1 MGDSDAHTPLIYV
14 SSAAT
19 QKFITD
25 NERKGKFNMRK
36 RAISWALT
44 ASMVLSMLSGFIPG
58 QKAYAADSSKKTG
71 KTVVETEIDEST
83 YKALGLSTDID
94 KSKAAVPYD
103 KDNISTF
110 AEVNEVYVA
119 ANGNYRNKYTVRDG
133 FDRIGDFKDRTTK
146 VNSSLGNL
154 YGAYGFYDLGK
165 DNVKVE
171 HGGSGDSNISSN
183 MGNVLKKDSN
193 GFNGLYATSV
203 AFDGGDGKT
212 NYVAEL
218 RVHGDKVFSP
228 AGWKSIKTVIDGKEY
243 RGKIDVN
250 IFKIAA
256 DGTRYSIATLTPTL
270 NKNSTYSD
278 GLLYFIRRY
287 QQELDAMFEIEKAD
301 LNGDGFE
308 DLLVYCGTYEDRNIN
323 DQNIRY
329 AIVDVYYGKGNGRFT
344 KGNNISIPGGL
355 ASNYE
360 SGTDGSWCDYGI
372 GRAPVVTLAGGD
384 LEQDGR
390 DEAAVAV
397 SGSVL
402 NYNMAK
408 AGHMTVYTYK
418 DGGLVPIEGL
428 NEVSL
433 GDTDGRKQN
442 YGMYAANC
450 AFGRFKYPGSGAM
463 VTGLIVGGYYS
474 SNSQYVQREYEAT
487 QAAYR
492 YVYYDRLTDNYVLS
506 DYHTRSLGTK
516 SKEIVKYHEVKSNEY
531 YRPVNAPM
539 ALACAD
545 LKGMNGN
552 NENDSVLFG
561 AEVYAFSLEDGGI
574 TGSEIGSMSI
584 CTDQRNQ
591 GNDKKKKDQVWIGDV
606 RVGCVD
612 KDAKGNNYRQ
622 SFVCVV
628 GVHREKK
635 LNDKDDYYWLD
646 IATFSMDGGSPY
658 SSQEGVVCQS
668 NSRQDMYGTFVS
680 LCLPD
685 IDNDS
690 VRLKYEGEYPVY
702 TNPEVYAILQA
713 SPYFDDVQE
722 VYEYVNNGGTSY
734 STSKGSSNTVS
745 ANLSISVG
753 AYVSSEIQLIG
764 AGEVEVELSYGAS
777 FEYANTK
784 TTEYEITY
792 NAAGGGSDQV
802 VLYCLKYMYYEY
814 SIYDPIARKWEP
826 VVMPVCLGPSTSII
840 DVADYDKVARRSKGL
855 NEIYNNILNNTA
867 GDPAT
872 YQTLG
877 GKLKYAYQSG
887 GNNNYSSVNA
897 SSGADQTQTISVT
910 DENEYSTEVFIEANE
925 KLGAGGGGLGN
936 KVIVGVTSSQHAGLG
951 HTYVS
956 SNGVTYSGTVDNV
969 PADCTGF
976 SFDWQLR
983 VNTAKLNSDSDSVF
997 VIGYDVKNVVRPA
1010 RMPMGLSVVDTT
1022 RNSVSLEWSP
1032 SNDADYYEV
1041 CIVDAGGNYNSKAVV
1056 PYTVTDYEVKGLY
1069 SNRTYTFAVRALQAN
1084 GSKSLF
1090 SRPATATT
1098 LQDSSNFHITKNPDD
1113 TNTFAGGNAEFAAN
1127 AVYYDGD
1134 GVNQSVGYNWQVN
1147 TDNGW
1152 RSVST
1157 GGSNPTL
1164 RLTDVS
1170 DEMDGNEYRCRVYY
1184 NDITLYTKTATLTVN
1199 KADSKVMLLAHNDT
1213 ENKDLSDGSV
1223 VRASGS
1229 ETTKVE
1235 NVTKERNLI
1244 TVTSGVREYILVS
1257 DGTNYMWKD
1266 SDENYYPCN
1275 VSVKK
1280 DSDGYVDESQTFKA
1294 SDVGGTAYG
1303 VSESDFIA
1311 DIDGNTYKL
1320 ASVNADD
1327 YAGEKVSYASD
1338 DVTYDRILA
1347 KWVSEDGSKNFYLL
1361 GNTSGS
1367 EDSTVYYY
1375 VADSESGSFTMTS
1388 KKTLNVSDTVKVVQ
1402 TDLKSVYQTKT
1413 VRSETTG
1420 AEVTYTGDK
1429 ITLSCQPKSL
1439 SGEDVQGDVEFVI
1452 TGPESRR
1459 IAGKYDRA
1467 NGCYTAQWEPSGQ
1480 GIYNVYVYF
1489 AGNKQYNDSISD
1501 SMAIYTSFEG
1511 KTNMNLTMQ
1520 DNVRYGDSVKIS
1532 LERVSYDNTGKL
1544 QDITDDSEYTVKIK
1558 NNKTGEFEDTD
1569 KYELANGVFI
1579 PKSIGMFQITASN
1592 GGDKTQ
1598 KNINVGRAQLEIAAQ
1613 DTEKSVNDSVRECED
1628 AVITGL
1634 KAWDTDIMPQRDR
1647 DYELGSYGVSGL
1659 LPGIY
1664 DIAVAYVKVGD
1675 QHSQVM
1681 NELEKNYIINLVK
1694 ASYTLTGNVYT
1705 VTARPANTH
1714 GTVSIKY
1721 QQPGNENSDGLTVD
1735 SGTRLPE
1742 NSTITLAATPH
1753 KGYKVKSWSLNGKTV
1768 TDPQCGTSG
1777 GKACSD
1783 DQIQMDK
1790 LKANMNVAVNFEPVY
1805 HKLTYKP
1812 DNEAHG
1818 TLKANYVTD
1827 GTIGKSFGSGA
1838 NIHIEQKVRL
1848 TAVPAAGYVLDHWTV
1863 TGEDGVPETVLA
1875 EDGVT
1880 NNTSLTYDAEEISED
1895 TLITAYFAEAQN
1907 FKISVAPVTVGSDGK
1922 TTVTTGVDVTVKA
1935 QRVDG
1940 TVTIESGEDG
1950 IYEVSRGDNVTIQV
1964 TVPSGLLLDGWSA
1977 ADGQELGTISAD
1989 LRTMT
1994 VYDIAS
2000 DLDYTVKYTAPNR
2013 YKVTY
2018 GADDDAAGVVDAV
2031 AAGGTDALV
2040 SGDKQ
2045 LQGSDI
2051 VFTATP
2057 NEGYEIAYWE
2067 VNGEKVD
2074 AEAEGAG
2081 AQRYELEYLGKDT
2094 KVVVYFYKQPVV
2106 SWTSGN
2112 DTEMTVRSG
2121 DFDLANGGCIAY
2133 ASKDDLKFTFAVKRN
2148 YEIADI
2154 KVNYAGEDVFSLAE
2168 NSGEGKLAETADAES
2183 GTERYTFTWS
2193 APADGFTGDVT
2204 VNATYRKIAPSV
2216 KAEYSLKVIE
2226 KASAGE
2232 ASGKTHGSISA
2243 DVSRKN
2249 LPSYIQIGDTISD
2262 ATESKSAQITDIY
2275 RDSVITF
2282 KVVPDDGYN
2291 VKEWIIN
2298 GHKLTS
2304 ETENIKLYSDKKVN
2318 DTLKITVDGDSSD
2331 VTVMAGLE
2339 LVGDVL
2345 TFGPETEGTGEVS
2358 AMITSTKLVLESGDM
2373 IGAASYVEFTAAA
2386 AEGYEVADW
2395 LVNGISQGVAEKI
2408 FAYKVPKD
2416 TRVDVRAVFDRP
2428 VYKITWSADGAG
2440 QIEAENVTADEVLEG
2455 NSAQIRGDRELK
2467 FTADADQYMECT
2479 GFTVKTAE
2487 GTKDYT
2493 AEELGSNVFVVDKVA
2508 SDIDVVAHF
2517 AKQELKSV
2525 ITFEANDAA
2534 LGAVTAVYGLDEKA
2548 EITSGDSQV
2557 SGGDAVFTAAPADG
2571 QMIEGW
2577 YLDPECTQ
2585 AIEGTELEQT
2595 TYEVKTIY
2603 TDVAVYVKFVEI
2615 PEYTVKV
2622 GTTGTGSAKITAS
2635 SDGEEL
2641 EIVSGE
2647 VKLKRHK
2654 DLTITVAPKD
2664 EYNTVEH
2671 WTVDG
2676 ADVDSDELT
2685 YKLTDITKDAEIYA
2699 YIAPSLLV
2707 NVIFKNEDE
2716 VKKYDNIDIST
2727 GYVGEDGDISGLKP
2741 INAENNL
2748 VRIGSGKD
2756 VRFAITPS
2764 DDYMI
2769 QAWTVKYIR
2778 GGKVVKEESGTDFGF
2793 TNEILLNDVTNS
2805 IEVSAELVDRVGYA
2819 IPVEGNYD
2827 RDNNLIETAG
2837 GESTP
2842 ETAYTITELTKIP
2855 DNVVFKNDNG
2865 VVLDNMVRENGDA
2878 SVVITPAEGWRI
2890 RDIIIDEPENAENS
2904 EESENIMSVQPVLA
2918 EDGTETGAYL
2928 VSDVNVTKNME
2939 FKVDAVK
2946 LYSVTIA
2953 DTEHG
2958 NIKVTKPDGT
2968 EVENGE
2974 MIDEKTVLTYTA
2986 TPDMYYDFDAWT
2998 EDAADQAEST
3008 FEKALDGSI
3017 TVGAAFKARY
3027 AKVSIAT
3034 VKNGTVTVTTA
3045 DGKKISNG
3053 QLVQEGTDIICKAI
3067 PAKHCDLSAW
3077 GGDAKGKTGT
3087 TVKLT
3092 VTKNMNIS
3100 AAFKFRYVKVA
3111 IGKTENG
3118 SITIRTAEGKTVKN
3132 GASVIEGTVLICTAK
3147 AANSCKLGSWT
3158 GSFKST
3164 KTSVKVAANK
3174 NMKINARF
3182 VAKIPAQNTAGIN
3195 KNIHAVVS
3203 GNKVTVV
3210 WGKVNK
3216 ADGYDIYAQK
3226 CYVKFDSKSLIKSV
3240 KGASATRVT
3249 ISGINGKSLAKS
3261 DMIKLRVKA
3270 YRLVNGKKKYIDNSV
3285 MLHIVTNSSKYTNIK
3300 KVLLPR
3306 KSYVLGVK
3314 QTIQLKPGFTK
3325 ADASKMVLD
3334 GTHGARYLYVC
3345 TNKNVATVDAKGR
3358 IKAKAAGKCT
3368 VYVIAVNGTTQAVQI
3383 IVK

>member
-1 MGDSDAHTPLIYV
+1 
-14 SSAAT
+14 
-19 QKFITD
+19 
-25 NERKGKFNMRK
+25 MRK

-154 YGAYGFYDLGK
+154 YGAYGFYDLGE

-218 RVHGDKVFSP
+218 RVHGDKVFGP

-243 RGKIDVN
+243 RGKIDVS

-256 DGTRYSIATLTPTL
+256 DGTRSSIATLTPTL
-270 NKNSTYSD
+270 NKNSTYGD

-329 AIVDVYYGKGNGRFT
+329 AIVDVYYGKRNGRFT

-360 SGTDGSWCDYGI
+360 SGTGGSWCDYGI

-492 YVYYDRLTDNYVLS
+492 YVYYDSLTDNYVLS

-1266 SDENYYPCN
+1266 SNENYYPCS

-1294 SDVGGTAYG
+1294 SDVGGAAYG

-1320 ASVNADD
+1320 TSVNADD

-1439 SGEDVQGDVEFVI
+1439 SGENVQGDVEFVI

-1520 DNVRYGDSVKIS
+1520 DNVRYGDSVKMS

-1558 NNKTGEFEDTD
+1558 NNKTGKFEDTD

-1647 DYELGSYGVSGL
+1647 DYELGSDGVSGL

-1664 DIAVAYVKVGD
+1664 DIDVAYVKVGD

-1940 TVTIESGEDG
+1940 TVIIESGEDG

-1977 ADGQELGTISAD
+1977 ADGQELGTVSAD

-2031 AAGGTDALV
+2031 AAGSADALV

-2074 AEAEGAG
+2074 AEAEGAD

-2112 DTEMTVRSG
+2112 DTEMTAKSG
-2121 DFDLANGGCIAY
+2121 DSDLANGGCIAY

-2204 VNATYRKIAPSV
+2204 VNVTYRKITPSV

-2428 VYKITWSADGAG
+2428 VYKITWSSDEGG
-2440 QIEAENVTADEVLEG
+2440 QIKAENMTADEVLEG

-2842 ETAYTITELTKIP
+2842 ETAYTITDLTKIP

-3008 FEKALDGSI
+3008 FEKALDESI

-3092 VTKNMNIS
+3092 VTKNMNIR

-3118 SITIRTAEGKTVKN
+3118 SITIKTAEGKTVKN

-3147 AANSCKLGSWT
+3147 AANNCKLGSWT

-3226 CYVKFDSKSLIKSV
+3226 CYVNFGSKSLVKSV

-3249 ISGINGKSLAKS
+3249 ISRINGKSLAKF
-3261 DMIKLRVKA
+3261 DTIKLRVKA
-3270 YRLVNGKKKYIDNSV
+3270 YKLVNGKKKYIDNSV

-3300 KVLLPR
+3300 KVLLPQ

-3314 QTIQLKPGFTK
+3314 QTIKLKPGYTK
-3325 ADASKMVLD
+3325 ADASKKVLD
-3334 GTHGARYLYVC
+3334 GTHGARYLYAC

>member
-1 MGDSDAHTPLIYV
+1 
-14 SSAAT
+14 
-19 QKFITD
+19 
-25 NERKGKFNMRK
+25 MRK

-154 YGAYGFYDLGK
+154 YGAYGFYDLGE

-218 RVHGDKVFSP
+218 RVHGDKVFGP

-360 SGTDGSWCDYGI
+360 SGAGGSWCDYGI

-397 SGSVL
+397 SGSVQ
-402 NYNMAK
+402 NRNMAK

-433 GDTDGRKQN
+433 GDTDGKKQN

-474 SNSQYVQREYEAT
+474 SNSQYLQMEYEAT

-492 YVYYDRLTDNYVLS
+492 YVYYDSLTDNYVLS

-516 SKEIVKYHEVKSNEY
+516 SKEIVKYHEVKNKEY
-531 YRPVNAPM
+531 YRPVNAPL

-745 ANLSISVG
+745 TNLSISVG

-877 GKLKYAYQSG
+877 GKLKYTYQSG

-910 DENEYSTEVFIEANE
+910 DENEYSTEVFLEANE

-951 HTYVS
+951 YTRVS

-1266 SDENYYPCN
+1266 SNENYYPCS

-1294 SDVGGTAYG
+1294 SDVGGAAYG

-1320 ASVNADD
+1320 TSVNADD

-1452 TGPESRR
+1452 TGPESKR

-1501 SMAIYTSFEG
+1501 SMSIYTSFEG

-1520 DNVRYGDSVKIS
+1520 DNVRYGDSVKMS
-1532 LERVSYDNTGKL
+1532 LEKVSYDNTGKL

-1647 DYELGSYGVSGL
+1647 DYELRSYGVSGL

-1664 DIAVAYVKVGD
+1664 DIDVAYVKVGD

-1907 FKISVAPVTVGSDGK
+1907 FKISVSPVTVGSDGK

-1940 TVTIESGEDG
+1940 TVIIESGEDG

-1977 ADGQELGTISAD
+1977 ADGQELGTVSAD

-2031 AAGGTDALV
+2031 VAGGTDALV

-2112 DTEMTVRSG
+2112 DTEMTARSG
-2121 DFDLANGGCIAY
+2121 DSDLANGGCIAY

-2204 VNATYRKIAPSV
+2204 VNATYRKISPSV

-2345 TFGPETEGTGEVS
+2345 TFGPEIEGTGEVS

-2373 IGAASYVEFTAAA
+2373 IGAASYVEFTATA

-2395 LVNGISQGVAEKI
+2395 LVNGISQGVAENI

-2440 QIEAENVTADEVLEG
+2440 QIEAENVTSGETLYGESAD
-2455 NSAQIRGDRELK
+2455 IRGDRMLK
-2467 FTADADQYMECT
+2467 FTAIPDLYMECT
-2479 GFTVKTAE
+2479 GYTVKTSDGEKQYSAS
-2487 GTKDYT
+2487 
-2493 AEELGSNVFVVDKVA
+2493 ELNGDVLVIDKVS
-2508 SDIDVVAHF
+2508 SDTDVTAHF
-2517 AKQELKSV
+2517 SKKELKAV
-2525 ITFEANDAA
+2525 ITFAANDPD
-2534 LGAVTAVYGLDEKA
+2534 LGTVSAVYGIDKKA
-2548 EITSGDSQV
+2548 IVSGDSQIA
-2557 SGGDAVFTAAPADG
+2557 GGDVIFTAAPAEG

-2577 YLDPECTQ
+2577 YKNPECTE
-2585 AIEGTELEQT
+2585 AIEGTNQEQPE
-2595 TYEVKTIY
+2595 YSAHAVY
-2603 TDVAVYVKFVEI
+2603 ADLAVYVKFVEI
-2615 PEYTVKV
+2615 PEYTVKL
-2622 GTTGTGSAKITAS
+2622 GINGTGTADIEAESEGVKLDIA
-2635 SDGEEL
+2635 
-2641 EIVSGE
+2641 SGE
-2647 VKLKRHK
+2647 VKVKRHA
-2654 DLTITVAPKD
+2654 DLKVTVRPRD
-2664 EYNTVEH
+2664 VYNTVEY
-2671 WTVDG
+2671 WIVDG
-2676 ADVDSDELT
+2676 EEVDKTELT
-2685 YKLTDITKDAEIYA
+2685 YQIDDLTEDRSVYA
-2699 YIAPSLLV
+2699 YVSPSLLV
-2707 NVIFKNEDE
+2707 DVIFKDSDP
-2716 VKKYDNIDIST
+2716 VKKYDKIDIRA
-2727 GYVGEDGDISGLKP
+2727 GYVAEDGDESGLKV
-2741 INAENNL
+2741 INAENNS
-2748 VRIGSGKD
+2748 VRVGSGKD
-2756 VRFAITPS
+2756 VSFEITPG

-2769 QAWTVKYIR
+2769 QSWTVRYMR
-2778 GGKVVKEESGTDFGF
+2778 GDRIVKEESGKDFGF
-2793 TNEILLNDVTNS
+2793 TNKILLKNVTNS
-2805 IEVSAELVDRVGYA
+2805 IEVSAELVDRKGYY
-2819 IPVEGNYD
+2819 IPAEGYYNQA
-2827 RDNNLIETAG
+2827 NELVTNSAEGEAG
-2837 GESTP
+2837 SEA
-2842 ETAYTITELTKIP
+2842 AYTVSELTKQP
-2855 DNVVFKNDNG
+2855 DNVVFRAEDG
-2865 VVLDNMVRENGDA
+2865 SVIDNMVRANGDA
-2878 SVVITPAEGWRI
+2878 SVTITPENGWRI
-2890 RDIIIDEPENAENS
+2890 RGITVSDAISGQE
-2904 EESENIMSVQPVLA
+2904 ENIMTVTPVRA
-2918 EDGTETGAYL
+2918 EDGTETGAYRV
-2928 VSDVNVTKNME
+2928 VSENVTENMT
-2939 FKVDAVK
+2939 FTVDAVR
-2946 LYSVTIA
+2946 LYTVNIA
-2953 DTEHG
+2953 DTQHG
-2958 NIKVTKPDGT
+2958 KITVIKEDGT
-2968 EVENGE
+2968 EVSNGQ
-2974 MIDEKTVLTYTA
+2974 IVDEGTLLTYTA
-2986 TPDMYYDFDAWT
+2986 VPDKYYDFDTWT
-2998 EDAADQAEST
+2998 YDAADQTEST
-3008 FEKALDGSI
+3008 FEQALDGNI

-3027 AKVSIAT
+3027 AKVNIAS
-3034 VKNGTVTVTTA
+3034 VKNGKITVKTA
-3045 DGKKISNG
+3045 DGKKIANG
-3053 QLVQEGTDIICKAI
+3053 QLVQEGTVIVCKAV

-3077 GGDAKGKTGT
+3077 GGDAKGKKGG

-3092 VTKNMNIS
+3092 VTKNMKIS
-3100 AAFKFRYVKVA
+3100 AAFKYRYVKIA
-3111 IGKTENG
+3111 IGKTVNG
-3118 SITIRTAEGKTVKN
+3118 TISVKTADGKTVKN
-3132 GASVIEGTVLICTAK
+3132 GSAIKEGTVIVCTAK
-3147 AANSCKLGSWT
+3147 AAKNCKLGYWS

-3164 KTSVKVAANK
+3164 KTSVRVAANN
-3174 NMKINARF
+3174 NMTINAKF
-3182 VAKIPAQNTAGIN
+3182 VAQIPARDTAGIN
-3195 KNIHAVVS
+3195 KNIQTAIT
-3203 GNKVTVV
+3203 NKSLTIK
-3210 WGKVNK
+3210 WGKVAG
-3216 ADGYDIYAQK
+3216 ADGYDVFMQNCSK
-3226 CYVKFDSKSLIKSV
+3226 KMDTKNPVKTV
-3240 KGASATRVT
+3240 RGASSNKTT
-3249 ISGINGKSLAKS
+3249 ITKMHGTALSKCGIVK
-3261 DMIKLRVKA
+3261 IQVKA
-3270 YRLVNGKKKYIDNSV
+3270 YKLVNGKKKYIDKSV
-3285 MLHIVTNSSKYTNIK
+3285 LLHIVLNSEKRTNIK
-3300 KVLLPR
+3300 KVTLA
-3306 KSYVLGVK
+3306 KKVYTMSVK
-3314 QTIQLKPGFTK
+3314 QAVTLKPVFTP
-3325 ADASKMVLD
+3325 ANASKLLL
-3334 GTHGARYLYVC
+3334 GAEHGPRAFYYS
-3345 TNKNVATVDAKGR
+3345 TNTNVAIVDANGVV
-3358 IKAKAAGKCT
+3358 KAKASGKCT
-3368 VYVIAVNGTTQAVQI
+3368 IYVISISGVSSPVQI
-3383 IVK
+3383 TVR

>member
-1 MGDSDAHTPLIYV
+1 
-14 SSAAT
+14 
-19 QKFITD
+19 
-25 NERKGKFNMRK
+25 MRK

-193 GFNGLYATSV
+193 GFDGLYATSV

-243 RGKIDVN
+243 RGKIDVS

-256 DGTRYSIATLTPTL
+256 DGTRSSIATLTPTL
-270 NKNSTYSD
+270 NKNSTYGD

-329 AIVDVYYGKGNGRFT
+329 AIVDVYYGKRNGRFT

-360 SGTDGSWCDYGI
+360 SGAGGSWCDYGI

-492 YVYYDRLTDNYVLS
+492 YVYYDSLTDNYVLS

-531 YRPVNAPM
+531 YRPVNAPL

-690 VRLKYEGEYPVY
+690 VRLKYEGEYLVY

-951 HTYVS
+951 HTRVS

-1022 RNSVSLEWSP
+1022 RKSVSLEWSP

-1213 ENKDLSDGSV
+1213 ENKDLLDGSV

-1266 SDENYYPCN
+1266 SNENYYPCS

-1452 TGPESRR
+1452 TGPESKR

-1520 DNVRYGDSVKIS
+1520 DNVRYGDSVKMS

-1558 NNKTGEFEDTD
+1558 NNKTGKFEDTD

-1647 DYELGSYGVSGL
+1647 DYELGSDGVSGL

-1664 DIAVAYVKVGD
+1664 DIDVAYVKVGD

-1940 TVTIESGEDG
+1940 TVIIESGEDG

-1977 ADGQELGTISAD
+1977 ADGQELGTVSAD

-2031 AAGGTDALV
+2031 AAGSADALV

-2074 AEAEGAG
+2074 AEAEGAD

-2112 DTEMTVRSG
+2112 DTEMTAKSG
-2121 DFDLANGGCIAY
+2121 DSDLANGGCIAY

-2204 VNATYRKIAPSV
+2204 VNVTYRKITPSV

-2373 IGAASYVEFTAAA
+2373 IGAASYVEFTATA

-2395 LVNGISQGVAEKI
+2395 LVNGISQGVAEET

-2440 QIEAENVTADEVLEG
+2440 QIEAENVTSGETLDGESAD
-2455 NSAQIRGDRELK
+2455 IRGDRMLK
-2467 FTADADQYMECT
+2467 FTAIPDQYMECT

-2517 AKQELKSV
+2517 TKQELKSV

-2534 LGAVTAVYGLDEKA
+2534 LGTVTAVYGLDEKA

-2654 DLTITVAPKD
+2654 DLTITVTPKD

-2676 ADVDSDELT
+2676 VNVDSDELT

-2727 GYVGEDGDISGLKP
+2727 GYAGEDGDISGLKP

-2778 GGKVVKEESGTDFGF
+2778 GGKVVKEESGADFGF

-2842 ETAYTITELTKIP
+2842 ETAYTITDLTKIP

-2968 EVENGE
+2968 EVKNGE

-3147 AANSCKLGSWT
+3147 AANKCKLGSWT

-3216 ADGYDIYAQK
+3216 ADGYDIYAQE
-3226 CYVKFDSKSLIKSV
+3226 CYVNFNSKSLVKSV

-3249 ISGINGKSLAKS
+3249 ISGINGKSLAKL
-3261 DMIKLRVKA
+3261 DTIKLRVKA
-3270 YRLVNGKKKYIDNSV
+3270 YKLVNGKKKYIDNSV

-3334 GTHGARYLYVC
+3334 GTHGARYLYAC

>member
-1 MGDSDAHTPLIYV
+1 
-14 SSAAT
+14 
-19 QKFITD
+19 
-25 NERKGKFNMRK
+25 MRK

-154 YGAYGFYDLGK
+154 YGAYGFYDLGE

-243 RGKIDVN
+243 RGKIDVS

-256 DGTRYSIATLTPTL
+256 DGTRSSIATLTPTL
-270 NKNSTYSD
+270 NKNSTYGD

-329 AIVDVYYGKGNGRFT
+329 AIVDVYYGKRNGRFT

-360 SGTDGSWCDYGI
+360 SGAGGSWCDYGI

-433 GDTDGRKQN
+433 GDTDGGKQN

-492 YVYYDRLTDNYVLS
+492 YVYYDSLTDNYVLS

-531 YRPVNAPM
+531 YRPVNAPL

-1266 SDENYYPCN
+1266 SNENYYPCS

-1280 DSDGYVDESQTFKA
+1280 DNDGYVDESQTFKA

-1452 TGPESRR
+1452 TGPESKR

-1520 DNVRYGDSVKIS
+1520 DNVRYGDSVKMS

-1647 DYELGSYGVSGL
+1647 DYELGSDGASGL

-1664 DIAVAYVKVGD
+1664 DIDVVYVKVGD

-1681 NELEKNYIINLVK
+1681 NELEKKYIINLVK

-1907 FKISVAPVTVGSDGK
+1907 FKISVSPVTVGSDGK

-1940 TVTIESGEDG
+1940 TVIIESGEDG

-1977 ADGQELGTISAD
+1977 ADGQELGTVSAD

-2031 AAGGTDALV
+2031 ATGSTDALV

-2112 DTEMTVRSG
+2112 DTEMTARSG
-2121 DFDLANGGCIAY
+2121 DSDLANGGCIAY

-2204 VNATYRKIAPSV
+2204 VNATYRKISPSV

-2395 LVNGISQGVAEKI
+2395 LVNGISQGVAENI

-2440 QIEAENVTADEVLEG
+2440 QIEAENVTSGETLYGESAD
-2455 NSAQIRGDRELK
+2455 IRGDRMLK
-2467 FTADADQYMECT
+2467 FTAIPDLYMECT
-2479 GFTVKTAE
+2479 GYTVKTSDGEKQYSAS
-2487 GTKDYT
+2487 
-2493 AEELGSNVFVVDKVA
+2493 ELNGDVLVIDKVS
-2508 SDIDVVAHF
+2508 SDTDVTAHF
-2517 AKQELKSV
+2517 AKKELKAV
-2525 ITFEANDAA
+2525 ITFAANDPD
-2534 LGAVTAVYGLDEKA
+2534 LGTVAAVYGADKKA
-2548 EITSGDSQV
+2548 IVSGDSQIA
-2557 SGGDAVFTAAPADG
+2557 GGDVIFTAAPAEG

-2577 YLDPECTQ
+2577 YKNPECTE
-2585 AIEGTELEQT
+2585 AIEGTNQEQPE
-2595 TYEVKTIY
+2595 YSAHAVY
-2603 TDVAVYVKFVEI
+2603 ADLAVYVKFVEI
-2615 PEYTVKV
+2615 PEYTVKL
-2622 GTTGTGSAKITAS
+2622 GINGTGTADIEAESEGVKLDIA
-2635 SDGEEL
+2635 
-2641 EIVSGE
+2641 SGE
-2647 VKLKRHK
+2647 VKVKRHA
-2654 DLTITVAPKD
+2654 DLKVTVRPRD
-2664 EYNTVEH
+2664 VYNTVEY
-2671 WTVDG
+2671 WIVDG
-2676 ADVDSDELT
+2676 EEVDKTELT
-2685 YKLTDITKDAEIYA
+2685 YQIDDLTEDRSVYA
-2699 YIAPSLLV
+2699 YVSPSLLV
-2707 NVIFKNEDE
+2707 DVIFKDGDP
-2716 VKKYDNIDIST
+2716 VKKYDKIDIRA
-2727 GYVGEDGDISGLKP
+2727 GYVAEDGDESGLKV
-2741 INAENNL
+2741 INAENNS
-2748 VRIGSGKD
+2748 VRVGSGKD
-2756 VRFAITPS
+2756 VSFEITPG

-2769 QAWTVKYIR
+2769 QSWTVRYMR
-2778 GGKVVKEESGTDFGF
+2778 GDRVVKEESGKDFGF
-2793 TNEILLNDVTNS
+2793 TNKILLKNVTNS
-2805 IEVSAELVDRVGYA
+2805 IEVSAELVDRKGYY
-2819 IPVEGNYD
+2819 IPAEGYYNQA
-2827 RDNNLIETAG
+2827 NELVTNSAEGEAG
-2837 GESTP
+2837 SEA
-2842 ETAYTITELTKIP
+2842 AYTVSELTKQP
-2855 DNVVFKNDNG
+2855 DNVVFRAEDG
-2865 VVLDNMVRENGDA
+2865 SVIDNMVRENGDA
-2878 SVVITPAEGWRI
+2878 GVTITPENGWRI
-2890 RDIIIDEPENAENS
+2890 RGITVSDAVSGQEENL
-2904 EESENIMSVQPVLA
+2904 MTVTPVLA
-2918 EDGTETGAYL
+2918 EDGTETGAYRV
-2928 VSDVNVTKNME
+2928 VSENVTENMT
-2939 FKVDAVK
+2939 FTVDAVR
-2946 LYSVTIA
+2946 LYTVNIA
-2953 DTEHG
+2953 DTQHG
-2958 NIKVTKPDGT
+2958 KITVIKKDGT
-2968 EVENGE
+2968 EVSNGQTV
-2974 MIDEKTVLTYTA
+2974 DEGTLLTYTA
-2986 TPDMYYDFDAWT
+2986 VPDKYYDFDTWT
-2998 EDAADQAEST
+2998 DDVADQTEST
-3008 FEKALDGSI
+3008 FEQALDGNI

-3027 AKVSIAT
+3027 AKVNIAS
-3034 VKNGTVTVTTA
+3034 VKNGKITVTTA
-3045 DGKKISNG
+3045 DGKKIANG
-3053 QLVQEGTDIICKAI
+3053 QLVQEGTVIVCKAV

-3077 GGDAKGKTGT
+3077 GGDAKGKKGG

-3092 VTKNMNIS
+3092 VTKNMKIS
-3100 AAFKFRYVKVA
+3100 AAFKYRYVKIA
-3111 IGKTENG
+3111 IGKTVNG
-3118 SITIRTAEGKTVKN
+3118 TISVKTADGKTVKN
-3132 GASVIEGTVLICTAK
+3132 GSAIKEGTVIVCTAK
-3147 AANSCKLGSWT
+3147 AAKNCKLGYWS

-3164 KTSVKVAANK
+3164 KTSVRVAANN
-3174 NMKINARF
+3174 NMTINAKF
-3182 VAKIPAQNTAGIN
+3182 VAQIPARDTAGIN
-3195 KNIHAVVS
+3195 KNIQTAIT
-3203 GNKVTVV
+3203 NKSLTIK
-3210 WGKVNK
+3210 WGKVAGAN
-3216 ADGYDIYAQK
+3216 GYDVFMQNCSK
-3226 CYVKFDSKSLIKSV
+3226 KMDTKNPVKTV
-3240 KGASATRVT
+3240 RGASSNKTT
-3249 ISGINGKSLAKS
+3249 ITKMHGTALSKCGIVK
-3261 DMIKLRVKA
+3261 IQVKA
-3270 YRLVNGKKKYIDNSV
+3270 YKLVNGKKKYIDKSV
-3285 MLHIVTNSSKYTNIK
+3285 LLHIVLNSEKRTNIK
-3300 KVLLPR
+3300 KVTLA
-3306 KSYVLGVK
+3306 KKAYTMSVK
-3314 QTIQLKPGFTK
+3314 RAVTLKPVFTP
-3325 ADASKMVLD
+3325 ANASKLLL
-3334 GTHGARYLYVC
+3334 GAEHGPRAFYYS
-3345 TNKNVATVDAKGR
+3345 TNTNVAIVDANGVV
-3358 IKAKAAGKCT
+3358 KAKASGKCT
-3368 VYVIAVNGTTQAVQI
+3368 IYVISISGVSSPVQI
-3383 IVK
+3383 TVR

>member
-1 MGDSDAHTPLIYV
+1 
-14 SSAAT
+14 
-19 QKFITD
+19 
-25 NERKGKFNMRK
+25 MRK

-154 YGAYGFYDLGK
+154 YGAYGFYDLGE

-218 RVHGDKVFSP
+218 RVHGDKVFGP

-360 SGTDGSWCDYGI
+360 SGAGGSWCDYGI

-397 SGSVL
+397 SGSVQ
-402 NYNMAK
+402 NRNMAK

-433 GDTDGRKQN
+433 GDTDGKKQN

-474 SNSQYVQREYEAT
+474 SNSQYLQMEYEAT

-492 YVYYDRLTDNYVLS
+492 YVYYDSLTDNYVLS

-516 SKEIVKYHEVKSNEY
+516 SKEIVKYHEVKNKEY
-531 YRPVNAPM
+531 YRPVNAPL

-745 ANLSISVG
+745 TNLSISVG

-877 GKLKYAYQSG
+877 GKLKYTYQSG

-910 DENEYSTEVFIEANE
+910 DENEYSTEVFLEANE

-951 HTYVS
+951 YTRVS

-1266 SDENYYPCN
+1266 SNENYYPCS

-1294 SDVGGTAYG
+1294 SDVGGAAYG

-1320 ASVNADD
+1320 TSVNADD

-1452 TGPESRR
+1452 TGPESKR

-1501 SMAIYTSFEG
+1501 SMSIYTSFEG

-1520 DNVRYGDSVKIS
+1520 DNVRYGDSVKMS
-1532 LERVSYDNTGKL
+1532 LEKVSYDNTGKL

-1647 DYELGSYGVSGL
+1647 DYELRSYGVSGL

-1664 DIAVAYVKVGD
+1664 DIDVAYVKVGD

-1907 FKISVAPVTVGSDGK
+1907 FKISVSPVTVGSDGK

-1940 TVTIESGEDG
+1940 TVIIESGEDG

-1977 ADGQELGTISAD
+1977 ADGQELGTVSAD

-2031 AAGGTDALV
+2031 ATGSTDALV

-2112 DTEMTVRSG
+2112 DTEMTARSG
-2121 DFDLANGGCIAY
+2121 DSDLANGGCIAY

-2168 NSGEGKLAETADAES
+2168 DSGEGKLAETADSES

-2262 ATESKSAQITDIY
+2262 ATESKSARITDIY

-2331 VTVMAGLE
+2331 MTVMAGLE

-2373 IGAASYVEFTAAA
+2373 IGAASYVEFTATA

-2440 QIEAENVTADEVLEG
+2440 QIEAENVTSGETLYGESAD
-2455 NSAQIRGDRELK
+2455 IRGDRMLK
-2467 FTADADQYMECT
+2467 FTAIPDLYMECT
-2479 GFTVKTAE
+2479 GYTVKTSDGEKQYSAS
-2487 GTKDYT
+2487 
-2493 AEELGSNVFVVDKVA
+2493 ELNGDVLVIDKVS
-2508 SDIDVVAHF
+2508 SDTDVTAHF
-2517 AKQELKSV
+2517 AKKELKAV
-2525 ITFEANDAA
+2525 ITFAANDPA
-2534 LGAVTAVYGLDEKA
+2534 LGTVAAVYGADKKA
-2548 EITSGDSQV
+2548 IVSGDSQIA
-2557 SGGDAVFTAAPADG
+2557 GGDVIFTAAPAEG

-2577 YLDPECTQ
+2577 YKNPECTE
-2585 AIEGTELEQT
+2585 AIEGTNQEQPE
-2595 TYEVKTIY
+2595 YSAHAVY
-2603 TDVAVYVKFVEI
+2603 ADLAVYVKFVEI
-2615 PEYTVKV
+2615 PEYTVKL
-2622 GTTGTGSAKITAS
+2622 GINGTGTADIEAESEGVKLDIA
-2635 SDGEEL
+2635 
-2641 EIVSGE
+2641 SGE
-2647 VKLKRHK
+2647 VKVKRHA
-2654 DLTITVAPKD
+2654 DLKVTVRPRD
-2664 EYNTVEH
+2664 VYNTVEY
-2671 WTVDG
+2671 WIVDG
-2676 ADVDSDELT
+2676 EEVDKTELT
-2685 YKLTDITKDAEIYA
+2685 YQIDDLTEDRSVYA
-2699 YIAPSLLV
+2699 YVSPSLLV
-2707 NVIFKNEDE
+2707 DVIFKDSDP
-2716 VKKYDNIDIST
+2716 VKKYDKIDIRA
-2727 GYVGEDGDISGLKP
+2727 GYVAEDGDESGLKV
-2741 INAENNL
+2741 INAENNS
-2748 VRIGSGKD
+2748 VRVGSGKD
-2756 VRFAITPS
+2756 VSFEITPG

-2769 QAWTVKYIR
+2769 QSWTVRYMR
-2778 GGKVVKEESGTDFGF
+2778 GDRIVKEESGKDFGF
-2793 TNEILLNDVTNS
+2793 TNKILLKNVTNS
-2805 IEVSAELVDRVGYA
+2805 IEVSAELVDKKGYY
-2819 IPVEGNYD
+2819 IPAEGYYNQANELVTNSVEG
-2827 RDNNLIETAG
+2827 EAG
-2837 GESTP
+2837 SEA
-2842 ETAYTITELTKIP
+2842 AYTVSELTKQP
-2855 DNVVFKNDNG
+2855 DNVVFRAEDG
-2865 VVLDNMVRENGDA
+2865 SVIDNMVRANGDA
-2878 SVVITPAEGWRI
+2878 SVTITPENGWRI
-2890 RDIIIDEPENAENS
+2890 RGITVSDAISGQE
-2904 EESENIMSVQPVLA
+2904 ENIMTVTPVRA
-2918 EDGTETGAYL
+2918 EDGTETGAYRV
-2928 VSDVNVTKNME
+2928 VSENVTENMT
-2939 FKVDAVK
+2939 FTVDAVR
-2946 LYSVTIA
+2946 LYTVNIA
-2953 DTEHG
+2953 DTQHG
-2958 NIKVTKPDGT
+2958 KITVIKEDGT
-2968 EVENGE
+2968 EVSNGQ
-2974 MIDEKTVLTYTA
+2974 IVDEGTLLTYTA
-2986 TPDMYYDFDAWT
+2986 VPDKYYDFDTWT
-2998 EDAADQAEST
+2998 DDAADQTEST
-3008 FEKALDGSI
+3008 FEQALDGNI

-3027 AKVSIAT
+3027 AKVNIAS
-3034 VKNGTVTVTTA
+3034 VKNGKITVKTA
-3045 DGKKISNG
+3045 DGKKIANG
-3053 QLVQEGTDIICKAI
+3053 QLVQEGTVIVCKAV

-3077 GGDAKGKTGT
+3077 GGDAKGKKGG

-3092 VTKNMNIS
+3092 VTKNMKIS
-3100 AAFKFRYVKVA
+3100 AAFKYRYVKIA
-3111 IGKTENG
+3111 IGKTVNG
-3118 SITIRTAEGKTVKN
+3118 TISVKTADGKTVKN
-3132 GASVIEGTVLICTAK
+3132 GSAIKEGTVIVCTAK
-3147 AANSCKLGSWT
+3147 AAKNCKLGYWS

-3164 KTSVKVAANK
+3164 KTSVRVAANN
-3174 NMKINARF
+3174 NMTINAKF
-3182 VAKIPAQNTAGIN
+3182 VAQIPARDTAGIN
-3195 KNIHAVVS
+3195 KNIQTAIT
-3203 GNKVTVV
+3203 NKSLTIK
-3210 WGKVNK
+3210 WGKVAGAN
-3216 ADGYDIYAQK
+3216 GYDVFMQNCSK
-3226 CYVKFDSKSLIKSV
+3226 KMDTKNPVKTV
-3240 KGASATRVT
+3240 RGASSNKTT
-3249 ISGINGKSLAKS
+3249 ITKMHGTALSKCGIVK
-3261 DMIKLRVKA
+3261 IQVKA
-3270 YRLVNGKKKYIDNSV
+3270 YKLVNGKKKYIDKSV
-3285 MLHIVTNSSKYTNIK
+3285 LLHIVLNSEKRTNIK
-3300 KVLLPR
+3300 KVTLA
-3306 KSYVLGVK
+3306 KKAYTMSVK
-3314 QTIQLKPGFTK
+3314 RAVTLKPVFTP
-3325 ADASKMVLD
+3325 ANASKLLL
-3334 GTHGARYLYVC
+3334 GAEHGPRAFYYS
-3345 TNKNVATVDAKGR
+3345 TNTNVAIVDAKGVV
-3358 IKAKAAGKCT
+3358 KAKASGKCT
-3368 VYVIAVNGTTQAVQI
+3368 IYVISISGVSSPVQI
-3383 IVK
+3383 TVR

>member
-1 MGDSDAHTPLIYV
+1 
-14 SSAAT
+14 
-19 QKFITD
+19 
-25 NERKGKFNMRK
+25 MRK

-154 YGAYGFYDLGK
+154 YGAYGFYDLGE

-218 RVHGDKVFSP
+218 RVHGDKVFGP

-243 RGKIDVN
+243 RGKIDVS

-256 DGTRYSIATLTPTL
+256 DGTRSSIATLTPTL
-270 NKNSTYSD
+270 NKNSTYGD

-329 AIVDVYYGKGNGRFT
+329 AIVDVYYGKRNGRFT

-360 SGTDGSWCDYGI
+360 SGTGGSWCDYGI

-492 YVYYDRLTDNYVLS
+492 YVYYDSLTDNYVLS

-745 ANLSISVG
+745 TNLSISVG

-877 GKLKYAYQSG
+877 GKLKYTYQSG

-910 DENEYSTEVFIEANE
+910 DENEYSTEVFLEANE

-951 HTYVS
+951 YTRVS

-1157 GGSNPTL
+1157 GGSNPAL

-1266 SDENYYPCN
+1266 SNENYYPCS

-1294 SDVGGTAYG
+1294 SDVGGAAYG

-1320 ASVNADD
+1320 TSVNADD

-1452 TGPESRR
+1452 TGPESKR

-1501 SMAIYTSFEG
+1501 SMSIYTSFEG

-1520 DNVRYGDSVKIS
+1520 DNVRYGDSVKMS
-1532 LERVSYDNTGKL
+1532 LEKVSYDNTGKL

-1647 DYELGSYGVSGL
+1647 DYELRSYGVSGL

-1664 DIAVAYVKVGD
+1664 DIDVAYVKVGD

-1907 FKISVAPVTVGSDGK
+1907 FKISVSPVTVGSDGK

-1940 TVTIESGEDG
+1940 TVIIESGEDG

-1977 ADGQELGTISAD
+1977 ADGQELGTVSAD

-2031 AAGGTDALV
+2031 VAGGTDALV

-2112 DTEMTVRSG
+2112 DTEMTARSG
-2121 DFDLANGGCIAY
+2121 DSDLANGGCIAY

-2204 VNATYRKIAPSV
+2204 VNATYRKISPSV

-2373 IGAASYVEFTAAA
+2373 IGAASYVEFTATA

-2428 VYKITWSADGAG
+2428 VYRITWSADGAG
-2440 QIEAENVTADEVLEG
+2440 QIEAENVTSGETLYGESAD
-2455 NSAQIRGDRELK
+2455 IRGDRMLK
-2467 FTADADQYMECT
+2467 FTAIPDLYMECT
-2479 GFTVKTAE
+2479 GYTVKTSDGEKQYSAS
-2487 GTKDYT
+2487 
-2493 AEELGSNVFVVDKVA
+2493 ELNGDVLVIDKVS
-2508 SDIDVVAHF
+2508 SDTDVTAHF
-2517 AKQELKSV
+2517 AKKELKAV
-2525 ITFEANDAA
+2525 ITFAANDPD
-2534 LGAVTAVYGLDEKA
+2534 LGTVSAVYGADKKA
-2548 EITSGDSQV
+2548 IVSGDSQIA
-2557 SGGDAVFTAAPADG
+2557 GGDVIFTAAPAEG

-2577 YLDPECTQ
+2577 YKNPECTE
-2585 AIEGTELEQT
+2585 AIEGTNQEQPE
-2595 TYEVKTIY
+2595 YSAHAVY
-2603 TDVAVYVKFVEI
+2603 ADLAVYVKFVEI
-2615 PEYTVKV
+2615 PEYTVKL
-2622 GTTGTGSAKITAS
+2622 GINGTGTADIEAESEGVKLDIA
-2635 SDGEEL
+2635 
-2641 EIVSGE
+2641 SGE
-2647 VKLKRHK
+2647 VKVKRHA
-2654 DLTITVAPKD
+2654 DLKVTVRPRD
-2664 EYNTVEH
+2664 VYNTVEY
-2671 WTVDG
+2671 WIVDG
-2676 ADVDSDELT
+2676 EEVDKTELT
-2685 YKLTDITKDAEIYA
+2685 YQIDDLTEDRSVYA
-2699 YIAPSLLV
+2699 YVSPSLLV
-2707 NVIFKNEDE
+2707 DVIFKDSDP
-2716 VKKYDNIDIST
+2716 VKKYDKIDIRA
-2727 GYVGEDGDISGLKP
+2727 GYVAEDGDESGLKV
-2741 INAENNL
+2741 INAENNS
-2748 VRIGSGKD
+2748 VRVGSGKD
-2756 VRFAITPS
+2756 VSFEITPG

-2769 QAWTVKYIR
+2769 QSWTVRYMR
-2778 GGKVVKEESGTDFGF
+2778 GDRVVKEESGKDFGF
-2793 TNEILLNDVTNS
+2793 TNKILLKNVTNS
-2805 IEVSAELVDRVGYA
+2805 IEVSAELVDRKGYY
-2819 IPVEGNYD
+2819 IPAEGYYNQA
-2827 RDNNLIETAG
+2827 NELVTNSAEGEAG
-2837 GESTP
+2837 SEA
-2842 ETAYTITELTKIP
+2842 AYTVSELTKQP
-2855 DNVVFKNDNG
+2855 DNVVFRADDG
-2865 VVLDNMVRENGDA
+2865 SVIDNMVRENGDA
-2878 SVVITPAEGWRI
+2878 GVTITPENGWRI
-2890 RDIIIDEPENAENS
+2890 RGITVSDAVSGQEENL
-2904 EESENIMSVQPVLA
+2904 MTVTPVLA
-2918 EDGTETGAYL
+2918 EDGTETGAYRV
-2928 VSDVNVTKNME
+2928 VSENVTENMT
-2939 FKVDAVK
+2939 FTVDAVR
-2946 LYSVTIA
+2946 LYTVNIA
-2953 DTEHG
+2953 DTQHG
-2958 NIKVTKPDGT
+2958 KITVIKEDGT
-2968 EVENGE
+2968 EVSNGQTV
-2974 MIDEKTVLTYTA
+2974 DEGTLLTYTA
-2986 TPDMYYDFDAWT
+2986 VPDKYYDFDTWT
-2998 EDAADQAEST
+2998 DDAADQTEST
-3008 FEKALDGSI
+3008 FEQALDGNI

-3027 AKVSIAT
+3027 AKVNIAS
-3034 VKNGTVTVTTA
+3034 VKNGKITVKTA
-3045 DGKKISNG
+3045 DGKKIANG
-3053 QLVQEGTDIICKAI
+3053 QLVQEGTVIVCKAV

-3077 GGDAKGKTGT
+3077 GGDAKGKKGG

-3092 VTKNMNIS
+3092 VTKNMKIS
-3100 AAFKFRYVKVA
+3100 AAFKYRYVKIA
-3111 IGKTENG
+3111 IGKTVNG
-3118 SITIRTAEGKTVKN
+3118 TISVKTADGKTVKN
-3132 GASVIEGTVLICTAK
+3132 GSAIKEGTVIVCTAK
-3147 AANSCKLGSWT
+3147 AAKNCKLGYWS

-3164 KTSVKVAANK
+3164 KTSVRVAANN
-3174 NMKINARF
+3174 NMTINAKF
-3182 VAKIPAQNTAGIN
+3182 VAQIPARDTAGIN
-3195 KNIHAVVS
+3195 KNIQTAIT
-3203 GNKVTVV
+3203 NKSLTIK
-3210 WGKVNK
+3210 WGKVAG
-3216 ADGYDIYAQK
+3216 ADGYDVFMQNCSK
-3226 CYVKFDSKSLIKSV
+3226 KMDTKNPVKTV
-3240 KGASATRVT
+3240 RGASSNKTT
-3249 ISGINGKSLAKS
+3249 ITKMHGTALSKCGIVK
-3261 DMIKLRVKA
+3261 IQVKA
-3270 YRLVNGKKKYIDNSV
+3270 YKLVNGKKKYIDKSV
-3285 MLHIVTNSSKYTNIK
+3285 LLHIVLNSEKRTNIK
-3300 KVLLPR
+3300 KVTLA
-3306 KSYVLGVK
+3306 KKVYTMSVK
-3314 QTIQLKPGFTK
+3314 QAVTLKPVFTP
-3325 ADASKMVLD
+3325 ANASKLLL
-3334 GTHGARYLYVC
+3334 GAEHGPRAFYYS
-3345 TNKNVATVDAKGR
+3345 TNTNVAIVDANGVV
-3358 IKAKAAGKCT
+3358 KAKASGKCT
-3368 VYVIAVNGTTQAVQI
+3368 IYVISISGVSSPVQI
-3383 IVK
+3383 TVR

>member
-1 MGDSDAHTPLIYV
+1 
-14 SSAAT
+14 
-19 QKFITD
+19 
-25 NERKGKFNMRK
+25 MRK

-154 YGAYGFYDLGK
+154 YGAYGFYDLGE

-218 RVHGDKVFSP
+218 RVHGDKAFSP

-243 RGKIDVN
+243 RGKIDVS

-256 DGTRYSIATLTPTL
+256 DGTRSSIATLTPTL
-270 NKNSTYSD
+270 NKNSTYGD

-329 AIVDVYYGKGNGRFT
+329 AIVDVYYGKRNGRFT

-360 SGTDGSWCDYGI
+360 SGAGGSWCDYGI

-492 YVYYDRLTDNYVLS
+492 YVYYDSLTDNYVLS

-1157 GGSNPTL
+1157 GGSNPAL

-1266 SDENYYPCN
+1266 SNENYYPCS

-1320 ASVNADD
+1320 TSVNADD

-1452 TGPESRR
+1452 TGPESKR

-1501 SMAIYTSFEG
+1501 SMSIYTSFEG

-1520 DNVRYGDSVKIS
+1520 DNVRYGDSVKMS
-1532 LERVSYDNTGKL
+1532 LEKVSYDNTGKL

-1647 DYELGSYGVSGL
+1647 DYELRSYGVSGL

-1664 DIAVAYVKVGD
+1664 DIDVAYVKVGD

-1907 FKISVAPVTVGSDGK
+1907 FKISVSPVTVGSDGK

-1940 TVTIESGEDG
+1940 TVIIESGEDG

-1977 ADGQELGTISAD
+1977 ADGQELGTVSAD

-2031 AAGGTDALV
+2031 VAGGTDALV

-2112 DTEMTVRSG
+2112 DTEMTARSG
-2121 DFDLANGGCIAY
+2121 DSDLANGGCIAY

-2204 VNATYRKIAPSV
+2204 VNATYRKISPSV

-2373 IGAASYVEFTAAA
+2373 IGAASYVEFTATA

-2428 VYKITWSADGAG
+2428 VYRITWSADGAG
-2440 QIEAENVTADEVLEG
+2440 QIEAENVTSGETLYGESAD
-2455 NSAQIRGDRELK
+2455 IRGDRMLK
-2467 FTADADQYMECT
+2467 FTAIPDLYMECT
-2479 GFTVKTAE
+2479 GYTVKTSDGEKQYSAS
-2487 GTKDYT
+2487 
-2493 AEELGSNVFVVDKVA
+2493 ELNGDVLVIDKVS
-2508 SDIDVVAHF
+2508 SDTDVTAHF
-2517 AKQELKSV
+2517 AKKELKAV
-2525 ITFEANDAA
+2525 ITFAANDPD
-2534 LGAVTAVYGLDEKA
+2534 LGTVSAVYGADKKA
-2548 EITSGDSQV
+2548 IVSGDSQIA
-2557 SGGDAVFTAAPADG
+2557 GGDVIFTAAPAEG

-2577 YLDPECTQ
+2577 YKNPECTE
-2585 AIEGTELEQT
+2585 AIEGTNQEQPE
-2595 TYEVKTIY
+2595 YSAHAVY
-2603 TDVAVYVKFVEI
+2603 ADLAVYVKFVEI
-2615 PEYTVKV
+2615 PEYTVKL
-2622 GTTGTGSAKITAS
+2622 GINGTGTADIEAESEGVKLDIA
-2635 SDGEEL
+2635 
-2641 EIVSGE
+2641 SGE
-2647 VKLKRHK
+2647 VKVKRHA
-2654 DLTITVAPKD
+2654 DLKVTVRPRD
-2664 EYNTVEH
+2664 VYNTVEY
-2671 WTVDG
+2671 WIVDG
-2676 ADVDSDELT
+2676 EEVDKTELT
-2685 YKLTDITKDAEIYA
+2685 YQIDDLTEDRSVYA
-2699 YIAPSLLV
+2699 YVSPSLLV
-2707 NVIFKNEDE
+2707 DVIFKDSDP
-2716 VKKYDNIDIST
+2716 VKKYDKIDIRA
-2727 GYVGEDGDISGLKP
+2727 GYVAEDGDESGLKV
-2741 INAENNL
+2741 INAENNS
-2748 VRIGSGKD
+2748 VRVGSGKD
-2756 VRFAITPS
+2756 VSFEITPG

-2769 QAWTVKYIR
+2769 QSWTVRYMR
-2778 GGKVVKEESGTDFGF
+2778 GDRVVKEESGKDFGF
-2793 TNEILLNDVTNS
+2793 TNKILLKNVTNS
-2805 IEVSAELVDRVGYA
+2805 IEVSAELVDRKGYY
-2819 IPVEGNYD
+2819 IPAEGYYNQA
-2827 RDNNLIETAG
+2827 NELVTNSAEGEAG
-2837 GESTP
+2837 SEA
-2842 ETAYTITELTKIP
+2842 AYTVSELTKQP
-2855 DNVVFKNDNG
+2855 DNVVFRADDG
-2865 VVLDNMVRENGDA
+2865 SVIDNMVRENGDA
-2878 SVVITPAEGWRI
+2878 GVTITPENGWRI
-2890 RDIIIDEPENAENS
+2890 RGITVSDAVSGQEENL
-2904 EESENIMSVQPVLA
+2904 MTVTPVLA
-2918 EDGTETGAYL
+2918 EDGTETGAYRV
-2928 VSDVNVTKNME
+2928 VSENVTENMT
-2939 FKVDAVK
+2939 FTVDAVR
-2946 LYSVTIA
+2946 LYTVNIA
-2953 DTEHG
+2953 DTQHG
-2958 NIKVTKPDGT
+2958 KITVIKEDGT
-2968 EVENGE
+2968 EVSNGQTV
-2974 MIDEKTVLTYTA
+2974 DEGTLLTYTA
-2986 TPDMYYDFDAWT
+2986 VPDKYYDFDTWT
-2998 EDAADQAEST
+2998 DDAADQTEST
-3008 FEKALDGSI
+3008 FEQALDGNI

-3027 AKVSIAT
+3027 AKVNIAS
-3034 VKNGTVTVTTA
+3034 VKNGKITVTTA
-3045 DGKKISNG
+3045 DGKKIANG
-3053 QLVQEGTDIICKAI
+3053 QLVQEGTVIVCKAV

-3077 GGDAKGKTGT
+3077 GGDAKGKKGG

-3092 VTKNMNIS
+3092 VTKNMKIS
-3100 AAFKFRYVKVA
+3100 AAFKYRYVKIA
-3111 IGKTENG
+3111 IGKTING
-3118 SITIRTAEGKTVKN
+3118 TISVKTADGKTVKN
-3132 GASVIEGTVLICTAK
+3132 GSAIKKGTVIVCTAK
-3147 AANSCKLGSWT
+3147 AAKNCKLGYWS

-3164 KTSVKVAANK
+3164 KTSVRVAANN
-3174 NMKINARF
+3174 NMTINAKF
-3182 VAKIPAQNTAGIN
+3182 VAQIPARDTAGIN
-3195 KNIHAVVS
+3195 KNIQTAIT
-3203 GNKVTVV
+3203 NKSLTIK
-3210 WGKVNK
+3210 WGKVAG
-3216 ADGYDIYAQK
+3216 ADGYDVFMQNCSK
-3226 CYVKFDSKSLIKSV
+3226 KMDTKNPVKTVRGASSNKTTITKMHGTALSKSGIV
-3240 KGASATRVT
+3240 K
-3249 ISGINGKSLAKS
+3249 IQ
-3261 DMIKLRVKA
+3261 VKA
-3270 YRLVNGKKKYIDNSV
+3270 YKLVNGKKKYIDKSV
-3285 MLHIVTNSSKYTNIK
+3285 LLHIVLNSEKRTNIK
-3300 KVLLPR
+3300 KVTLA
-3306 KSYVLGVK
+3306 KKAYTMSVK
-3314 QTIQLKPGFTK
+3314 QAVTLKPVFTP
-3325 ADASKMVLD
+3325 ANASKLLL
-3334 GTHGARYLYVC
+3334 GAEHGPRAFYYS
-3345 TNKNVATVDAKGR
+3345 TNTNVAIVDANGVV
-3358 IKAKAAGKCT
+3358 KAKASGKCT
-3368 VYVIAVNGTTQAVQI
+3368 IYVISISGVSSPVQI
-3383 IVK
+3383 TVR

>member
-1 MGDSDAHTPLIYV
+1 
-14 SSAAT
+14 
-19 QKFITD
+19 
-25 NERKGKFNMRK
+25 MRK

-154 YGAYGFYDLGK
+154 YGAYGFYDLGE

-193 GFNGLYATSV
+193 GFDGLYATSV

-218 RVHGDKVFSP
+218 RVHGDKVFGP

-433 GDTDGRKQN
+433 GDTDGGKQN

-492 YVYYDRLTDNYVLS
+492 YVYYDSLTDNYVLS

-531 YRPVNAPM
+531 YRPVNAPL

-1022 RNSVSLEWSP
+1022 RKSVSLEWSP

-1266 SDENYYPCN
+1266 SNENYYPCS

-1520 DNVRYGDSVKIS
+1520 DNVRYGDSVKMS

-1558 NNKTGEFEDTD
+1558 NNKTGKFEDTD

-1647 DYELGSYGVSGL
+1647 DYELGSDGVSGL

-1664 DIAVAYVKVGD
+1664 DIDVAYVKVGD

-1940 TVTIESGEDG
+1940 TVIIESGEDG

-1977 ADGQELGTISAD
+1977 ADGQELGTVSAD

-2031 AAGGTDALV
+2031 AAGSADALV

-2074 AEAEGAG
+2074 AEAEGAD

-2112 DTEMTVRSG
+2112 DTEMTAKSG
-2121 DFDLANGGCIAY
+2121 DSDLANGGCIAY

-2204 VNATYRKIAPSV
+2204 VNVTYRKITPSV

-2373 IGAASYVEFTAAA
+2373 IGAASYVEFTATA

-2395 LVNGISQGVAEKI
+2395 LVNGISQGVAEET

-2440 QIEAENVTADEVLEG
+2440 QIEAENVTSGETLDGESAD
-2455 NSAQIRGDRELK
+2455 IRGDRMLK
-2467 FTADADQYMECT
+2467 FTAIPDQYMECT

-2842 ETAYTITELTKIP
+2842 ETAYTITDLTKIP

-3118 SITIRTAEGKTVKN
+3118 SITIKTAEGKTVKN

-3147 AANSCKLGSWT
+3147 AAKNCKLGSWT

-3210 WGKVNK
+3210 WGKVNR

-3226 CYVKFDSKSLIKSV
+3226 CYVNFDSKSLIKSV

-3249 ISGINGKSLAKS
+3249 ISGINGKSLAKL

-3270 YRLVNGKKKYIDNSV
+3270 YKLVNGKKKYIDNSV

-3334 GTHGARYLYVC
+3334 GTHGARYLYAC

>member
-1 MGDSDAHTPLIYV
+1 
-14 SSAAT
+14 
-19 QKFITD
+19 
-25 NERKGKFNMRK
+25 MRK

-154 YGAYGFYDLGK
+154 YGAYGFYDLGE

-193 GFNGLYATSV
+193 GFSGLYATSV

-433 GDTDGRKQN
+433 GDTDGGKQN

-492 YVYYDRLTDNYVLS
+492 YVYYDSLTDNYVLS

-531 YRPVNAPM
+531 YRPVNAPL

-777 FEYANTK
+777 FEYANTQ

-910 DENEYSTEVFIEANE
+910 DENEYSTEVFLEANE

-951 HTYVS
+951 HTRVS

-1022 RNSVSLEWSP
+1022 RKSVSLEWSP

-1266 SDENYYPCN
+1266 SNENYYPCS

-1452 TGPESRR
+1452 TGPEIKR

-1520 DNVRYGDSVKIS
+1520 DNVRYGDSVKMS

-1558 NNKTGEFEDTD
+1558 NNKTGKFEDTD

-1647 DYELGSYGVSGL
+1647 DYELGSDGVSGL

-1664 DIAVAYVKVGD
+1664 DIDVAYVKVGD

-1940 TVTIESGEDG
+1940 TVIIESGEDG

-1977 ADGQELGTISAD
+1977 ADGQELGTVSAD

-2031 AAGGTDALV
+2031 AAGSADALV

-2074 AEAEGAG
+2074 AEAEGAD

-2112 DTEMTVRSG
+2112 DTEMTAKSG
-2121 DFDLANGGCIAY
+2121 DSDLANGGCIAY

-2204 VNATYRKIAPSV
+2204 VNVTYRKITPSV

-2318 DTLKITVDGDSSD
+2318 DTLKITVDGDSFD

-2373 IGAASYVEFTAAA
+2373 IGAASYVEFTATA

-2395 LVNGISQGVAEKI
+2395 LVNGISQGVAEET

-2440 QIEAENVTADEVLEG
+2440 QIEAENVTSGETLDGESAD
-2455 NSAQIRGDRELK
+2455 IRGDRMLK
-2467 FTADADQYMECT
+2467 FTAIPDLYMECT
-2479 GFTVKTAE
+2479 GYTVKTAE

-2525 ITFEANDAA
+2525 ITFEANDTA
-2534 LGAVTAVYGLDEKA
+2534 LGTVTAVYGLDEKA

-2842 ETAYTITELTKIP
+2842 ETAYTITDLTKIP

-2968 EVENGE
+2968 EVKNGE

-3118 SITIRTAEGKTVKN
+3118 SITIKTAEGKTVKN

-3147 AANSCKLGSWT
+3147 AAKNCKLGSWT

-3210 WGKVNK
+3210 WGKVNR

-3226 CYVKFDSKSLIKSV
+3226 CYVNFDSKSLIKSV

-3249 ISGINGKSLAKS
+3249 ISGINGKSLAKL

-3270 YRLVNGKKKYIDNSV
+3270 YKLVNGKKKYIDNSV
-3285 MLHIVTNSSKYTNIK
+3285 MLHIVTNSGKYTNIK

-3334 GTHGARYLYVC
+3334 GTHGARYLYAC

>member
-1 MGDSDAHTPLIYV
+1 
-14 SSAAT
+14 
-19 QKFITD
+19 
-25 NERKGKFNMRK
+25 MRK

-154 YGAYGFYDLGK
+154 YGAYGFYDLGE

-193 GFNGLYATSV
+193 GFSGLYATSV

-433 GDTDGRKQN
+433 GDTDGGKQN

-492 YVYYDRLTDNYVLS
+492 YVYYDSLTDNYVLS

-531 YRPVNAPM
+531 YRPVNAPL

-777 FEYANTK
+777 FEYANTQ

-910 DENEYSTEVFIEANE
+910 DENEYSTEVFLEANE

-951 HTYVS
+951 HTRVS

-1022 RNSVSLEWSP
+1022 RKSVSLEWSP

-1266 SDENYYPCN
+1266 SNENYYPCS

-1452 TGPESRR
+1452 TGPESKR

-1520 DNVRYGDSVKIS
+1520 DNVRYGDSVKMS

-1558 NNKTGEFEDTD
+1558 NNKTGKFEDTD

-1647 DYELGSYGVSGL
+1647 DYELGSDGVSGL

-1664 DIAVAYVKVGD
+1664 DIDVAYVKVGD

-1940 TVTIESGEDG
+1940 TVIIESGEDG

-1977 ADGQELGTISAD
+1977 ADGQELGTVSAD

-2031 AAGGTDALV
+2031 AAGSADALV

-2074 AEAEGAG
+2074 AEAEGAD

-2112 DTEMTVRSG
+2112 DTEMTAKSG
-2121 DFDLANGGCIAY
+2121 DSDLANGGCIAY

-2204 VNATYRKIAPSV
+2204 VNVTYRKITPSV

-2373 IGAASYVEFTAAA
+2373 IGAASYVEFTATA

-2395 LVNGISQGVAEKI
+2395 LVNGISQGVAEET

-2440 QIEAENVTADEVLEG
+2440 QIEAENVTSGETLDGESAD
-2455 NSAQIRGDRELK
+2455 IRGDRMLK
-2467 FTADADQYMECT
+2467 FTAIPDQYMECT

-2517 AKQELKSV
+2517 TKQELKSV

-2534 LGAVTAVYGLDEKA
+2534 LGTVTAVYGLDEKA

-2778 GGKVVKEESGTDFGF
+2778 GGKVVKEESGADFGF

-2842 ETAYTITELTKIP
+2842 ETAYTITDLTKIP

-2904 EESENIMSVQPVLA
+2904 EGSENIMSVQPVLA

-2968 EVENGE
+2968 EVKNGE

-3118 SITIRTAEGKTVKN
+3118 SIKIKTAEGKTVKN

-3147 AANSCKLGSWT
+3147 AAKNCKLGSWT

-3210 WGKVNK
+3210 WGKVNR

-3226 CYVKFDSKSLIKSV
+3226 CYVNFDSKSLIKSV

-3249 ISGINGKSLAKS
+3249 ISGINGKSLAKL

-3270 YRLVNGKKKYIDNSV
+3270 YKLVNGKKKYIDNSV
-3285 MLHIVTNSSKYTNIK
+3285 MLHIVTNSGKYTNIK

-3334 GTHGARYLYVC
+3334 GTHGARYLYAC

>member
-1 MGDSDAHTPLIYV
+1 
-14 SSAAT
+14 
-19 QKFITD
+19 
-25 NERKGKFNMRK
+25 MRK

-154 YGAYGFYDLGK
+154 YGAYGFYDLGE

-218 RVHGDKVFSP
+218 RVHGDKVFGP

-360 SGTDGSWCDYGI
+360 SGAGGSWCDYGI

-492 YVYYDRLTDNYVLS
+492 YVYYDSLTDNYVLS

-591 GNDKKKKDQVWIGDV
+591 GNNKKKKDQVWIGDV

-745 ANLSISVG
+745 TNLSISVG

-877 GKLKYAYQSG
+877 GKLKYTYQSG

-910 DENEYSTEVFIEANE
+910 DENEYSTEVFLEANE

-951 HTYVS
+951 YTRVS

-1266 SDENYYPCN
+1266 SNENYYPCS

-1294 SDVGGTAYG
+1294 SDVGGAAYG

-1320 ASVNADD
+1320 TSVNADD

-1452 TGPESRR
+1452 TGPESKR

-1501 SMAIYTSFEG
+1501 SMSIYTSFEG

-1520 DNVRYGDSVKIS
+1520 DNVRYGDSVKMS
-1532 LERVSYDNTGKL
+1532 LEKVSYDNTGKL

-1907 FKISVAPVTVGSDGK
+1907 FKISVSPVTVGSDGK

-1940 TVTIESGEDG
+1940 TVIIESGEDG

-1977 ADGQELGTISAD
+1977 ADGQELGTVSAD

-2018 GADDDAAGVVDAV
+2018 GVDDDAAGVVDAV
-2031 AAGGTDALV
+2031 VAGGTDALV

-2121 DFDLANGGCIAY
+2121 DSDLANGGCIAY

-2373 IGAASYVEFTAAA
+2373 IGAASYVEFTATA

-2440 QIEAENVTADEVLEG
+2440 QIEAENVTSGETLYGESAD
-2455 NSAQIRGDRELK
+2455 IRGDRMLK
-2467 FTADADQYMECT
+2467 FTAIPDQYMECT
-2479 GFTVKTAE
+2479 GYTVKTSDGEKQYSAS
-2487 GTKDYT
+2487 
-2493 AEELGSNVFVVDKVA
+2493 ELNGDVLVIDKVS
-2508 SDIDVVAHF
+2508 SDTDVTAHF
-2517 AKQELKSV
+2517 AKKELKAV
-2525 ITFEANDAA
+2525 ITFAANDPD
-2534 LGAVTAVYGLDEKA
+2534 LGTVSAVYGADKKA
-2548 EITSGDSQV
+2548 IVSGDSQIA
-2557 SGGDAVFTAAPADG
+2557 GGDVIFTAAPAEG

-2577 YLDPECTQ
+2577 YKNPECTE
-2585 AIEGTELEQT
+2585 AIEGTNQEQPE
-2595 TYEVKTIY
+2595 YSAHAVY
-2603 TDVAVYVKFVEI
+2603 ADLAVYVKFVEI
-2615 PEYTVKV
+2615 PEYTVKL
-2622 GTTGTGSAKITAS
+2622 GINGTGTADIEAESEGVKLDIA
-2635 SDGEEL
+2635 
-2641 EIVSGE
+2641 SGE
-2647 VKLKRHK
+2647 VKVKRHA
-2654 DLTITVAPKD
+2654 DLKVTVRPRD
-2664 EYNTVEH
+2664 VYNTVEY
-2671 WTVDG
+2671 WIVDG
-2676 ADVDSDELT
+2676 EEVDKTELT
-2685 YKLTDITKDAEIYA
+2685 YQIDDLTEDRSVYA
-2699 YIAPSLLV
+2699 YVSPSLLV
-2707 NVIFKNEDE
+2707 DVIFKDSDP
-2716 VKKYDNIDIST
+2716 VKKYDKIDIRA
-2727 GYVGEDGDISGLKP
+2727 GYVAEDGDESGLKV
-2741 INAENNL
+2741 INAENNS
-2748 VRIGSGKD
+2748 VRVGSGKD
-2756 VRFAITPS
+2756 VSFEITPG

-2769 QAWTVKYIR
+2769 QSWTVRYMR
-2778 GGKVVKEESGTDFGF
+2778 GDRIVKEESGKDFGF
-2793 TNEILLNDVTNS
+2793 TNKILLKNVTNS
-2805 IEVSAELVDRVGYA
+2805 IEVSAELVDKKGYY
-2819 IPVEGNYD
+2819 IPAEGYYNQANELVTNSVEG
-2827 RDNNLIETAG
+2827 EAG
-2837 GESTP
+2837 SEA
-2842 ETAYTITELTKIP
+2842 AYTVSELTKQP
-2855 DNVVFKNDNG
+2855 DNVVFRAEDG
-2865 VVLDNMVRENGDA
+2865 SVIDNMVRANGDA
-2878 SVVITPAEGWRI
+2878 SVTITPENGWRI
-2890 RDIIIDEPENAENS
+2890 RGITVSDAISGQE
-2904 EESENIMSVQPVLA
+2904 ENIMTVTPVRA
-2918 EDGTETGAYL
+2918 EDGTETGAYRV
-2928 VSDVNVTKNME
+2928 VSENVTENMT
-2939 FKVDAVK
+2939 FTVDAVR
-2946 LYSVTIA
+2946 LYTVNIA
-2953 DTEHG
+2953 DTQHG
-2958 NIKVTKPDGT
+2958 KITVIKEDGT
-2968 EVENGE
+2968 EVSNGQ
-2974 MIDEKTVLTYTA
+2974 IVDEGTLLTYTA
-2986 TPDMYYDFDAWT
+2986 VPDKYYDFDTWT
-2998 EDAADQAEST
+2998 DDAADQTEST
-3008 FEKALDGSI
+3008 FEQALDGNI

-3027 AKVSIAT
+3027 AKVNIAS
-3034 VKNGTVTVTTA
+3034 VKNGKITVKTA
-3045 DGKKISNG
+3045 DGKKIANG
-3053 QLVQEGTDIICKAI
+3053 QLVQEGTVIVCKAV

-3077 GGDAKGKTGT
+3077 GGDAKGKKGG

-3092 VTKNMNIS
+3092 VTKNMKIS
-3100 AAFKFRYVKVA
+3100 AAFKYRYVKIA
-3111 IGKTENG
+3111 IGKTVNG
-3118 SITIRTAEGKTVKN
+3118 TISVKTADGKTVKN
-3132 GASVIEGTVLICTAK
+3132 GSAIKEGTVIVCTAK
-3147 AANSCKLGSWT
+3147 AAKNCKLGYWS

-3164 KTSVKVAANK
+3164 KTSVRVAANN
-3174 NMKINARF
+3174 NMTINAKF
-3182 VAKIPAQNTAGIN
+3182 VAQIPARDTAGIN
-3195 KNIHAVVS
+3195 KNIQTAIT
-3203 GNKVTVV
+3203 NKSLTIK
-3210 WGKVNK
+3210 WGKVAGAN
-3216 ADGYDIYAQK
+3216 GYDVFMQNCSK
-3226 CYVKFDSKSLIKSV
+3226 KMDTKNPVKTV
-3240 KGASATRVT
+3240 RGASSNKTT
-3249 ISGINGKSLAKS
+3249 ITKMHGTALSKCGIVK
-3261 DMIKLRVKA
+3261 IQVKA
-3270 YRLVNGKKKYIDNSV
+3270 YKLVNGKKKYIDKSV
-3285 MLHIVTNSSKYTNIK
+3285 LLHIVLNSEKRTNIK
-3300 KVLLPR
+3300 KVTLA
-3306 KSYVLGVK
+3306 KKVYTMSVK
-3314 QTIQLKPGFTK
+3314 RAVTLKPVFTP
-3325 ADASKMVLD
+3325 ANASKLLL
-3334 GTHGARYLYVC
+3334 GAEHGPRAFYYS
-3345 TNKNVATVDAKGR
+3345 TNTNVAIVDANGVV
-3358 IKAKAAGKCT
+3358 KAKASGKCT
-3368 VYVIAVNGTTQAVQI
+3368 IYVISISGVSSPVQI
-3383 IVK
+3383 TVR

>member
-1 MGDSDAHTPLIYV
+1 
-14 SSAAT
+14 
-19 QKFITD
+19 
-25 NERKGKFNMRK
+25 MRK

-154 YGAYGFYDLGK
+154 YGAYGFYDLGE

-218 RVHGDKVFSP
+218 RVHGDKVFGP

-360 SGTDGSWCDYGI
+360 SGAGGSWCDYGI

-397 SGSVL
+397 SGSVQ
-402 NYNMAK
+402 NRNMAK

-433 GDTDGRKQN
+433 GDTDGKKQN

-474 SNSQYVQREYEAT
+474 SNSQYLQMEYEAT

-492 YVYYDRLTDNYVLS
+492 YVYYDSLTDNYVLS

-516 SKEIVKYHEVKSNEY
+516 SKEIVKYHEVKIKEY
-531 YRPVNAPM
+531 YRPVNAPL

-745 ANLSISVG
+745 TNLSISVG

-877 GKLKYAYQSG
+877 GKLKYTYQSG

-1157 GGSNPTL
+1157 GGSNPAL

-1266 SDENYYPCN
+1266 SNENYYPCS

-1294 SDVGGTAYG
+1294 SDVGGAAYG

-1320 ASVNADD
+1320 TSVNADD

-1452 TGPESRR
+1452 TGPESKR

-1501 SMAIYTSFEG
+1501 SMSIYTSFEG

-1520 DNVRYGDSVKIS
+1520 DNVRYGDSVKMS
-1532 LERVSYDNTGKL
+1532 LEKVSYDNTGKL

-1647 DYELGSYGVSGL
+1647 DYELRSYGVSGL

-1664 DIAVAYVKVGD
+1664 DIDVAYVKVGD

-1907 FKISVAPVTVGSDGK
+1907 FKISVSPVTVGSDGK

-1940 TVTIESGEDG
+1940 TVIIESGEDG

-1977 ADGQELGTISAD
+1977 ADGQELGTVSAD

-2031 AAGGTDALV
+2031 VAGGTDALV

-2112 DTEMTVRSG
+2112 DTEMTARSG
-2121 DFDLANGGCIAY
+2121 DSDLANGGCIAY

-2204 VNATYRKIAPSV
+2204 VNATYRKISPSV

-2373 IGAASYVEFTAAA
+2373 IGAASYVEFTATA

-2428 VYKITWSADGAG
+2428 VYRITWSADGAG
-2440 QIEAENVTADEVLEG
+2440 QIEAENVTSGETLYGESAD
-2455 NSAQIRGDRELK
+2455 IRGDRMLK
-2467 FTADADQYMECT
+2467 FTAIPDLYMECT
-2479 GFTVKTAE
+2479 GYTVKTSDGEKQYSAS
-2487 GTKDYT
+2487 
-2493 AEELGSNVFVVDKVA
+2493 ELNGDVLVIDKVS
-2508 SDIDVVAHF
+2508 SDTDVTAHF
-2517 AKQELKSV
+2517 AKKELKAV
-2525 ITFEANDAA
+2525 ITFAANDPD
-2534 LGAVTAVYGLDEKA
+2534 LGTVSAVYGADKKA
-2548 EITSGDSQV
+2548 IVSGDSQIA
-2557 SGGDAVFTAAPADG
+2557 GGDVIFTAAPAEG

-2577 YLDPECTQ
+2577 YKNPECTE
-2585 AIEGTELEQT
+2585 AIEGTNQEQPE
-2595 TYEVKTIY
+2595 YSAHAVY
-2603 TDVAVYVKFVEI
+2603 ADLAVYVKFVEI
-2615 PEYTVKV
+2615 PEYTVKL
-2622 GTTGTGSAKITAS
+2622 GINGTGTADIEAESEGVKLDIA
-2635 SDGEEL
+2635 
-2641 EIVSGE
+2641 SGE
-2647 VKLKRHK
+2647 VKVKRHA
-2654 DLTITVAPKD
+2654 DLKVTVRPRD
-2664 EYNTVEH
+2664 VYNTVEY
-2671 WTVDG
+2671 WIVDG
-2676 ADVDSDELT
+2676 EEVDKTELT
-2685 YKLTDITKDAEIYA
+2685 YQIDDLTEDRSVYA
-2699 YIAPSLLV
+2699 YVSPSLLV
-2707 NVIFKNEDE
+2707 DVIFKDSDP
-2716 VKKYDNIDIST
+2716 VKKYDKIDIRA
-2727 GYVGEDGDISGLKP
+2727 GYVAEDGDESGLKV
-2741 INAENNL
+2741 INAENNS
-2748 VRIGSGKD
+2748 VRVGSGKD
-2756 VRFAITPS
+2756 VSFEITPG

-2769 QAWTVKYIR
+2769 QSWTVRYMR
-2778 GGKVVKEESGTDFGF
+2778 GDRVVKEESGKDFGF
-2793 TNEILLNDVTNS
+2793 TNKILLKNVTNS
-2805 IEVSAELVDRVGYA
+2805 IEVSAELVDRKGYY
-2819 IPVEGNYD
+2819 IPAEGYYNQA
-2827 RDNNLIETAG
+2827 NELVTNSAEGEAG
-2837 GESTP
+2837 SEA
-2842 ETAYTITELTKIP
+2842 AYTVSELTKQP
-2855 DNVVFKNDNG
+2855 DNVVFRADDG
-2865 VVLDNMVRENGDA
+2865 SVIDNMVRENGDA
-2878 SVVITPAEGWRI
+2878 GVTITPENGWRI
-2890 RDIIIDEPENAENS
+2890 RGITVSDAVSGQEENL
-2904 EESENIMSVQPVLA
+2904 MTVTPVLA
-2918 EDGTETGAYL
+2918 EDGTETGAYRV
-2928 VSDVNVTKNME
+2928 VSENVTENMT
-2939 FKVDAVK
+2939 FTVDAVR
-2946 LYSVTIA
+2946 LYTVNIA
-2953 DTEHG
+2953 DTQHG
-2958 NIKVTKPDGT
+2958 KITVIKEDGT
-2968 EVENGE
+2968 EVSNGQTV
-2974 MIDEKTVLTYTA
+2974 DEGTLLTYTA
-2986 TPDMYYDFDAWT
+2986 VPDKYYDFDTWT
-2998 EDAADQAEST
+2998 DDAADQTEST
-3008 FEKALDGSI
+3008 FEQALDGNI

-3027 AKVSIAT
+3027 AKVNIAS
-3034 VKNGTVTVTTA
+3034 VKNGKITVKTA
-3045 DGKKISNG
+3045 DGKKIANG
-3053 QLVQEGTDIICKAI
+3053 QLVQEGTVIVCKAV

-3077 GGDAKGKTGT
+3077 GGDAKGKKGG

-3092 VTKNMNIS
+3092 VTKNMKIS
-3100 AAFKFRYVKVA
+3100 AAFKYRYVKIA
-3111 IGKTENG
+3111 IGKTVNG
-3118 SITIRTAEGKTVKN
+3118 TISVKTADGKTVKN
-3132 GASVIEGTVLICTAK
+3132 GSAIKEGTVIVCTAK
-3147 AANSCKLGSWT
+3147 AAKNCKLGYWS

-3164 KTSVKVAANK
+3164 KTSVRVAANN
-3174 NMKINARF
+3174 NMTINAKF
-3182 VAKIPAQNTAGIN
+3182 VAQIPARDTAGIN
-3195 KNIHAVVS
+3195 KNIQTAIT
-3203 GNKVTVV
+3203 NKSLTIK
-3210 WGKVNK
+3210 WGKVAGAN
-3216 ADGYDIYAQK
+3216 GYDVFMQNCSK
-3226 CYVKFDSKSLIKSV
+3226 KMDTKNPVKTV
-3240 KGASATRVT
+3240 RGASSNKTT
-3249 ISGINGKSLAKS
+3249 ITKMHGTALSKCGIVK
-3261 DMIKLRVKA
+3261 IQVKA
-3270 YRLVNGKKKYIDNSV
+3270 YKLVNGKKKYIDKSV
-3285 MLHIVTNSSKYTNIK
+3285 LLHIVLNSEKRTNIK
-3300 KVLLPR
+3300 KVTLA
-3306 KSYVLGVK
+3306 KKAYTMSVK
-3314 QTIQLKPGFTK
+3314 RAVTLKPVFTP
-3325 ADASKMVLD
+3325 ANASKLLL
-3334 GTHGARYLYVC
+3334 GAEHGPRAFYYS
-3345 TNKNVATVDAKGR
+3345 TNTNVAIVDANGVV
-3358 IKAKAAGKCT
+3358 KAKASGKCT
-3368 VYVIAVNGTTQAVQI
+3368 IYVISISGVSSPVQI
-3383 IVK
+3383 TVR

>member
-1 MGDSDAHTPLIYV
+1 
-14 SSAAT
+14 
-19 QKFITD
+19 
-25 NERKGKFNMRK
+25 MRK

-154 YGAYGFYDLGK
+154 YGAYGFYDLGE

-193 GFNGLYATSV
+193 GFSGLYATSV

-433 GDTDGRKQN
+433 GDTDGGKQN

-492 YVYYDRLTDNYVLS
+492 YVYYDSLTDNYVLS

-777 FEYANTK
+777 FEYANTQ

-910 DENEYSTEVFIEANE
+910 DENEYSTEVFLEANE

-951 HTYVS
+951 HTRVS

-1022 RNSVSLEWSP
+1022 RKSVSLEWSP

-1266 SDENYYPCN
+1266 SDENYYPCS

-1294 SDVGGTAYG
+1294 SDVGGAAYG

-1439 SGEDVQGDVEFVI
+1439 SGENVQGDVEFVI

-1520 DNVRYGDSVKIS
+1520 DNVRYGDSVKMS

-1558 NNKTGEFEDTD
+1558 NNKTGKFEDTD

-1647 DYELGSYGVSGL
+1647 DYELGSDGVSGL

-1664 DIAVAYVKVGD
+1664 DIDVAYVKVGD

-1940 TVTIESGEDG
+1940 TVIIESGEDG

-1977 ADGQELGTISAD
+1977 ADGQELGTVSAD

-2031 AAGGTDALV
+2031 AAGSADALV

-2074 AEAEGAG
+2074 AEAEGAD

-2112 DTEMTVRSG
+2112 DTEMTAKSG
-2121 DFDLANGGCIAY
+2121 DSDLANGGCIAY

-2204 VNATYRKIAPSV
+2204 VNVTYRKITPSV

-2373 IGAASYVEFTAAA
+2373 IGAASYVEFTATA

-2395 LVNGISQGVAEKI
+2395 LVNGISQGVAEET

-2440 QIEAENVTADEVLEG
+2440 QIEAENVTSGETLDGESAD
-2455 NSAQIRGDRELK
+2455 IRGDRMLK
-2467 FTADADQYMECT
+2467 FTAIPDQYMECT

-2622 GTTGTGSAKITAS
+2622 GTTGTGLAKITAS

-2842 ETAYTITELTKIP
+2842 ETAYTITDLTKIP

-3118 SITIRTAEGKTVKN
+3118 SITIKTAEGKTVKN

-3147 AANSCKLGSWT
+3147 AAKNCKLGSWT

-3210 WGKVNK
+3210 WGKVNR

-3226 CYVKFDSKSLIKSV
+3226 CYVNFDSKSLIKSV

-3249 ISGINGKSLAKS
+3249 ISGINGKSLAKL

-3270 YRLVNGKKKYIDNSV
+3270 YKLVNGKKKYIDNSV

-3334 GTHGARYLYVC
+3334 GTHGARYLYAC

>member
-1 MGDSDAHTPLIYV
+1 
-14 SSAAT
+14 
-19 QKFITD
+19 
-25 NERKGKFNMRK
+25 MRK

-154 YGAYGFYDLGK
+154 YGAYGFYDLGE

-218 RVHGDKVFSP
+218 RVHGDKAFSP

-243 RGKIDVN
+243 RGKIDVS

-256 DGTRYSIATLTPTL
+256 DGTRSSIATLTPTL
-270 NKNSTYSD
+270 NKNSTYGD

-329 AIVDVYYGKGNGRFT
+329 AIVDVYYGKRNGRFT

-360 SGTDGSWCDYGI
+360 SGAGGSWCDYGI

-384 LEQDGR
+384 LEQDDR

-492 YVYYDRLTDNYVLS
+492 YVYYDSLTDNYVLS

-1157 GGSNPTL
+1157 GGSNPAL

-1266 SDENYYPCN
+1266 SNENYYPCS

-1320 ASVNADD
+1320 TSVNADD

-1452 TGPESRR
+1452 TGPESKR

-1501 SMAIYTSFEG
+1501 SMSIYTSFEG

-1520 DNVRYGDSVKIS
+1520 DNVRYGDSVKMS
-1532 LERVSYDNTGKL
+1532 LEKVSYDNTGKL

-1647 DYELGSYGVSGL
+1647 DYELRSYGVSGL

-1664 DIAVAYVKVGD
+1664 DIDVAYVKVGD

-1907 FKISVAPVTVGSDGK
+1907 FKISVSPVTVGSDGK

-1940 TVTIESGEDG
+1940 TVIIESGEDG

-1977 ADGQELGTISAD
+1977 ADGQELGTVSAD

-2031 AAGGTDALV
+2031 VAGGTDALV

-2112 DTEMTVRSG
+2112 DTEMTARSG
-2121 DFDLANGGCIAY
+2121 DSDLANGGCIAY

-2204 VNATYRKIAPSV
+2204 VNATYRKISPSV

-2373 IGAASYVEFTAAA
+2373 IGAASYVEFTATA

-2428 VYKITWSADGAG
+2428 VYRITWSADGAG
-2440 QIEAENVTADEVLEG
+2440 QIEAENVTSGETLYGESAD
-2455 NSAQIRGDRELK
+2455 IRGDRMLK
-2467 FTADADQYMECT
+2467 FTAIPDLYMECT
-2479 GFTVKTAE
+2479 GYTVKTSDGEKQYSAS
-2487 GTKDYT
+2487 
-2493 AEELGSNVFVVDKVA
+2493 ELNGDVLVIDKVS
-2508 SDIDVVAHF
+2508 SDTDVTAHF
-2517 AKQELKSV
+2517 AKKELKAV
-2525 ITFEANDAA
+2525 ITFAANDPD
-2534 LGAVTAVYGLDEKA
+2534 LGTVSAVYGADKKA
-2548 EITSGDSQV
+2548 IVSGDSQIA
-2557 SGGDAVFTAAPADG
+2557 GGDVIFTAAPAEG

-2577 YLDPECTQ
+2577 YKNPECTE
-2585 AIEGTELEQT
+2585 AIEGTNQEQPE
-2595 TYEVKTIY
+2595 YSAHAVY
-2603 TDVAVYVKFVEI
+2603 ADLAVYVKFVEI
-2615 PEYTVKV
+2615 PEYTVKL
-2622 GTTGTGSAKITAS
+2622 GINGTGTADIEAESEGVKLDIA
-2635 SDGEEL
+2635 
-2641 EIVSGE
+2641 SGE
-2647 VKLKRHK
+2647 VKVKRHA
-2654 DLTITVAPKD
+2654 DLKVTVRPRD
-2664 EYNTVEH
+2664 VYNTVEY
-2671 WTVDG
+2671 WIVDG
-2676 ADVDSDELT
+2676 EEVDKTELT
-2685 YKLTDITKDAEIYA
+2685 YQIDDLTEDRSVYA
-2699 YIAPSLLV
+2699 YVSPSLLV
-2707 NVIFKNEDE
+2707 DVIFKDSDP
-2716 VKKYDNIDIST
+2716 VKKYDKIDIRA
-2727 GYVGEDGDISGLKP
+2727 GYVAEDGDESGLKV
-2741 INAENNL
+2741 INAENNS
-2748 VRIGSGKD
+2748 VRVGSGKD
-2756 VRFAITPS
+2756 VSFEITPG

-2769 QAWTVKYIR
+2769 QSWTVRYMR
-2778 GGKVVKEESGTDFGF
+2778 GDRVVKEESGKDFGF
-2793 TNEILLNDVTNS
+2793 TNKILLKNVTNS
-2805 IEVSAELVDRVGYA
+2805 IEVSAELVDRKGYY
-2819 IPVEGNYD
+2819 IPAEGYYNQA
-2827 RDNNLIETAG
+2827 NELVTNSAEGEAG
-2837 GESTP
+2837 SEA
-2842 ETAYTITELTKIP
+2842 AYTVSELTKQP
-2855 DNVVFKNDNG
+2855 DNVVFRADDG
-2865 VVLDNMVRENGDA
+2865 SVIDNMVRENGDA
-2878 SVVITPAEGWRI
+2878 GVTITPENGWRI
-2890 RDIIIDEPENAENS
+2890 RGITVSDAVSGQEENL
-2904 EESENIMSVQPVLA
+2904 MTVTPVLA
-2918 EDGTETGAYL
+2918 EDGTETGAYRV
-2928 VSDVNVTKNME
+2928 VSENVTENMT
-2939 FKVDAVK
+2939 FTVDAVR
-2946 LYSVTIA
+2946 LYTVNIA
-2953 DTEHG
+2953 DTQHG
-2958 NIKVTKPDGT
+2958 KITVIKEDGT
-2968 EVENGE
+2968 EVSNGQTV
-2974 MIDEKTVLTYTA
+2974 DEGTLLTYTA
-2986 TPDMYYDFDAWT
+2986 VPDKYYDFDTWT
-2998 EDAADQAEST
+2998 DDAADQTEST
-3008 FEKALDGSI
+3008 FEQALDGNI

-3027 AKVSIAT
+3027 AKVNIAS
-3034 VKNGTVTVTTA
+3034 VKNGKITVTTA
-3045 DGKKISNG
+3045 DGKKIANG
-3053 QLVQEGTDIICKAI
+3053 QLVQEGTVIVCKAV

-3077 GGDAKGKTGT
+3077 GGDAKGKKGG

-3092 VTKNMNIS
+3092 VTKNMKIS
-3100 AAFKFRYVKVA
+3100 AAFKYRYVKIA
-3111 IGKTENG
+3111 IGKTING
-3118 SITIRTAEGKTVKN
+3118 TISVKTADGKTVKN
-3132 GASVIEGTVLICTAK
+3132 GSAIKEGTVIVCTAK
-3147 AANSCKLGSWT
+3147 AAKNCKLGYWS

-3164 KTSVKVAANK
+3164 KTSVRVAANN
-3174 NMKINARF
+3174 NMTINAKF
-3182 VAKIPAQNTAGIN
+3182 VAQIPARDTAGIN
-3195 KNIHAVVS
+3195 KNIQTAIT
-3203 GNKVTVV
+3203 NKSLTIK
-3210 WGKVNK
+3210 WGKVAG
-3216 ADGYDIYAQK
+3216 ADGYDVFMQNCSK
-3226 CYVKFDSKSLIKSV
+3226 KMDTKNPVKTVRGASSNKTTITKMHGTALSKSGIV
-3240 KGASATRVT
+3240 K
-3249 ISGINGKSLAKS
+3249 IQ
-3261 DMIKLRVKA
+3261 VKA
-3270 YRLVNGKKKYIDNSV
+3270 YKLVNGKKKYIDKSV
-3285 MLHIVTNSSKYTNIK
+3285 LLHIVLNSEKRTNIK
-3300 KVLLPR
+3300 KVTLA
-3306 KSYVLGVK
+3306 KKAYTMSVK
-3314 QTIQLKPGFTK
+3314 QAVTLKPVFTP
-3325 ADASKMVLD
+3325 ANASKLLL
-3334 GTHGARYLYVC
+3334 GAEHGPRAFYYS
-3345 TNKNVATVDAKGR
+3345 TNTNVAIVDANGVV
-3358 IKAKAAGKCT
+3358 KAKASGKCT
-3368 VYVIAVNGTTQAVQI
+3368 IYVISISGVSSPVQI
-3383 IVK
+3383 TVR

>member
-1 MGDSDAHTPLIYV
+1 
-14 SSAAT
+14 
-19 QKFITD
+19 
-25 NERKGKFNMRK
+25 MRK

-154 YGAYGFYDLGK
+154 YGAYGFYDLGE

-243 RGKIDVN
+243 RGKIDVS

-256 DGTRYSIATLTPTL
+256 DGTRSSIATLTPTL
-270 NKNSTYSD
+270 NKNSTYGG

-301 LNGDGFE
+301 LNGDGFD

-344 KGNNISIPGGL
+344 KGNNINIPGGL

-372 GRAPVVTLAGGD
+372 GRVPVVTLAGGD

-408 AGHMTVYTYK
+408 AGHMTVYKYK
-418 DGGLVPIEGL
+418 DGGLGPIEGL
-428 NEVSL
+428 DEVSL
-433 GDTDGRKQN
+433 GDTDGKKQN

-474 SNSQYVQREYEAT
+474 SNSQYSQMEYEAT

-492 YVYYDRLTDNYVLS
+492 YVYYDSLTDNYVLS

-516 SKEIVKYHEVKSNEY
+516 SKEIVKYHEVKDNEY
-531 YRPVNAPM
+531 YRPVNAPL

-702 TNPEVYAILQA
+702 TNPEVYAVLQA

-745 ANLSISVG
+745 TNLSISVG
-753 AYVSSEIQLIG
+753 AYVSSEVQLIG

-777 FEYANTK
+777 FEYANTQ

-855 NEIYNNILNNTA
+855 NEIYNNILYNTA

-877 GKLKYAYQSG
+877 GKLKYTYQSG

-897 SSGADQTQTISVT
+897 SSGADQTQTIAVT
-910 DENEYSTEVFIEANE
+910 DENEYSTEVFLEANE

-951 HTYVS
+951 YTRVS

-1022 RNSVSLEWSP
+1022 RNSVSLEWTP

-1184 NDITLYTKTATLTVN
+1184 NDITLYTRTATLTVN
-1199 KADSKVMLLAHNDT
+1199 KADSKVTLLAHNDT
-1213 ENKDLSDGSV
+1213 QNTDLSDGSV

-1257 DGTNYMWKD
+1257 NGTNYMWKD
-1266 SDENYYPCN
+1266 SDENYYPCS

-1294 SDVGGTAYG
+1294 SDVGGTAYS

-1320 ASVNADD
+1320 TSVNAAD
-1327 YAGEKVSYASD
+1327 YAGENVSYVSD

-1361 GNTSGS
+1361 GNASGS

-1375 VADSESGSFTMTS
+1375 VADSENGSFTMTS

-1429 ITLSCQPKSL
+1429 ITLSCQPKTL

-1452 TGPESRR
+1452 TGPESKR
-1459 IAGKYDRA
+1459 IAGKYDST

-1480 GIYNVYVYF
+1480 GVYNVYVYF

-1520 DNVRYGDSVKIS
+1520 DNVRYGDSVKMS
-1532 LERVSYDNTGKL
+1532 LEKVSYDNTGKI

-1558 NNKTGEFEDTD
+1558 NNKTGEFENTD

-1647 DYELGSYGVSGL
+1647 DYEIGSDGVSGL

-1664 DIAVAYVKVGD
+1664 DIDVAYVKVGD

-1721 QQPGNENSDGLTVD
+1721 QQPGSENSDGLTVD

-1783 DQIQMDK
+1783 DQIQMAK

-1827 GTIGKSFGSGA
+1827 GTIGKSFSSGA

-1880 NNTSLTYDAEEISED
+1880 NNTSLTYDAGEISED

-1907 FKISVAPVTVGSDGK
+1907 FKISVLPVTVGSDGK

-1950 IYEVSRGDNVTIQV
+1950 VYEVSRGDNVTIQV

-2031 AAGGTDALV
+2031 VAGSADALA

-2074 AEAEGAG
+2074 AEAEGAD

-2112 DTEMTVRSG
+2112 DTEMTAKSG
-2121 DFDLANGGCIAY
+2121 DSDLANGGCIAY

-2232 ASGKTHGSISA
+2232 MSGKTHGSISA

-2467 FTADADQYMECT
+2467 FTAIPDPYMECT
-2479 GFTVKTAE
+2479 GYTVKTAE

-3092 VTKNMNIS
+3092 VTKNMNIR

-3118 SITIRTAEGKTVKN
+3118 SITIKTAEGKTVKN

-3147 AANSCKLGSWT
+3147 AANNCKLGSWT

-3216 ADGYDIYAQK
+3216 ADGYDIYAQE
-3226 CYVKFDSKSLIKSV
+3226 CYVNFNSKSLIKSV

-3249 ISGINGKSLAKS
+3249 ISSINGKSLAKL
-3261 DMIKLRVKA
+3261 DTIKLRVKA
-3270 YRLVNGKKKYIDNSV
+3270 YKLVNGKKKYIDNSV

-3300 KVLLPR
+3300 KVLLPQ

-3314 QTIQLKPGFTK
+3314 QTIKLKPGYTK
-3325 ADASKMVLD
+3325 ADASKKVLD
-3334 GTHGARYLYVC
+3334 GTHGARYLYAC

>member
-1 MGDSDAHTPLIYV
+1 
-14 SSAAT
+14 
-19 QKFITD
+19 
-25 NERKGKFNMRK
+25 MRK

-154 YGAYGFYDLGK
+154 YGAYGFYDLGE

-218 RVHGDKVFSP
+218 RVHGDKAFSP

-243 RGKIDVN
+243 RGKIDVS

-256 DGTRYSIATLTPTL
+256 DGTRSSIATLTPTL
-270 NKNSTYSD
+270 NKNSTYGD

-329 AIVDVYYGKGNGRFT
+329 AIVDVYYGKRNGRFT

-360 SGTDGSWCDYGI
+360 SGAGGSWCDYGI

-492 YVYYDRLTDNYVLS
+492 YVYYDSLTDNYVLS

-1157 GGSNPTL
+1157 GGSNPAL

-1266 SDENYYPCN
+1266 SNENYYPCS

-1294 SDVGGTAYG
+1294 SDVGGAAYG

-1320 ASVNADD
+1320 TSVNADD

-1452 TGPESRR
+1452 TGPESKR

-1501 SMAIYTSFEG
+1501 SMSIYTSFEG

-1520 DNVRYGDSVKIS
+1520 DNVRYGDSVKMS
-1532 LERVSYDNTGKL
+1532 LEKVSYDNTGKL

-1647 DYELGSYGVSGL
+1647 DYELRSYGVSGL

-1664 DIAVAYVKVGD
+1664 DIDVAYVKVGD

-1907 FKISVAPVTVGSDGK
+1907 FKISVSPVTVGSDGK

-1940 TVTIESGEDG
+1940 TVIIESGEDG

-1977 ADGQELGTISAD
+1977 ADGQELGTVSAD

-2031 AAGGTDALV
+2031 ATGSTDVLV

-2112 DTEMTVRSG
+2112 DTEMTARSG
-2121 DFDLANGGCIAY
+2121 DSDLANGGCIAY

-2204 VNATYRKIAPSV
+2204 VNATYRKISPSV

-2373 IGAASYVEFTAAA
+2373 IGAASYVEFTATA

-2428 VYKITWSADGAG
+2428 VYRITWSADGAG
-2440 QIEAENVTADEVLEG
+2440 QIEAENVTSGETLYGESAD
-2455 NSAQIRGDRELK
+2455 IRGDRMLK
-2467 FTADADQYMECT
+2467 FTAIPDLYMECT
-2479 GFTVKTAE
+2479 GYTVKTSDGEKQYSAS
-2487 GTKDYT
+2487 
-2493 AEELGSNVFVVDKVA
+2493 ELNGDVLVIDKVS
-2508 SDIDVVAHF
+2508 SDTDVTAHF
-2517 AKQELKSV
+2517 AKKELKAV
-2525 ITFEANDAA
+2525 ITFAANDPD
-2534 LGAVTAVYGLDEKA
+2534 LGTVSAVYGADKKA
-2548 EITSGDSQV
+2548 IVSGDSQIA
-2557 SGGDAVFTAAPADG
+2557 GGDVIFTAAPAEG

-2577 YLDPECTQ
+2577 YKNPECTE
-2585 AIEGTELEQT
+2585 AIEGTNQEQPE
-2595 TYEVKTIY
+2595 YSAHAVY
-2603 TDVAVYVKFVEI
+2603 ADLAVYVKFVEI
-2615 PEYTVKV
+2615 PEYTVKL
-2622 GTTGTGSAKITAS
+2622 GINGTGTADIEAESEGVKLDIA
-2635 SDGEEL
+2635 
-2641 EIVSGE
+2641 SGE
-2647 VKLKRHK
+2647 VKVKRHA
-2654 DLTITVAPKD
+2654 DLKVTVRPRD
-2664 EYNTVEH
+2664 VYNTVEY
-2671 WTVDG
+2671 WIVDG
-2676 ADVDSDELT
+2676 EEVDKTELT
-2685 YKLTDITKDAEIYA
+2685 YQIDDLTEDRSVYA
-2699 YIAPSLLV
+2699 YVSPSLLV
-2707 NVIFKNEDE
+2707 DVIFKDSDP
-2716 VKKYDNIDIST
+2716 VKKYDKIDIRA
-2727 GYVGEDGDISGLKP
+2727 GYVAEDGDESGLKV
-2741 INAENNL
+2741 INAENNS
-2748 VRIGSGKD
+2748 VRVGSGKD
-2756 VRFAITPS
+2756 VSFEITPG

-2769 QAWTVKYIR
+2769 QSWTVRYMR
-2778 GGKVVKEESGTDFGF
+2778 GDRVVKEESGKDFGF
-2793 TNEILLNDVTNS
+2793 TNKILLKNVTNS
-2805 IEVSAELVDRVGYA
+2805 IEVSAELVDRKGYY
-2819 IPVEGNYD
+2819 IPAEGYYNQA
-2827 RDNNLIETAG
+2827 NELVTNSAEGEAG
-2837 GESTP
+2837 SEA
-2842 ETAYTITELTKIP
+2842 AYTVSELTKQP
-2855 DNVVFKNDNG
+2855 DNVVFRADDG
-2865 VVLDNMVRENGDA
+2865 SVIDNMVRENGDA
-2878 SVVITPAEGWRI
+2878 GVTITPENGWRI
-2890 RDIIIDEPENAENS
+2890 RGITVSDAVSGQEENL
-2904 EESENIMSVQPVLA
+2904 MTVTPVLA
-2918 EDGTETGAYL
+2918 EDGTETGAYRV
-2928 VSDVNVTKNME
+2928 VSENVTENMT
-2939 FKVDAVK
+2939 FTVDAVR
-2946 LYSVTIA
+2946 LYTVNIA
-2953 DTEHG
+2953 DTQHG
-2958 NIKVTKPDGT
+2958 KITVIKEDGT
-2968 EVENGE
+2968 EVSNGQTV
-2974 MIDEKTVLTYTA
+2974 DEGTLLTYTA
-2986 TPDMYYDFDAWT
+2986 VPDKYYDFDTWT
-2998 EDAADQAEST
+2998 DDAADQTEST
-3008 FEKALDGSI
+3008 FEQALDGNI

-3027 AKVSIAT
+3027 AKVNIAS
-3034 VKNGTVTVTTA
+3034 VKNGKITVTTA
-3045 DGKKISNG
+3045 DGKKIANG
-3053 QLVQEGTDIICKAI
+3053 QLVQEGTVIVCKAV

-3077 GGDAKGKTGT
+3077 GGDAKGKKGG

-3092 VTKNMNIS
+3092 VTKNMKIS
-3100 AAFKFRYVKVA
+3100 AAFKYRYVKVA
-3111 IGKTENG
+3111 IGKTING
-3118 SITIRTAEGKTVKN
+3118 TISVKTADGKTVKN
-3132 GASVIEGTVLICTAK
+3132 GSAIKEGTVIVCTAK
-3147 AANSCKLGSWT
+3147 AAKNCKLGYWS

-3164 KTSVKVAANK
+3164 KTSVRVAANN
-3174 NMKINARF
+3174 NMTINAKF
-3182 VAKIPAQNTAGIN
+3182 VAQIPARDTAGIN
-3195 KNIHAVVS
+3195 KNIQTAIT
-3203 GNKVTVV
+3203 NKSLTIK
-3210 WGKVNK
+3210 WGKVAG
-3216 ADGYDIYAQK
+3216 ADGYDVFMQNCSK
-3226 CYVKFDSKSLIKSV
+3226 KMDTKNPVKTVRGASSNKTTITKMHGTALSKSGIV
-3240 KGASATRVT
+3240 K
-3249 ISGINGKSLAKS
+3249 IQ
-3261 DMIKLRVKA
+3261 VKA
-3270 YRLVNGKKKYIDNSV
+3270 YKLVNGKKKYIDKSV
-3285 MLHIVTNSSKYTNIK
+3285 LLHIVLNSEKRTNIK
-3300 KVLLPR
+3300 KVTLA
-3306 KSYVLGVK
+3306 KKAYTMSVK
-3314 QTIQLKPGFTK
+3314 QAVTLKPVFTP
-3325 ADASKMVLD
+3325 ANASKLLL
-3334 GTHGARYLYVC
+3334 GAEHGPRAFYYS
-3345 TNKNVATVDAKGR
+3345 TNTNVAIVDANGVV
-3358 IKAKAAGKCT
+3358 KAKASGKCT
-3368 VYVIAVNGTTQAVQI
+3368 IYVISISGVSSPVQI
-3383 IVK
+3383 TVR

>member
-1 MGDSDAHTPLIYV
+1 
-14 SSAAT
+14 
-19 QKFITD
+19 
-25 NERKGKFNMRK
+25 MRK

-154 YGAYGFYDLGK
+154 YGAYGFYDLGE

-193 GFNGLYATSV
+193 GFSGLYATSV

-433 GDTDGRKQN
+433 GDTDGGKQN

-492 YVYYDRLTDNYVLS
+492 YVYYDSLTDNYVLS

-531 YRPVNAPM
+531 YRPVNAPL

-951 HTYVS
+951 HTRVS

-1022 RNSVSLEWSP
+1022 RKSVSLEWSP

-1266 SDENYYPCN
+1266 SNENYYPCS

-1520 DNVRYGDSVKIS
+1520 DNVRYGDSVKMS

-1558 NNKTGEFEDTD
+1558 NNKTGKFEDTD

-1647 DYELGSYGVSGL
+1647 DYELGSDGVSGL

-1664 DIAVAYVKVGD
+1664 DIDVAYVKVGD

-1940 TVTIESGEDG
+1940 TVIIESGEDG

-1977 ADGQELGTISAD
+1977 ADGQELGTVSAD

-2031 AAGGTDALV
+2031 AAGSADALV

-2074 AEAEGAG
+2074 AEAEGAD

-2112 DTEMTVRSG
+2112 DTEMTAKSG
-2121 DFDLANGGCIAY
+2121 DSDLANGGCIAY

-2193 APADGFTGDVT
+2193 APADGFTEDVT
-2204 VNATYRKIAPSV
+2204 VNVTYRKITPSV

-2373 IGAASYVEFTAAA
+2373 IGAASYVEFTATA

-2395 LVNGISQGVAEKI
+2395 LVNGISQGVAEET

-2440 QIEAENVTADEVLEG
+2440 QIEAENVTSGETLDGESAD
-2455 NSAQIRGDRELK
+2455 IRGDRMLK
-2467 FTADADQYMECT
+2467 FTAIPDQYMECT

-2842 ETAYTITELTKIP
+2842 ETAYTITDLTKIP

-3118 SITIRTAEGKTVKN
+3118 SITIKTAEGKTVKN

-3147 AANSCKLGSWT
+3147 AAKNCKLGSWT

-3210 WGKVNK
+3210 WGKVNR

-3226 CYVKFDSKSLIKSV
+3226 CYVNFDSKSLIKSV

-3249 ISGINGKSLAKS
+3249 ISGINGKSLAKL

-3270 YRLVNGKKKYIDNSV
+3270 YKLVNGKKKYIDNSV

-3334 GTHGARYLYVC
+3334 GTHGARYLYAC

>member
-1 MGDSDAHTPLIYV
+1 
-14 SSAAT
+14 
-19 QKFITD
+19 
-25 NERKGKFNMRK
+25 MRK

-154 YGAYGFYDLGK
+154 YGAYGFYDLGE

-193 GFNGLYATSV
+193 GFDGLYATSV

-218 RVHGDKVFSP
+218 RVHGDKVFGP

-433 GDTDGRKQN
+433 GDTDGGKQN

-492 YVYYDRLTDNYVLS
+492 YVYYDSLTDNYVLS

-531 YRPVNAPM
+531 YRPVNAPL

-1266 SDENYYPCN
+1266 SNENYYPCS

-1294 SDVGGTAYG
+1294 SDVGGAAYG

-1320 ASVNADD
+1320 TSVNADD

-1439 SGEDVQGDVEFVI
+1439 SGENVQGDVEFVI

-1520 DNVRYGDSVKIS
+1520 DNVRYGDSVKMS

-1558 NNKTGEFEDTD
+1558 NNKTGKFEDTD

-1647 DYELGSYGVSGL
+1647 DYELGSDGVSGL

-1664 DIAVAYVKVGD
+1664 DIDVAYVKVGD

-1940 TVTIESGEDG
+1940 TVIIESGEDG

-1977 ADGQELGTISAD
+1977 ADGQELGTVSAD

-2031 AAGGTDALV
+2031 AAGSADALV

-2074 AEAEGAG
+2074 AEAEGAD

-2112 DTEMTVRSG
+2112 DTEMTAKSG
-2121 DFDLANGGCIAY
+2121 DSDLANGGCIAY
-2133 ASKDDLKFTFAVKRN
+2133 ASKDDPKFTFAVKRN

-2204 VNATYRKIAPSV
+2204 VNVTYRKITPSV

-2249 LPSYIQIGDTISD
+2249 LPSYIQIGYTISD

-2373 IGAASYVEFTAAA
+2373 IGAASYVEFTATA

-2395 LVNGISQGVAEKI
+2395 LVNGISQGVAEET

-2440 QIEAENVTADEVLEG
+2440 QIEAENVTSGETLDGESAD
-2455 NSAQIRGDRELK
+2455 IRGDRMLK
-2467 FTADADQYMECT
+2467 FTAIPDQYMECT

-2534 LGAVTAVYGLDEKA
+2534 LGTVTAVYGLDEKA

-2654 DLTITVAPKD
+2654 DLTITVTPKD

-2727 GYVGEDGDISGLKP
+2727 GYAGEDGDISGLKP

-2778 GGKVVKEESGTDFGF
+2778 GGKVVKEESGADFGF

-2842 ETAYTITELTKIP
+2842 ETAYTITDLTKIP

-2904 EESENIMSVQPVLA
+2904 EESENIMSVQPVLS

-3118 SITIRTAEGKTVKN
+3118 SITIKTAEGKTVKN

-3147 AANSCKLGSWT
+3147 AAKNCKLGSWT

-3210 WGKVNK
+3210 WGKVNR

-3226 CYVKFDSKSLIKSV
+3226 CYVNFDSKSLIKSV

-3249 ISGINGKSLAKS
+3249 ISGINGKSLAKL

-3270 YRLVNGKKKYIDNSV
+3270 YKLVNGKKKYIDNSV

-3334 GTHGARYLYVC
+3334 GTHGARYLYAC

>member
-1 MGDSDAHTPLIYV
+1 
-14 SSAAT
+14 
-19 QKFITD
+19 
-25 NERKGKFNMRK
+25 MRK

-154 YGAYGFYDLGK
+154 YGAYGFYDLGE

-218 RVHGDKVFSP
+218 RVHGDKAFSP

-243 RGKIDVN
+243 RGKIDVS

-256 DGTRYSIATLTPTL
+256 DGTRSSIATLTPTL
-270 NKNSTYSD
+270 NKNSTYGD

-329 AIVDVYYGKGNGRFT
+329 AIVDVYYGKRNGRFT

-360 SGTDGSWCDYGI
+360 SGAGGSWCDYGI

-492 YVYYDRLTDNYVLS
+492 YVYYDSLTDNYVLS

-877 GKLKYAYQSG
+877 GKLKYTYQSG

-910 DENEYSTEVFIEANE
+910 DENEYSTEVFLEANE

-951 HTYVS
+951 YTRVS

-1213 ENKDLSDGSV
+1213 QNKDLSDGSV

-1229 ETTKVE
+1229 ETTKLE

-1244 TVTSGVREYILVS
+1244 TVTSGVMEYILVS

-1266 SDENYYPCN
+1266 SDENYYPCS

-1320 ASVNADD
+1320 ISVNAAD

-1375 VADSESGSFTMTS
+1375 VAGSESGSFTMTS

-1452 TGPESRR
+1452 TGPESKR

-1520 DNVRYGDSVKIS
+1520 DNVRYGDSVKMS

-1783 DQIQMDK
+1783 DQIQMAK

-1907 FKISVAPVTVGSDGK
+1907 FKISVSPVTVGSDGK

-2031 AAGGTDALV
+2031 ATGSTDALV

-2112 DTEMTVRSG
+2112 DTEMTARSG
-2121 DFDLANGGCIAY
+2121 DSDLANGGCIAY

-2168 NSGEGKLAETADAES
+2168 DSGEGKLAETADSES

-2318 DTLKITVDGDSSD
+2318 DTLKVTVDGDSSD
-2331 VTVMAGLE
+2331 MTVMAGLE

-2373 IGAASYVEFTAAA
+2373 IGAASYVEFTATA

-2440 QIEAENVTADEVLEG
+2440 QIEAENVTSGETLYGESAD
-2455 NSAQIRGDRELK
+2455 IRGDRMLK
-2467 FTADADQYMECT
+2467 FTAIPDLYMECT
-2479 GFTVKTAE
+2479 GYTVKTSDGEKQYSAS
-2487 GTKDYT
+2487 
-2493 AEELGSNVFVVDKVA
+2493 ELNGDVLVIDKVS
-2508 SDIDVVAHF
+2508 SDTDVTAHF
-2517 AKQELKSV
+2517 AKKELKAV
-2525 ITFEANDAA
+2525 ITFAANDPA
-2534 LGAVTAVYGLDEKA
+2534 LGTVAAVYGADKKA
-2548 EITSGDSQV
+2548 IVSGDSQIA
-2557 SGGDAVFTAAPADG
+2557 GGDVIFTAAPAEG

-2577 YLDPECTQ
+2577 YKNPECTE
-2585 AIEGTELEQT
+2585 AIEGTNQEQPE
-2595 TYEVKTIY
+2595 YSAHAVY
-2603 TDVAVYVKFVEI
+2603 ADLAVYVKFVEI
-2615 PEYTVKV
+2615 PEYTVKL
-2622 GTTGTGSAKITAS
+2622 GINGTGTADIEAESEGVKLDIA
-2635 SDGEEL
+2635 
-2641 EIVSGE
+2641 SGE
-2647 VKLKRHK
+2647 VKVKRHA
-2654 DLTITVAPKD
+2654 DLKVTVRPRD
-2664 EYNTVEH
+2664 VYNTVEY
-2671 WTVDG
+2671 WIVDG
-2676 ADVDSDELT
+2676 EEVDKTELT
-2685 YKLTDITKDAEIYA
+2685 YQIDDLTEDRSVYA
-2699 YIAPSLLV
+2699 YVSPSLLV
-2707 NVIFKNEDE
+2707 DVIFKDSDP
-2716 VKKYDNIDIST
+2716 VKKYDKIDIRA
-2727 GYVGEDGDISGLKP
+2727 GYVAEDGDESGLKV
-2741 INAENNL
+2741 INAENNS
-2748 VRIGSGKD
+2748 VRVGSGKD
-2756 VRFAITPS
+2756 VSFEITPG

-2769 QAWTVKYIR
+2769 QSWTVRYMR
-2778 GGKVVKEESGTDFGF
+2778 GDRIVKEESGKDFGF
-2793 TNEILLNDVTNS
+2793 TNKILLKNVTNS
-2805 IEVSAELVDRVGYA
+2805 IEVSAELVDKKGYY
-2819 IPVEGNYD
+2819 IPAEGYYNQANELVTNSVEG
-2827 RDNNLIETAG
+2827 EAG
-2837 GESTP
+2837 SEA
-2842 ETAYTITELTKIP
+2842 AYTVSELTKQP
-2855 DNVVFKNDNG
+2855 DNVVFRAEDG
-2865 VVLDNMVRENGDA
+2865 SVIDNMVRANGDA
-2878 SVVITPAEGWRI
+2878 SVTITPENGWRI
-2890 RDIIIDEPENAENS
+2890 RGITVSDAISGQE
-2904 EESENIMSVQPVLA
+2904 ENIMTVTPVRA
-2918 EDGTETGAYL
+2918 EDGTETGAYRV
-2928 VSDVNVTKNME
+2928 VSENVTENMT
-2939 FKVDAVK
+2939 FTVDAVR
-2946 LYSVTIA
+2946 LYTVNIA
-2953 DTEHG
+2953 DTQHG
-2958 NIKVTKPDGT
+2958 KITVIKEDGT
-2968 EVENGE
+2968 EVSNGQTV
-2974 MIDEKTVLTYTA
+2974 DEGTLLTYTA
-2986 TPDMYYDFDAWT
+2986 VPDKYYDFDTWT
-2998 EDAADQAEST
+2998 DDAADQTEST
-3008 FEKALDGSI
+3008 FEQALDGNI

-3027 AKVSIAT
+3027 AKVNIAS
-3034 VKNGTVTVTTA
+3034 VKNGKITVTTA
-3045 DGKKISNG
+3045 DGKKIANG
-3053 QLVQEGTDIICKAI
+3053 QLVQEGTVIVCKAV

-3077 GGDAKGKTGT
+3077 GGDAKGKKGG

-3092 VTKNMNIS
+3092 VTKNMKIS
-3100 AAFKFRYVKVA
+3100 AAFKYRYVKIA
-3111 IGKTENG
+3111 IGKTVNG
-3118 SITIRTAEGKTVKN
+3118 TISVKTADGKTVKN
-3132 GASVIEGTVLICTAK
+3132 GSAIKEGTVIVCTAK
-3147 AANSCKLGSWT
+3147 AAKNCKLGYWS

-3164 KTSVKVAANK
+3164 KTSVRVAANN
-3174 NMKINARF
+3174 NMTINAKF
-3182 VAKIPAQNTAGIN
+3182 VAQIPARDTAGIN
-3195 KNIHAVVS
+3195 KNIQTAIT
-3203 GNKVTVV
+3203 NKSLTIK
-3210 WGKVNK
+3210 WGKVAGAN
-3216 ADGYDIYAQK
+3216 GYDVFMQNCSK
-3226 CYVKFDSKSLIKSV
+3226 KMDTKNPVKTV
-3240 KGASATRVT
+3240 RGASSNKTT
-3249 ISGINGKSLAKS
+3249 ITKMHGTALSKCGIVK
-3261 DMIKLRVKA
+3261 IQVKA
-3270 YRLVNGKKKYIDNSV
+3270 YKLVNGKKKYIDKSV
-3285 MLHIVTNSSKYTNIK
+3285 LLHIVLNSEKRTNIK
-3300 KVLLPR
+3300 KVTLA
-3306 KSYVLGVK
+3306 KKAYTMSVK
-3314 QTIQLKPGFTK
+3314 RAVTLKPVFTP
-3325 ADASKMVLD
+3325 ANASKLLL
-3334 GTHGARYLYVC
+3334 GAEHGPRAFYYS
-3345 TNKNVATVDAKGR
+3345 TNTNVAIVDANGVV
-3358 IKAKAAGKCT
+3358 KAKASGKCT
-3368 VYVIAVNGTTQAVQI
+3368 IYVISISGVSSPVQI
-3383 IVK
+3383 TVR

>member
-1 MGDSDAHTPLIYV
+1 
-14 SSAAT
+14 
-19 QKFITD
+19 
-25 NERKGKFNMRK
+25 MRK

-133 FDRIGDFKDRTTK
+133 FDRIGDFKNRTTK
-146 VNSSLGNL
+146 VNSNLGNL

-193 GFNGLYATSV
+193 DFSGLYATSV

-250 IFKIAA
+250 VFKIAA
-256 DGTRYSIATLTPTL
+256 DGTRSSIATLTPTL
-270 NKNSTYSD
+270 NKNSTYGG

-301 LNGDGFE
+301 LNGDGFD

-372 GRAPVVTLAGGD
+372 GRVPVVTLAGGD

-402 NYNMAK
+402 NRNMAK
-408 AGHMTVYTYK
+408 AGHMTVYKYK
-418 DGGLVPIEGL
+418 DGGLGPIEGL
-428 NEVSL
+428 DEVSL
-433 GDTDGRKQN
+433 GDTDGKKQN

-474 SNSQYVQREYEAT
+474 SNSQYSQMEYEAT

-492 YVYYDRLTDNYVLS
+492 YVYYDSLTDNYVLS

-1266 SDENYYPCN
+1266 SDENYYPCS

-1294 SDVGGTAYG
+1294 SDVGGAAYG

-1320 ASVNADD
+1320 TSVNADD
-1327 YAGEKVSYASD
+1327 YAGEKVSYVSD

-1361 GNTSGS
+1361 GNASGS

-1375 VADSESGSFTMTS
+1375 VADSENGSFTMTS

-1429 ITLSCQPKSL
+1429 ITFSCQPKSL

-1452 TGPESRR
+1452 TGPESKR

-1520 DNVRYGDSVKIS
+1520 DNVRYGDSVKMS

-1647 DYELGSYGVSGL
+1647 DYELGSDGVSGL

-1664 DIAVAYVKVGD
+1664 DIDVAYVKVGD

-1907 FKISVAPVTVGSDGK
+1907 FKISVSPVTVGSDGK

-1940 TVTIESGEDG
+1940 TVIIESGEDG

-1977 ADGQELGTISAD
+1977 ADGQELGTVSAD

-2031 AAGGTDALV
+2031 ATGSTDALV

-2112 DTEMTVRSG
+2112 DTEMTAKSG
-2121 DFDLANGGCIAY
+2121 DSDLANGGCIAY

-2204 VNATYRKIAPSV
+2204 VNATYRKISPSV

-2440 QIEAENVTADEVLEG
+2440 QIEAENVTSGETLDGESAD
-2455 NSAQIRGDRELK
+2455 IRGDRMLK
-2467 FTADADQYMECT
+2467 FMAIPDQYMECT

-2534 LGAVTAVYGLDEKA
+2534 LGTVTAVYGLDEKA

-2654 DLTITVAPKD
+2654 DLTITVTPKD

-2676 ADVDSDELT
+2676 VDVDSDELT

-2727 GYVGEDGDISGLKP
+2727 GYAGEDGDISGLKP

-2778 GGKVVKEESGTDFGF
+2778 GGKVVKEESGADFGF

-2842 ETAYTITELTKIP
+2842 ETAYTITDLTKIP

-3118 SITIRTAEGKTVKN
+3118 SITIKTAEGKTVKN

-3147 AANSCKLGSWT
+3147 AAKNCKLGSWT

-3210 WGKVNK
+3210 WGKVNR

-3226 CYVKFDSKSLIKSV
+3226 CYVNFDSKSLIKSV

-3249 ISGINGKSLAKS
+3249 ISGINGKSLAKL

-3270 YRLVNGKKKYIDNSV
+3270 YKLVNGKKKYIDNSV
-3285 MLHIVTNSSKYTNIK
+3285 MLHIVTNSGKYTNIK

-3334 GTHGARYLYVC
+3334 GTHGARYLYAC

>member
-1 MGDSDAHTPLIYV
+1 
-14 SSAAT
+14 
-19 QKFITD
+19 
-25 NERKGKFNMRK
+25 MRK

-154 YGAYGFYDLGK
+154 YGAYGFYDLGE

-193 GFNGLYATSV
+193 GFDGLYATSV

-492 YVYYDRLTDNYVLS
+492 YVYYDSLTDNYVLS

-777 FEYANTK
+777 FEYANTQ

-1022 RNSVSLEWSP
+1022 RKSVSLEWSP

-1266 SDENYYPCN
+1266 SDENYYPCS

-1294 SDVGGTAYG
+1294 SDVGGAAYG
-1303 VSESDFIA
+1303 VRESDFIA

-1320 ASVNADD
+1320 TSVNADD

-1439 SGEDVQGDVEFVI
+1439 SGENVQGDVEFVI

-1520 DNVRYGDSVKIS
+1520 DNVRYGDSVKMS

-1558 NNKTGEFEDTD
+1558 NNKTGKFEDTD

-1647 DYELGSYGVSGL
+1647 DYELGSDGVSGL

-1664 DIAVAYVKVGD
+1664 DIDVAYVKVGD

-1940 TVTIESGEDG
+1940 TVIIESGEDG

-1977 ADGQELGTISAD
+1977 ADGQELGTVSAD

-2031 AAGGTDALV
+2031 AAGSADALV

-2074 AEAEGAG
+2074 AEAEGAD

-2112 DTEMTVRSG
+2112 DTEMTAKSG
-2121 DFDLANGGCIAY
+2121 DSDLANGGCIAY

-2204 VNATYRKIAPSV
+2204 VNVTYRKITPSV

-2373 IGAASYVEFTAAA
+2373 IGAASYVEFTATA

-2395 LVNGISQGVAEKI
+2395 LVNGISQGVAEET

-2440 QIEAENVTADEVLEG
+2440 QIEAENVTSGETLDGESAD
-2455 NSAQIRGDRELK
+2455 IRGDRMLK
-2467 FTADADQYMECT
+2467 FTAIPDQYMECT

-2517 AKQELKSV
+2517 TKQELKSV

-2534 LGAVTAVYGLDEKA
+2534 LGTVTAVYGLDEKA

-2654 DLTITVAPKD
+2654 DLTITVTPKD

-2676 ADVDSDELT
+2676 VDVDSDELT

-2727 GYVGEDGDISGLKP
+2727 GYAGEDGDISGLKP

-2778 GGKVVKEESGTDFGF
+2778 GGKVVKEESGADFGF

-2842 ETAYTITELTKIP
+2842 ETAYTITDLTKIP

-2918 EDGTETGAYL
+2918 EDGIETGAYL

-3118 SITIRTAEGKTVKN
+3118 SITIKTAEGKTVKN

-3147 AANSCKLGSWT
+3147 AAKNCKLGSWT

-3210 WGKVNK
+3210 WGKVNR

-3226 CYVKFDSKSLIKSV
+3226 CYVNFDSKSLIKSV

-3249 ISGINGKSLAKS
+3249 ISGINGKSLAKL

-3270 YRLVNGKKKYIDNSV
+3270 YKLVNGKKKYIDNSV

-3334 GTHGARYLYVC
+3334 GTHGARYLYAC

>member
-1 MGDSDAHTPLIYV
+1 
-14 SSAAT
+14 
-19 QKFITD
+19 
-25 NERKGKFNMRK
+25 MRK

-154 YGAYGFYDLGK
+154 YGAYGFYDLGE

-193 GFNGLYATSV
+193 GFSGLYATSV

-433 GDTDGRKQN
+433 GDTDGGKQN

-492 YVYYDRLTDNYVLS
+492 YVYYDSLTDNYVLS

-531 YRPVNAPM
+531 YRPVNAPL

-1213 ENKDLSDGSV
+1213 ENKDLLDGSV

-1266 SDENYYPCN
+1266 SNENYYPCS
-1275 VSVKK
+1275 VSVQK

-1320 ASVNADD
+1320 ISVNAAD

-1452 TGPESRR
+1452 TGPEIKR

-1501 SMAIYTSFEG
+1501 SMSIYTSFEG

-1520 DNVRYGDSVKIS
+1520 DNVRYGDSVKMS

-1558 NNKTGEFEDTD
+1558 NNKTGKFEDTD

-1598 KNINVGRAQLEIAAQ
+1598 KNINVGRTQLEIAAQ

-1647 DYELGSYGVSGL
+1647 DYKLGSYGVSGL

-1664 DIAVAYVKVGD
+1664 DIDVAYVKVGD

-1940 TVTIESGEDG
+1940 TVIIESGEDG

-1977 ADGQELGTISAD
+1977 ADGQELGTVSAD

-2031 AAGGTDALV
+2031 AAGSADALV

-2074 AEAEGAG
+2074 AEAEGAD

-2112 DTEMTVRSG
+2112 DTEMTAKSG
-2121 DFDLANGGCIAY
+2121 DSDLANGGCIAY

-2193 APADGFTGDVT
+2193 APAEGFTGDVT
-2204 VNATYRKIAPSV
+2204 VNVTYRKITPSV

-2373 IGAASYVEFTAAA
+2373 IGAASYVEFTATA

-2395 LVNGISQGVAEKI
+2395 LVNGISQGVAEET

-2440 QIEAENVTADEVLEG
+2440 QIEAENVTSGETLDGESAD
-2455 NSAQIRGDRELK
+2455 IRGDRMLK
-2467 FTADADQYMECT
+2467 FTAIPDQYMECT

-2534 LGAVTAVYGLDEKA
+2534 LGTVTAVYGLDEKA

-2622 GTTGTGSAKITAS
+2622 GTTGTGSAKITTS

-2654 DLTITVAPKD
+2654 DLTITVTPKD

-2676 ADVDSDELT
+2676 VNVDSDELT

-2778 GGKVVKEESGTDFGF
+2778 GGKVVKEESGADFGF

-2842 ETAYTITELTKIP
+2842 ETAYTITDLTKIP

-2968 EVENGE
+2968 EVKNGE

-3147 AANSCKLGSWT
+3147 AAKNCKLGSWT

-3210 WGKVNK
+3210 WGKVNR

-3226 CYVKFDSKSLIKSV
+3226 CYVNFDSKSLIKSV

-3249 ISGINGKSLAKS
+3249 ISGINGKSLAKL

-3270 YRLVNGKKKYIDNSV
+3270 YKLVNGKKKYIDNSV
-3285 MLHIVTNSSKYTNIK
+3285 MLHIVTNSGKYTNIK

-3334 GTHGARYLYVC
+3334 GTHGARYLYAC

>member
-1 MGDSDAHTPLIYV
+1 
-14 SSAAT
+14 
-19 QKFITD
+19 
-25 NERKGKFNMRK
+25 MRK

-154 YGAYGFYDLGK
+154 YGAYGFYDLGE

-193 GFNGLYATSV
+193 GFSGLYATSV

-433 GDTDGRKQN
+433 GDTDGGKQN

-492 YVYYDRLTDNYVLS
+492 YVYYDSLTDNYVLS

-531 YRPVNAPM
+531 YRPVNAPL

-777 FEYANTK
+777 FEYANTQ

-910 DENEYSTEVFIEANE
+910 DENEYSTEVFLEANE

-951 HTYVS
+951 HTRVS

-1022 RNSVSLEWSP
+1022 RKSVSLEWSP

-1266 SDENYYPCN
+1266 SNENYYPCS

-1452 TGPESRR
+1452 TGPEIKR

-1520 DNVRYGDSVKIS
+1520 DNVRYGDSVKMS

-1558 NNKTGEFEDTD
+1558 NNKTGKFEDTD

-1647 DYELGSYGVSGL
+1647 DYELGSDGVSGL

-1664 DIAVAYVKVGD
+1664 DIDVAYVKVGD

-1940 TVTIESGEDG
+1940 TVIIESGEDG

-1977 ADGQELGTISAD
+1977 ADGQELGTVSAD

-2031 AAGGTDALV
+2031 AAGSADALV

-2074 AEAEGAG
+2074 AEAEGAD

-2112 DTEMTVRSG
+2112 DTEMTAKSG
-2121 DFDLANGGCIAY
+2121 DSDLANGGCIAY

-2204 VNATYRKIAPSV
+2204 VNVTYRKITPSV

-2318 DTLKITVDGDSSD
+2318 DTLKITVDGDSFD

-2373 IGAASYVEFTAAA
+2373 IGAASYVEFTATA

-2395 LVNGISQGVAEKI
+2395 LVNGISQGVAEET

-2440 QIEAENVTADEVLEG
+2440 QIEAENVTSGETLDGESAD
-2455 NSAQIRGDRELK
+2455 IRGDRMLK
-2467 FTADADQYMECT
+2467 FTAIPDQYMECT

-2534 LGAVTAVYGLDEKA
+2534 LGTVTAVYGLDEKA

-2654 DLTITVAPKD
+2654 DLTITVTPKD

-2676 ADVDSDELT
+2676 VDVDSDELT

-2842 ETAYTITELTKIP
+2842 ETAYTITDLTKIP

-3118 SITIRTAEGKTVKN
+3118 SITIKTAEGKTVKN

-3147 AANSCKLGSWT
+3147 AAKNCKLGSWT

-3210 WGKVNK
+3210 WGKVNR

-3226 CYVKFDSKSLIKSV
+3226 CYVNFDSKSLIKSV

-3249 ISGINGKSLAKS
+3249 ISGINGKSLAKL

-3270 YRLVNGKKKYIDNSV
+3270 YKLVNGKKKYIDNSV

-3334 GTHGARYLYVC
+3334 GTHGARYLYAC

>member
-1 MGDSDAHTPLIYV
+1 
-14 SSAAT
+14 
-19 QKFITD
+19 
-25 NERKGKFNMRK
+25 MRK

-243 RGKIDVN
+243 RGKIDVS

-256 DGTRYSIATLTPTL
+256 DGTRSSIATLTPTL
-270 NKNSTYSD
+270 NKNSTYGD

-492 YVYYDRLTDNYVLS
+492 YVYYDSLTDNYVLS

-1022 RNSVSLEWSP
+1022 RKSVSLEWSP

-1266 SDENYYPCN
+1266 SDENYYPCS

-1294 SDVGGTAYG
+1294 SDVGGAAYG

-1320 ASVNADD
+1320 TSVNADD

-1439 SGEDVQGDVEFVI
+1439 SGENVQGDVEFVI

-1520 DNVRYGDSVKIS
+1520 DNVRYGDSVKMS

-1558 NNKTGEFEDTD
+1558 NNKTGKFEDTD

-1647 DYELGSYGVSGL
+1647 DYELGSDGVSGL

-1664 DIAVAYVKVGD
+1664 DIDVAYVKVGD

-1783 DQIQMDK
+1783 DQIQMAK

-1940 TVTIESGEDG
+1940 TVIIESGEDG

-1977 ADGQELGTISAD
+1977 ADGQELGTVSAD

-2031 AAGGTDALV
+2031 AAGSADALV

-2074 AEAEGAG
+2074 AEAEGAD

-2112 DTEMTVRSG
+2112 DTEMTAKSG
-2121 DFDLANGGCIAY
+2121 DSDLANGGCIAY

-2204 VNATYRKIAPSV
+2204 VNVTYRKITPSV

-2373 IGAASYVEFTAAA
+2373 IGAASYVEFTATA

-2395 LVNGISQGVAEKI
+2395 LVNGISQGVAEET

-2440 QIEAENVTADEVLEG
+2440 QIEAENVTSGETLDGESAD
-2455 NSAQIRGDRELK
+2455 IRGDRMLK
-2467 FTADADQYMECT
+2467 FTAIPDQYMECT

-2517 AKQELKSV
+2517 TKQELKSV

-2534 LGAVTAVYGLDEKA
+2534 LGTVTAVYGLDEKA

-2654 DLTITVAPKD
+2654 DLTITVTPKD

-2676 ADVDSDELT
+2676 VDVDSDELT

-2727 GYVGEDGDISGLKP
+2727 GYAGEDGDISGLKP

-2778 GGKVVKEESGTDFGF
+2778 GGKVVKEESGADFGF

-2842 ETAYTITELTKIP
+2842 ETAYTITDLTKIP

-3118 SITIRTAEGKTVKN
+3118 SITIKTAEGKTVKN

-3147 AANSCKLGSWT
+3147 AAKNCKLGSWT

-3210 WGKVNK
+3210 WGKVNR

-3226 CYVKFDSKSLIKSV
+3226 CYVNFDSKSLIKSV

-3249 ISGINGKSLAKS
+3249 ISGINGKSLAKL

-3270 YRLVNGKKKYIDNSV
+3270 YKLVNGKKKYIDNSV
-3285 MLHIVTNSSKYTNIK
+3285 MLHIVTNSGKYTNIK

-3334 GTHGARYLYVC
+3334 GTHGARYLYAC

>member
-1 MGDSDAHTPLIYV
+1 
-14 SSAAT
+14 
-19 QKFITD
+19 
-25 NERKGKFNMRK
+25 MRK

-154 YGAYGFYDLGK
+154 YGAYGFYDLGE

-218 RVHGDKVFSP
+218 RVHGDKAFSP

-243 RGKIDVN
+243 RGKIDVS

-256 DGTRYSIATLTPTL
+256 DGTRSSIATLTPTL
-270 NKNSTYSD
+270 NKNSTYGD

-329 AIVDVYYGKGNGRFT
+329 AIVDVYYGKRNGRFT

-360 SGTDGSWCDYGI
+360 SGAGGSWCDYGI

-492 YVYYDRLTDNYVLS
+492 YVYYDSLTDNYVLS

-1157 GGSNPTL
+1157 GGSNPAL

-1266 SDENYYPCN
+1266 SNENYYPCS

-1294 SDVGGTAYG
+1294 SDVGGAAYG

-1320 ASVNADD
+1320 TSVNADD

-1452 TGPESRR
+1452 TGPESKR

-1520 DNVRYGDSVKIS
+1520 DNVRYGDSVKMS

-1647 DYELGSYGVSGL
+1647 DYELGSDGASGL

-1664 DIAVAYVKVGD
+1664 DIDVVYVKVGD

-1681 NELEKNYIINLVK
+1681 NELEKKYIINLVK

-1805 HKLTYKP
+1805 HKLTYKL

-1907 FKISVAPVTVGSDGK
+1907 FKISVSPVTVGSDGK

-1940 TVTIESGEDG
+1940 TVIIESGEDG

-1977 ADGQELGTISAD
+1977 ADGQELGTVSAD

-2031 AAGGTDALV
+2031 ATGSTDALV

-2112 DTEMTVRSG
+2112 DTEMTARSG
-2121 DFDLANGGCIAY
+2121 DSDLANGGCIAY

-2204 VNATYRKIAPSV
+2204 VNATYRKISPSV

-2373 IGAASYVEFTAAA
+2373 IGAASYVEFTATA

-2428 VYKITWSADGAG
+2428 VYRITWSADGAG
-2440 QIEAENVTADEVLEG
+2440 QIEAENVTSGETLYGESAD
-2455 NSAQIRGDRELK
+2455 IRGDRMLK
-2467 FTADADQYMECT
+2467 FTAIPDLYMECT
-2479 GFTVKTAE
+2479 GYTVKTSDGEKQYSAS
-2487 GTKDYT
+2487 
-2493 AEELGSNVFVVDKVA
+2493 ELNGDVLVIDKVS
-2508 SDIDVVAHF
+2508 SDTDVTAHF
-2517 AKQELKSV
+2517 AKKELKAV
-2525 ITFEANDAA
+2525 ITFAANDPD
-2534 LGAVTAVYGLDEKA
+2534 LGTVSAVYGADKKA
-2548 EITSGDSQV
+2548 IVSGDSQIA
-2557 SGGDAVFTAAPADG
+2557 GGDVIFTAAPAEG

-2577 YLDPECTQ
+2577 YKNPECTE
-2585 AIEGTELEQT
+2585 AIEGTNQEQPE
-2595 TYEVKTIY
+2595 YSAHAVY
-2603 TDVAVYVKFVEI
+2603 ADLAVYVKFVEI
-2615 PEYTVKV
+2615 PEYTVKL
-2622 GTTGTGSAKITAS
+2622 GINGTGTADIEAESEGVKLDIA
-2635 SDGEEL
+2635 
-2641 EIVSGE
+2641 SGE
-2647 VKLKRHK
+2647 VKVKRHA
-2654 DLTITVAPKD
+2654 DLKVTVRPRD
-2664 EYNTVEH
+2664 VYNTVEY
-2671 WTVDG
+2671 WIVDG
-2676 ADVDSDELT
+2676 EEVDKTELT
-2685 YKLTDITKDAEIYA
+2685 YQIDDLTEDRSVYA
-2699 YIAPSLLV
+2699 YVSPSLLV
-2707 NVIFKNEDE
+2707 DVIFKDGDP
-2716 VKKYDNIDIST
+2716 VKKYDKIDIRA
-2727 GYVGEDGDISGLKP
+2727 GYVAEDGDESGLKV
-2741 INAENNL
+2741 INAENNS
-2748 VRIGSGKD
+2748 VRVGSGKD
-2756 VRFAITPS
+2756 VSFEITPG

-2769 QAWTVKYIR
+2769 QSWTVRYMR
-2778 GGKVVKEESGTDFGF
+2778 GDRVVKEESGKDFGF
-2793 TNEILLNDVTNS
+2793 TNKILLKNVTNS
-2805 IEVSAELVDRVGYA
+2805 IEVSAELVDRKGYY
-2819 IPVEGNYD
+2819 IPAEGYYNQA
-2827 RDNNLIETAG
+2827 NELVTNSAEGEAG
-2837 GESTP
+2837 SEA
-2842 ETAYTITELTKIP
+2842 AYTVSELTKQP
-2855 DNVVFKNDNG
+2855 DNVVFRADDG
-2865 VVLDNMVRENGDA
+2865 SVIDNMVRENGDA
-2878 SVVITPAEGWRI
+2878 GVTITPENGWRI
-2890 RDIIIDEPENAENS
+2890 RGITVSDAVSGQEENL
-2904 EESENIMSVQPVLA
+2904 MTVTPVLA
-2918 EDGTETGAYL
+2918 EDGTETGAYRV
-2928 VSDVNVTKNME
+2928 VSENVTENMT
-2939 FKVDAVK
+2939 FTVDAVR
-2946 LYSVTIA
+2946 LYTVNIA
-2953 DTEHG
+2953 DTQHG
-2958 NIKVTKPDGT
+2958 KITVIKEDGT
-2968 EVENGE
+2968 EVSNGQTV
-2974 MIDEKTVLTYTA
+2974 DEGTLLTYTA
-2986 TPDMYYDFDAWT
+2986 VPDKYYDFDTWT
-2998 EDAADQAEST
+2998 DDAADQTEST
-3008 FEKALDGSI
+3008 FEQALDGNI

-3027 AKVSIAT
+3027 AKVNIAS
-3034 VKNGTVTVTTA
+3034 VKNGKITVKTA
-3045 DGKKISNG
+3045 DGKKIANG
-3053 QLVQEGTDIICKAI
+3053 QLVQEGTVIVCKAV

-3077 GGDAKGKTGT
+3077 GGDAKGKKGG

-3092 VTKNMNIS
+3092 VTKNMKIS
-3100 AAFKFRYVKVA
+3100 AAFKYRYVKIA
-3111 IGKTENG
+3111 IGKTVNG
-3118 SITIRTAEGKTVKN
+3118 TISVKTADGKTVKN
-3132 GASVIEGTVLICTAK
+3132 GSAIKEGTVIVCTAK
-3147 AANSCKLGSWT
+3147 AAKNCKLGYWS

-3164 KTSVKVAANK
+3164 KTSVRVAANN
-3174 NMKINARF
+3174 NMTINAKF
-3182 VAKIPAQNTAGIN
+3182 VAQIPARDTAGIN
-3195 KNIHAVVS
+3195 KNIQTAIT
-3203 GNKVTVV
+3203 NKSLTIK
-3210 WGKVNK
+3210 WGKVAGAN
-3216 ADGYDIYAQK
+3216 GYDVFMQNCSK
-3226 CYVKFDSKSLIKSV
+3226 KMDTKNPVKTV
-3240 KGASATRVT
+3240 RGASSNKTT
-3249 ISGINGKSLAKS
+3249 ITKMHGTALSKCGIVK
-3261 DMIKLRVKA
+3261 IQVKA
-3270 YRLVNGKKKYIDNSV
+3270 YKLVNGKKKYIDKSV
-3285 MLHIVTNSSKYTNIK
+3285 LLHIVLNSEKRTNIK
-3300 KVLLPR
+3300 KVTLA
-3306 KSYVLGVK
+3306 KKAYTMSVK
-3314 QTIQLKPGFTK
+3314 RAVTLKPVFTP
-3325 ADASKMVLD
+3325 ANASKLLL
-3334 GTHGARYLYVC
+3334 GAEHGPRAFYYS
-3345 TNKNVATVDAKGR
+3345 TNTNVAIVDANGVV
-3358 IKAKAAGKCT
+3358 KAKASGKCT
-3368 VYVIAVNGTTQAVQI
+3368 IYVISISGVSSPVQI
-3383 IVK
+3383 TVR

>member
-1 MGDSDAHTPLIYV
+1 
-14 SSAAT
+14 
-19 QKFITD
+19 
-25 NERKGKFNMRK
+25 MRK

-154 YGAYGFYDLGK
+154 YGAYGFYDLGE

-218 RVHGDKVFSP
+218 RVHGDKAFSP

-243 RGKIDVN
+243 RGKIDVS

-256 DGTRYSIATLTPTL
+256 DGTRSSIATLTPTL
-270 NKNSTYSD
+270 NKNSTYGD

-329 AIVDVYYGKGNGRFT
+329 AIVDVYYGKRNGRFT

-360 SGTDGSWCDYGI
+360 SGAGGSWCDYGI

-492 YVYYDRLTDNYVLS
+492 YVYYDSLTDNYVLS

-1157 GGSNPTL
+1157 GGSNPAL

-1266 SDENYYPCN
+1266 SNENYYPCS

-1320 ASVNADD
+1320 TSVNADD

-1452 TGPESRR
+1452 TGPESKR

-1501 SMAIYTSFEG
+1501 SMSIYTSFEG

-1520 DNVRYGDSVKIS
+1520 DNVRYGDSVKMS
-1532 LERVSYDNTGKL
+1532 LEKVSYDNTGKL

-1647 DYELGSYGVSGL
+1647 DYELRSYGVSGL

-1664 DIAVAYVKVGD
+1664 DIDVAYVKVGD

-1907 FKISVAPVTVGSDGK
+1907 FKISVSPVTVGSDGK

-1940 TVTIESGEDG
+1940 TVIIESGEDG

-1977 ADGQELGTISAD
+1977 ADGQELGTVSAD

-2031 AAGGTDALV
+2031 VAGGTDALV

-2112 DTEMTVRSG
+2112 DTEMTARSG
-2121 DFDLANGGCIAY
+2121 DSDLANGGCIAY

-2204 VNATYRKIAPSV
+2204 VNATYRKISPSV

-2373 IGAASYVEFTAAA
+2373 IGAASYVEFTATA

-2428 VYKITWSADGAG
+2428 VYRITWSADGAG
-2440 QIEAENVTADEVLEG
+2440 QIEAENVTSGETLYGESAD
-2455 NSAQIRGDRELK
+2455 IRGDRMLK
-2467 FTADADQYMECT
+2467 FTAIPDLYMECT
-2479 GFTVKTAE
+2479 GYTVKTSDGEKQYSAS
-2487 GTKDYT
+2487 
-2493 AEELGSNVFVVDKVA
+2493 ELNGDVLVIDKVS
-2508 SDIDVVAHF
+2508 SDTDVTAHF
-2517 AKQELKSV
+2517 AKKELKAV
-2525 ITFEANDAA
+2525 ITFAANDPD
-2534 LGAVTAVYGLDEKA
+2534 LGTVSAVYGADKKA
-2548 EITSGDSQV
+2548 IVSGDSQIA
-2557 SGGDAVFTAAPADG
+2557 GGDVIFTAAPAEG

-2577 YLDPECTQ
+2577 YKNPECTE
-2585 AIEGTELEQT
+2585 AIEGTNQEQPE
-2595 TYEVKTIY
+2595 YSAHAVY
-2603 TDVAVYVKFVEI
+2603 ADLAVYVKFVEI
-2615 PEYTVKV
+2615 PEYTVKL
-2622 GTTGTGSAKITAS
+2622 GINGTGTADIEAESEGVKLDIA
-2635 SDGEEL
+2635 
-2641 EIVSGE
+2641 SGE
-2647 VKLKRHK
+2647 VKVKRHA
-2654 DLTITVAPKD
+2654 DLKVTVRPRD
-2664 EYNTVEH
+2664 VYNTVEY
-2671 WTVDG
+2671 WIVDG
-2676 ADVDSDELT
+2676 EEVDKTELT
-2685 YKLTDITKDAEIYA
+2685 YQIDDLTEDRSVYA
-2699 YIAPSLLV
+2699 YVSPSLLV
-2707 NVIFKNEDE
+2707 DVIFKDSDP
-2716 VKKYDNIDIST
+2716 VKKYDKIDIRA
-2727 GYVGEDGDISGLKP
+2727 GYVAEDGDESGLKV
-2741 INAENNL
+2741 INAENNS
-2748 VRIGSGKD
+2748 VRVGSGKD
-2756 VRFAITPS
+2756 VSFEITPG

-2769 QAWTVKYIR
+2769 QSWTVRYMR
-2778 GGKVVKEESGTDFGF
+2778 GDRVVKEESGKDFGF
-2793 TNEILLNDVTNS
+2793 TNKILLKNVTNS
-2805 IEVSAELVDRVGYA
+2805 IEVSAELVDRKGYY
-2819 IPVEGNYD
+2819 IPAEGYYNQA
-2827 RDNNLIETAG
+2827 NELVTNSAEGEAG
-2837 GESTP
+2837 SEA
-2842 ETAYTITELTKIP
+2842 AYTVSELTKQP
-2855 DNVVFKNDNG
+2855 DNVVFRADDG
-2865 VVLDNMVRENGDA
+2865 SVIDNMVRENGDA
-2878 SVVITPAEGWRI
+2878 GVTITPENGWRI
-2890 RDIIIDEPENAENS
+2890 RGITVSDAVSGQEENL
-2904 EESENIMSVQPVLA
+2904 MTVTPVLA
-2918 EDGTETGAYL
+2918 EDGTETGAYRV
-2928 VSDVNVTKNME
+2928 VSENVTENMT
-2939 FKVDAVK
+2939 FTVDAVR
-2946 LYSVTIA
+2946 LYTVNIA
-2953 DTEHG
+2953 DTQHG
-2958 NIKVTKPDGT
+2958 KITVIKEDGT
-2968 EVENGE
+2968 EVSNGQTV
-2974 MIDEKTVLTYTA
+2974 DEGTLLTYTA
-2986 TPDMYYDFDAWT
+2986 VPDKYYDFDTWT
-2998 EDAADQAEST
+2998 DDAADQTEST
-3008 FEKALDGSI
+3008 FEQALDGNI

-3027 AKVSIAT
+3027 AKVNIAS
-3034 VKNGTVTVTTA
+3034 VKNGKITVTTA
-3045 DGKKISNG
+3045 DGKKIANG
-3053 QLVQEGTDIICKAI
+3053 QLVQEGTVIVCKAV

-3077 GGDAKGKTGT
+3077 GGDAKGKKGG

-3092 VTKNMNIS
+3092 VTKNMKIS
-3100 AAFKFRYVKVA
+3100 AAFKYRYVKIA
-3111 IGKTENG
+3111 IGKTING
-3118 SITIRTAEGKTVKN
+3118 TISVKTADGKTVKN
-3132 GASVIEGTVLICTAK
+3132 GSAIKEGTVIVCTAK
-3147 AANSCKLGSWT
+3147 AAKNCKLGYWS

-3164 KTSVKVAANK
+3164 KTSVRVAANN
-3174 NMKINARF
+3174 NMTINAKF
-3182 VAKIPAQNTAGIN
+3182 VAQIPARDTAGIN
-3195 KNIHAVVS
+3195 KNIQTAIT
-3203 GNKVTVV
+3203 NKSLTIK
-3210 WGKVNK
+3210 WGKVAG
-3216 ADGYDIYAQK
+3216 ADGYDVFMQNCSK
-3226 CYVKFDSKSLIKSV
+3226 KMDTKNPVKTVRGASSNKTTITKMHGTALSKSGIV
-3240 KGASATRVT
+3240 K
-3249 ISGINGKSLAKS
+3249 IQ
-3261 DMIKLRVKA
+3261 VKA
-3270 YRLVNGKKKYIDNSV
+3270 YKLVNGKKKYIDKSV
-3285 MLHIVTNSSKYTNIK
+3285 LLHIVLNSEKRTNIK
-3300 KVLLPR
+3300 KVTLA
-3306 KSYVLGVK
+3306 KKAYTMSVK
-3314 QTIQLKPGFTK
+3314 RAVTLKPVFTP
-3325 ADASKMVLD
+3325 ANASKLLL
-3334 GTHGARYLYVC
+3334 GAEHGPRAFYYS
-3345 TNKNVATVDAKGR
+3345 TNTNVAIVDANGVV
-3358 IKAKAAGKCT
+3358 KAKASGKCT
-3368 VYVIAVNGTTQAVQI
+3368 IYVISISGVSSPVQI
-3383 IVK
+3383 TVR

>member
-1 MGDSDAHTPLIYV
+1 
-14 SSAAT
+14 
-19 QKFITD
+19 
-25 NERKGKFNMRK
+25 MRK

-154 YGAYGFYDLGK
+154 YGAYGFYDLGE

-218 RVHGDKVFSP
+218 RVHGDKAFSP

-243 RGKIDVN
+243 RGKIDVS

-256 DGTRYSIATLTPTL
+256 DGTRSSIATLTPTL
-270 NKNSTYSD
+270 NKNSTYGD

-329 AIVDVYYGKGNGRFT
+329 AIVDVYYGKRNGRFT

-360 SGTDGSWCDYGI
+360 SGAGGSWCDYGI

-492 YVYYDRLTDNYVLS
+492 YVYYDSLTDNYVLS

-1157 GGSNPTL
+1157 GGSNPAL

-1266 SDENYYPCN
+1266 SNENYYPCS

-1320 ASVNADD
+1320 TSVNADD

-1452 TGPESRR
+1452 TGPESKR

-1501 SMAIYTSFEG
+1501 SMSIYTSFEG

-1520 DNVRYGDSVKIS
+1520 DNVRYGDSVKMS
-1532 LERVSYDNTGKL
+1532 LEKVSYDNTGKL

-1647 DYELGSYGVSGL
+1647 DYELRSYGVSGL

-1664 DIAVAYVKVGD
+1664 DIDVAYVKVGD

-1907 FKISVAPVTVGSDGK
+1907 FKISVSPVTVGSDGK

-1940 TVTIESGEDG
+1940 TVIIESGEDG

-1977 ADGQELGTISAD
+1977 ADGQELGTVSAD

-2031 AAGGTDALV
+2031 VAGGTDALV

-2112 DTEMTVRSG
+2112 DTEMTARSG
-2121 DFDLANGGCIAY
+2121 DSDLANGGCIAY

-2204 VNATYRKIAPSV
+2204 VNATYRKISPSV

-2373 IGAASYVEFTAAA
+2373 IGAASYVEFTATA

-2428 VYKITWSADGAG
+2428 VYRITWSADGAG
-2440 QIEAENVTADEVLEG
+2440 QIEAENVTSGETLYGESAD
-2455 NSAQIRGDRELK
+2455 IRGDRMLK
-2467 FTADADQYMECT
+2467 FTAIPDLYMECT
-2479 GFTVKTAE
+2479 GYTVKTSDGEKQYSAS
-2487 GTKDYT
+2487 
-2493 AEELGSNVFVVDKVA
+2493 ELNGDVLVIDKVS
-2508 SDIDVVAHF
+2508 SDTDVTAHF
-2517 AKQELKSV
+2517 AKKELKAV
-2525 ITFEANDAA
+2525 ITFAANDPD
-2534 LGAVTAVYGLDEKA
+2534 LGTVSAVYGADKKA
-2548 EITSGDSQV
+2548 IVSGDSQIA
-2557 SGGDAVFTAAPADG
+2557 GGDVIFTAAPAEG

-2577 YLDPECTQ
+2577 YKNPECTE
-2585 AIEGTELEQT
+2585 AIEGTNQEQPE
-2595 TYEVKTIY
+2595 YSAHAVY
-2603 TDVAVYVKFVEI
+2603 ADLAVYVKFVEI
-2615 PEYTVKV
+2615 PEYTVKL
-2622 GTTGTGSAKITAS
+2622 GINGTGTADIEAESEGVKLDIA
-2635 SDGEEL
+2635 
-2641 EIVSGE
+2641 SGE
-2647 VKLKRHK
+2647 VKVKRHA
-2654 DLTITVAPKD
+2654 DLKVTVRPRD
-2664 EYNTVEH
+2664 VYNTVEY
-2671 WTVDG
+2671 WIVDG
-2676 ADVDSDELT
+2676 EEVDKTELT
-2685 YKLTDITKDAEIYA
+2685 YQIDDLTEDRSVYA
-2699 YIAPSLLV
+2699 YVSPSLLV
-2707 NVIFKNEDE
+2707 DVIFKDSDP
-2716 VKKYDNIDIST
+2716 VKKYDKIDIRA
-2727 GYVGEDGDISGLKP
+2727 GYVAEDGDESGLKV
-2741 INAENNL
+2741 INAENNS
-2748 VRIGSGKD
+2748 VRVGSGKD
-2756 VRFAITPS
+2756 VSFEITPG

-2769 QAWTVKYIR
+2769 QSWTVRYMR
-2778 GGKVVKEESGTDFGF
+2778 GDRVVKEESGKDFGF
-2793 TNEILLNDVTNS
+2793 TNKILLKNVTNS
-2805 IEVSAELVDRVGYA
+2805 IEVSAELVDRKGYY
-2819 IPVEGNYD
+2819 IPAEGYYNQA
-2827 RDNNLIETAG
+2827 NELVTNSAEGEAG
-2837 GESTP
+2837 SEA
-2842 ETAYTITELTKIP
+2842 AYTVSELTKQP
-2855 DNVVFKNDNG
+2855 DNVVFRAEDG
-2865 VVLDNMVRENGDA
+2865 SVIDNMVRENGDA
-2878 SVVITPAEGWRI
+2878 GVTITPENGWRI
-2890 RDIIIDEPENAENS
+2890 RGITVSDAVSGQEENL
-2904 EESENIMSVQPVLA
+2904 MTVTPVLA
-2918 EDGTETGAYL
+2918 EDGTETGAYRV
-2928 VSDVNVTKNME
+2928 VSENVTENMT
-2939 FKVDAVK
+2939 FTVDAVR
-2946 LYSVTIA
+2946 LCTVNIA
-2953 DTEHG
+2953 DTQHG
-2958 NIKVTKPDGT
+2958 KITVIKEDGT
-2968 EVENGE
+2968 EVSNGQTV
-2974 MIDEKTVLTYTA
+2974 DEGTLLTYTA
-2986 TPDMYYDFDAWT
+2986 VPDKYYDFDTWT
-2998 EDAADQAEST
+2998 YDAADQTEST
-3008 FEKALDGSI
+3008 FEQALDGNI

-3027 AKVSIAT
+3027 AKVNIAS
-3034 VKNGTVTVTTA
+3034 VKNGKITVKTA
-3045 DGKKISNG
+3045 DGKKIANG
-3053 QLVQEGTDIICKAI
+3053 QLVQEGTVIVCKAV

-3077 GGDAKGKTGT
+3077 GGDAKGKKGG

-3092 VTKNMNIS
+3092 VTKNMKIS
-3100 AAFKFRYVKVA
+3100 AAFKYRYVKVA
-3111 IGKTENG
+3111 IGKTVNG
-3118 SITIRTAEGKTVKN
+3118 TISVKTADGKTVKN
-3132 GASVIEGTVLICTAK
+3132 GSAIKEGTVIVCTAK
-3147 AANSCKLGSWT
+3147 AAKNCKLGYWS

-3164 KTSVKVAANK
+3164 KTSVRVAANN
-3174 NMKINARF
+3174 NMTINAKF
-3182 VAKIPAQNTAGIN
+3182 VAQIPARDTAGIN
-3195 KNIHAVVS
+3195 KNIQTAIT
-3203 GNKVTVV
+3203 NKSLTIK
-3210 WGKVNK
+3210 WGKVAGAN
-3216 ADGYDIYAQK
+3216 GYDVFMQNCSK
-3226 CYVKFDSKSLIKSV
+3226 KMDTKNPVKTV
-3240 KGASATRVT
+3240 RGASSNKTT
-3249 ISGINGKSLAKS
+3249 ITKMHGTALSKCGIVK
-3261 DMIKLRVKA
+3261 IQVKA
-3270 YRLVNGKKKYIDNSV
+3270 YKLVNGKKKYIDKSV
-3285 MLHIVTNSSKYTNIK
+3285 LLHIVLNSEKRTNIK
-3300 KVLLPR
+3300 KVTLA
-3306 KSYVLGVK
+3306 KKVYTMSVK
-3314 QTIQLKPGFTK
+3314 QAVTLKPVFTP
-3325 ADASKMVLD
+3325 ANASKLFL
-3334 GTHGARYLYVC
+3334 GAEHGPRAFYYS
-3345 TNKNVATVDAKGR
+3345 TNTNVAIVDANGVV
-3358 IKAKAAGKCT
+3358 KAKASGKCT
-3368 VYVIAVNGTTQAVQI
+3368 IYVISISGVSSPVQI
-3383 IVK
+3383 TVR

>member
-1 MGDSDAHTPLIYV
+1 
-14 SSAAT
+14 
-19 QKFITD
+19 
-25 NERKGKFNMRK
+25 MRK

-154 YGAYGFYDLGK
+154 YGAYGFYDLGE

-193 GFNGLYATSV
+193 GFDGLYATSV

-218 RVHGDKVFSP
+218 RVHGDKVFGP

-492 YVYYDRLTDNYVLS
+492 YVYYDSLTDNYVLS

-531 YRPVNAPM
+531 YRPVNAPL

-840 DVADYDKVARRSKGL
+840 DVADYDMVARRSKGL

-910 DENEYSTEVFIEANE
+910 DENEYSTEVFLEANE

-951 HTYVS
+951 HTRVS

-1022 RNSVSLEWSP
+1022 RKSVSLEWSP

-1266 SDENYYPCN
+1266 SDENYYPCS

-1294 SDVGGTAYG
+1294 SDVGGAAYG

-1320 ASVNADD
+1320 TSVNADD

-1439 SGEDVQGDVEFVI
+1439 SGENVQGDVEFVI

-1520 DNVRYGDSVKIS
+1520 DNVRYGDSVKMS

-1558 NNKTGEFEDTD
+1558 NNKTGKFEDTD

-1647 DYELGSYGVSGL
+1647 DYELGSDGVSGL

-1664 DIAVAYVKVGD
+1664 DIDVAYVKVGD

-1940 TVTIESGEDG
+1940 TVIIESGEDG

-1977 ADGQELGTISAD
+1977 ADGQELGTVSAD

-2031 AAGGTDALV
+2031 AAGSADALV

-2074 AEAEGAG
+2074 AEAEGAD

-2112 DTEMTVRSG
+2112 DTEMTAKSG
-2121 DFDLANGGCIAY
+2121 DSDLANGGCIAY

-2193 APADGFTGDVT
+2193 APADGFTEDVT
-2204 VNATYRKIAPSV
+2204 VNVTYRKITPSV

-2440 QIEAENVTADEVLEG
+2440 QIEAENVTSGETLDGESAD
-2455 NSAQIRGDRELK
+2455 IRGDRMLK
-2467 FTADADQYMECT
+2467 FTAIPDLYMECT

-2534 LGAVTAVYGLDEKA
+2534 LGTVTAVYGLDEKA

-2654 DLTITVAPKD
+2654 DLTITVTPKD

-2727 GYVGEDGDISGLKP
+2727 GYVGEDGDISLLKP

-2842 ETAYTITELTKIP
+2842 ETAYTITDLTKIP

-3147 AANSCKLGSWT
+3147 AAKNCKLGSWT

-3210 WGKVNK
+3210 WGKVNR

-3226 CYVKFDSKSLIKSV
+3226 CYVNFDSKSLIKSV

-3249 ISGINGKSLAKS
+3249 ISGINGKSLAKL

-3270 YRLVNGKKKYIDNSV
+3270 YKLVNGKKKYIDNSV

-3334 GTHGARYLYVC
+3334 GTHGARYLYAC

>member
-1 MGDSDAHTPLIYV
+1 
-14 SSAAT
+14 
-19 QKFITD
+19 
-25 NERKGKFNMRK
+25 MRK

-154 YGAYGFYDLGK
+154 YGAYGFYDLGE

-193 GFNGLYATSV
+193 GFSGLYATSV

-433 GDTDGRKQN
+433 GDTDGGKQN

-492 YVYYDRLTDNYVLS
+492 YVYYDSLTDNYVLS

-531 YRPVNAPM
+531 YRPVNAPL

-951 HTYVS
+951 HTRVS

-1022 RNSVSLEWSP
+1022 RKSVSLEWSP

-1213 ENKDLSDGSV
+1213 ENKDLLDGSV

-1266 SDENYYPCN
+1266 SNENYYPCS

-1452 TGPESRR
+1452 TGPESKR

-1520 DNVRYGDSVKIS
+1520 DNVRYGDSVKMS

-1558 NNKTGEFEDTD
+1558 NNKTGKFEDTD

-1647 DYELGSYGVSGL
+1647 DYELGSDGVSGL

-1664 DIAVAYVKVGD
+1664 DIDVAYVKVGD

-1940 TVTIESGEDG
+1940 TVIIESGEDG

-1977 ADGQELGTISAD
+1977 ADGQELGTVSAD

-2031 AAGGTDALV
+2031 AAGSADALV

-2074 AEAEGAG
+2074 AEAEGAD

-2112 DTEMTVRSG
+2112 DTEMTAKSG
-2121 DFDLANGGCIAY
+2121 DSDLANGGCIAY

-2204 VNATYRKIAPSV
+2204 VNVTYRKITPSV

-2373 IGAASYVEFTAAA
+2373 IGAASYVEFTATA

-2395 LVNGISQGVAEKI
+2395 LVNGISQGVAEET

-2440 QIEAENVTADEVLEG
+2440 QIEAENVTSGETLDGESAD
-2455 NSAQIRGDRELK
+2455 IRGDRMLK
-2467 FTADADQYMECT
+2467 FTAIPDQYMECT

-2517 AKQELKSV
+2517 TKQELKSV

-2534 LGAVTAVYGLDEKA
+2534 LGTVTAVYGLDEKA

-2577 YLDPECTQ
+2577 YLDPECTR

-2654 DLTITVAPKD
+2654 DLTITVTPKD

-2676 ADVDSDELT
+2676 VDVDSDELT

-2727 GYVGEDGDISGLKP
+2727 GYAGEDGDISGLKP

-2778 GGKVVKEESGTDFGF
+2778 GGKVVKEESGADFGF

-2842 ETAYTITELTKIP
+2842 ETAYTITDLTKIP

-2904 EESENIMSVQPVLA
+2904 EGSENIMSVQPVLA

-2968 EVENGE
+2968 EVKNGE

-3118 SITIRTAEGKTVKN
+3118 SITIKTAEGKTVKN

-3147 AANSCKLGSWT
+3147 AAKNCKLGSWT

-3210 WGKVNK
+3210 WGKVNR

-3226 CYVKFDSKSLIKSV
+3226 CYVNFDSKSLIKSV

-3249 ISGINGKSLAKS
+3249 ISGINGKSLAKL

-3270 YRLVNGKKKYIDNSV
+3270 YKLVNGKKKYIDNSV

-3334 GTHGARYLYVC
+3334 GTHGARYLYAC

>member
-1 MGDSDAHTPLIYV
+1 
-14 SSAAT
+14 
-19 QKFITD
+19 
-25 NERKGKFNMRK
+25 MRK

-154 YGAYGFYDLGK
+154 YGAYGFYDLGE

-193 GFNGLYATSV
+193 GFSGLYATSV

-433 GDTDGRKQN
+433 GDTDGGKQN

-492 YVYYDRLTDNYVLS
+492 YVYYDSLTDNYVLS

-531 YRPVNAPM
+531 YRPVNAPL

-1266 SDENYYPCN
+1266 SNENYYPCS

-1320 ASVNADD
+1320 ISVNAAD

-1452 TGPESRR
+1452 TGPEIKR

-1501 SMAIYTSFEG
+1501 SMSIYTSFEG

-1520 DNVRYGDSVKIS
+1520 DNVRYGDSVKMS

-1558 NNKTGEFEDTD
+1558 NNKTGKFEDTD

-1598 KNINVGRAQLEIAAQ
+1598 KNINVGRTQLEIAAQ

-1647 DYELGSYGVSGL
+1647 DYKLGSYGVSGL

-1664 DIAVAYVKVGD
+1664 DIDVAYVKVGD

-1940 TVTIESGEDG
+1940 TVIIESGEDG

-1977 ADGQELGTISAD
+1977 ADGQELGTVSAD

-2031 AAGGTDALV
+2031 AAGSADALV

-2074 AEAEGAG
+2074 AEAEGAD

-2112 DTEMTVRSG
+2112 DTEMTAKSG
-2121 DFDLANGGCIAY
+2121 DSDLANGGCIAY

-2204 VNATYRKIAPSV
+2204 VNVTYRKITPSV

-2373 IGAASYVEFTAAA
+2373 IGAASYVEFTATA

-2395 LVNGISQGVAEKI
+2395 LVNGISQGVAEET

-2440 QIEAENVTADEVLEG
+2440 QIEAENVTSGETLDGESAD
-2455 NSAQIRGDRELK
+2455 IRGDRMLK
-2467 FTADADQYMECT
+2467 FTAIPDQYMECT

-2534 LGAVTAVYGLDEKA
+2534 LGTVTAVYGLDEKA

-2842 ETAYTITELTKIP
+2842 ETAYTITDLTKIP

-2904 EESENIMSVQPVLA
+2904 EGSENIMSVQPVLA

-3118 SITIRTAEGKTVKN
+3118 SITIKTAEGKTVKN

-3147 AANSCKLGSWT
+3147 AAKNCKLGSWT

-3210 WGKVNK
+3210 WGKVNR

-3226 CYVKFDSKSLIKSV
+3226 CYVNFDSKSLIKSV

-3249 ISGINGKSLAKS
+3249 ISGINGKSLAKL

-3270 YRLVNGKKKYIDNSV
+3270 YKLVNGKKKYIDNSV

-3334 GTHGARYLYVC
+3334 GTHGARYLYAC

>member
-1 MGDSDAHTPLIYV
+1 M

-19 QKFITD
+19 PKFIAD

-154 YGAYGFYDLGK
+154 YGAYGFYDLGE

-228 AGWKSIKTVIDGKEY
+228 AGWKSIKTVIDGKAY

-360 SGTDGSWCDYGI
+360 SGADGSWCDYGI

-433 GDTDGRKQN
+433 GDTDGGKQN

-492 YVYYDRLTDNYVLS
+492 YVYYDSLTDNYVLS

-531 YRPVNAPM
+531 YRPVNAPL

-1266 SDENYYPCN
+1266 SNENYYPCS

-1294 SDVGGTAYG
+1294 SDVGGAAYG

-1320 ASVNADD
+1320 TSVNADD

-1520 DNVRYGDSVKIS
+1520 DNVRYGDSVKMS

-1558 NNKTGEFEDTD
+1558 NNKTGKFEDTD

-1647 DYELGSYGVSGL
+1647 DYELGSDGVSGL

-1664 DIAVAYVKVGD
+1664 DIDVAYVKVGD

-1907 FKISVAPVTVGSDGK
+1907 FKISVSPVTVGSDGK

-1940 TVTIESGEDG
+1940 TVIIESGEDG

-1977 ADGQELGTISAD
+1977 ADGQELGTVSAD

-2031 AAGGTDALV
+2031 AAGSADALV

-2074 AEAEGAG
+2074 AEAEGAD

-2112 DTEMTVRSG
+2112 DTEMTAKSG
-2121 DFDLANGGCIAY
+2121 DSDLANGGCIAY

-2204 VNATYRKIAPSV
+2204 VNVTYRKITPSV

-2373 IGAASYVEFTAAA
+2373 IGAASYVEFTATA

-2395 LVNGISQGVAEKI
+2395 LVNGISQGVAEET

-2440 QIEAENVTADEVLEG
+2440 QIEAENVTSGETLDGESAD
-2455 NSAQIRGDRELK
+2455 IRGDRMLK
-2467 FTADADQYMECT
+2467 FMAIPDQYMECT

-2534 LGAVTAVYGLDEKA
+2534 LGTVTAVYGLDEKA

-2654 DLTITVAPKD
+2654 DLTITVTPKD

-2676 ADVDSDELT
+2676 VDVDSDELT

-2727 GYVGEDGDISGLKP
+2727 GYAGEDGDISGLKP

-2778 GGKVVKEESGTDFGF
+2778 GGKVVKEESGADFGF

-2842 ETAYTITELTKIP
+2842 ETAYTITDLTKIP

-3118 SITIRTAEGKTVKN
+3118 SITIKTAEGKTVKN

-3147 AANSCKLGSWT
+3147 AAKNCKLGSWT

-3210 WGKVNK
+3210 WGKVNR

-3226 CYVKFDSKSLIKSV
+3226 CYVNFDSKSLIKSV

-3249 ISGINGKSLAKS
+3249 ISGINGKSLAKL

-3270 YRLVNGKKKYIDNSV
+3270 YKLVNGKKKYIDNSV
-3285 MLHIVTNSSKYTNIK
+3285 MLHIVTNSGKYTNIK

-3334 GTHGARYLYVC
+3334 GTHGARYLYAC

>member
-1 MGDSDAHTPLIYV
+1 
-14 SSAAT
+14 
-19 QKFITD
+19 
-25 NERKGKFNMRK
+25 MRK

-154 YGAYGFYDLGK
+154 YGAYGFYDLGE

-218 RVHGDKVFSP
+218 RVHGDKAFSP

-243 RGKIDVN
+243 RGKIDVS

-256 DGTRYSIATLTPTL
+256 DGTRSSIATLTPTL
-270 NKNSTYSD
+270 NKNSTYGD

-329 AIVDVYYGKGNGRFT
+329 AIVDVYYGKRNGRFT

-360 SGTDGSWCDYGI
+360 SGAGGSWCDYGI

-492 YVYYDRLTDNYVLS
+492 YVYYDSLTDNYVLS

-1157 GGSNPTL
+1157 GGSNPAL

-1266 SDENYYPCN
+1266 SNENYYPCS

-1294 SDVGGTAYG
+1294 SDVGGAAYG

-1320 ASVNADD
+1320 TSVNADD

-1452 TGPESRR
+1452 TGPESKR

-1501 SMAIYTSFEG
+1501 SMSIYTSFEG

-1520 DNVRYGDSVKIS
+1520 DNVRYGDSVKMS
-1532 LERVSYDNTGKL
+1532 LEKVSYDNTGKL

-1647 DYELGSYGVSGL
+1647 DYELRSYGVSGL

-1664 DIAVAYVKVGD
+1664 DIDVAYVKVGD

-1907 FKISVAPVTVGSDGK
+1907 FKISVSPVTVGSDGK

-1977 ADGQELGTISAD
+1977 ADGQELGTVSAD

-2018 GADDDAAGVVDAV
+2018 SADDDAAGVVDAV
-2031 AAGGTDALV
+2031 AAGSTDALV

-2112 DTEMTVRSG
+2112 DTEMTARSG
-2121 DFDLANGGCIAY
+2121 DSDLANGGCIAY

-2168 NSGEGKLAETADAES
+2168 DSGEGKLAETADSES

-2373 IGAASYVEFTAAA
+2373 IGAASYVEFTATA

-2428 VYKITWSADGAG
+2428 VYRITWSADGAG
-2440 QIEAENVTADEVLEG
+2440 QIEAENVTSGETLYGESAD
-2455 NSAQIRGDRELK
+2455 IRGDRMLK
-2467 FTADADQYMECT
+2467 FTAIPDLYMECT
-2479 GFTVKTAE
+2479 GYTVKTSDGEKQYSAS
-2487 GTKDYT
+2487 
-2493 AEELGSNVFVVDKVA
+2493 ELNGDVLVIDKVS
-2508 SDIDVVAHF
+2508 SDTDVTAHF
-2517 AKQELKSV
+2517 AKKELKAV
-2525 ITFEANDAA
+2525 ITFAANDPD
-2534 LGAVTAVYGLDEKA
+2534 LGTVSAVYGADKKA
-2548 EITSGDSQV
+2548 IVSGDSQIA
-2557 SGGDAVFTAAPADG
+2557 GGDVIFTAAPAEG

-2577 YLDPECTQ
+2577 YKNPECTE
-2585 AIEGTELEQT
+2585 AIEGTNQEQPE
-2595 TYEVKTIY
+2595 YSAHAVY
-2603 TDVAVYVKFVEI
+2603 ADLAVYVKFVEI
-2615 PEYTVKV
+2615 PEYTVKL
-2622 GTTGTGSAKITAS
+2622 GINGTGTADIEAESEGVKLDIA
-2635 SDGEEL
+2635 
-2641 EIVSGE
+2641 SGE
-2647 VKLKRHK
+2647 VKVKRHA
-2654 DLTITVAPKD
+2654 DLKVTVRPRD
-2664 EYNTVEH
+2664 VYNTVEY
-2671 WTVDG
+2671 WIVDG
-2676 ADVDSDELT
+2676 EEVDKTELT
-2685 YKLTDITKDAEIYA
+2685 YQIDDLTEDRSVYA
-2699 YIAPSLLV
+2699 YVSPSLLV
-2707 NVIFKNEDE
+2707 DVIFKDSDP
-2716 VKKYDNIDIST
+2716 VKKYDKIDIRA
-2727 GYVGEDGDISGLKP
+2727 GYVAEDGDESGLKV
-2741 INAENNL
+2741 INAENNS
-2748 VRIGSGKD
+2748 VRVGSGKD
-2756 VRFAITPS
+2756 VSFEITPG

-2769 QAWTVKYIR
+2769 QSWTVRYMR
-2778 GGKVVKEESGTDFGF
+2778 GDRVVKEESGKDFGF
-2793 TNEILLNDVTNS
+2793 TNKILLKNVTNS
-2805 IEVSAELVDRVGYA
+2805 IEVSAELVDRKGYY
-2819 IPVEGNYD
+2819 IPAEGYYNQA
-2827 RDNNLIETAG
+2827 NELVTNSAEGEAG
-2837 GESTP
+2837 SEA
-2842 ETAYTITELTKIP
+2842 AYTVSELTKQP
-2855 DNVVFKNDNG
+2855 DNVVFRADDG
-2865 VVLDNMVRENGDA
+2865 SVIDNMVRENGDA
-2878 SVVITPAEGWRI
+2878 GVTITPENGWRI
-2890 RDIIIDEPENAENS
+2890 RGITVSDAVSGQEENL
-2904 EESENIMSVQPVLA
+2904 MTVTPVLA
-2918 EDGTETGAYL
+2918 EDGTETGAYRV
-2928 VSDVNVTKNME
+2928 VSENVTENMT
-2939 FKVDAVK
+2939 FTVDAVR
-2946 LYSVTIA
+2946 LYTVNIA
-2953 DTEHG
+2953 DTQHG
-2958 NIKVTKPDGT
+2958 KITVIKEDGT
-2968 EVENGE
+2968 EVSNGQTV
-2974 MIDEKTVLTYTA
+2974 DEGTLLTYTA
-2986 TPDMYYDFDAWT
+2986 VPDKYYDFDTWT
-2998 EDAADQAEST
+2998 DDAADQTEST
-3008 FEKALDGSI
+3008 FEQALDGNI

-3027 AKVSIAT
+3027 AKVNIAS
-3034 VKNGTVTVTTA
+3034 VKNGKITVTTA
-3045 DGKKISNG
+3045 DGKKIANG
-3053 QLVQEGTDIICKAI
+3053 QLVQEGTVIVCKAV

-3077 GGDAKGKTGT
+3077 GGDAKGKKGG

-3092 VTKNMNIS
+3092 VTKNMKIS
-3100 AAFKFRYVKVA
+3100 AAFKYRYVKIA
-3111 IGKTENG
+3111 IGKTVNG
-3118 SITIRTAEGKTVKN
+3118 TISVKTADGKTVKN
-3132 GASVIEGTVLICTAK
+3132 GSAIKEGTVIVCTAK
-3147 AANSCKLGSWT
+3147 AAKNCKLGYWS

-3164 KTSVKVAANK
+3164 KTSVRVAANN
-3174 NMKINARF
+3174 NMTINAKF
-3182 VAKIPAQNTAGIN
+3182 VAQIPARDTAGIN
-3195 KNIHAVVS
+3195 KNIQTAIT
-3203 GNKVTVV
+3203 NKSLTIK
-3210 WGKVNK
+3210 WGKVAG
-3216 ADGYDIYAQK
+3216 ADGYDVFMQNCSK
-3226 CYVKFDSKSLIKSV
+3226 KMDTKNPVKTV
-3240 KGASATRVT
+3240 RGASSNKTT
-3249 ISGINGKSLAKS
+3249 ITKMHGTALSKCGIVK
-3261 DMIKLRVKA
+3261 IQVKA
-3270 YRLVNGKKKYIDNSV
+3270 YKLVNGKKKYIDKSV
-3285 MLHIVTNSSKYTNIK
+3285 LLHIVLNSEKRTNIK
-3300 KVLLPR
+3300 KVTLA
-3306 KSYVLGVK
+3306 KKVYTMSVK
-3314 QTIQLKPGFTK
+3314 QAVTLKPVFTP
-3325 ADASKMVLD
+3325 ANASKLLL
-3334 GTHGARYLYVC
+3334 GAEHGPRAFYYS
-3345 TNKNVATVDAKGR
+3345 TNTNVAIVDANGVV
-3358 IKAKAAGKCT
+3358 KAKASGKCT
-3368 VYVIAVNGTTQAVQI
+3368 IYVISISGVSSPVQI
-3383 IVK
+3383 TVR

>member
-1 MGDSDAHTPLIYV
+1 
-14 SSAAT
+14 
-19 QKFITD
+19 
-25 NERKGKFNMRK
+25 MRK

-71 KTVVETEIDEST
+71 KTVVEAEIDEST

-154 YGAYGFYDLGK
+154 YGAYGFYDLGE

-243 RGKIDVN
+243 RGKIDVS

-256 DGTRYSIATLTPTL
+256 DGTRSSVATLTPTL

-360 SGTDGSWCDYGI
+360 SGTGGSWCDYGI

-397 SGSVL
+397 SGSVQ
-402 NYNMAK
+402 NRNMAK

-433 GDTDGRKQN
+433 GDTDGQKQN

-474 SNSQYVQREYEAT
+474 SNSQYLQMEYEAT

-492 YVYYDRLTDNYVLS
+492 YVYYDSLTDNYVLS

-531 YRPVNAPM
+531 YRPVNAPL

-1199 KADSKVMLLAHNDT
+1199 KADSKVVLLAHNDT

-1266 SDENYYPCN
+1266 SDENYYPCS

-1452 TGPESRR
+1452 TGPESKR

-1511 KTNMNLTMQ
+1511 KTDMNLTMQ
-1520 DNVRYGDSVKIS
+1520 DNVRYGDSVKMS

-1558 NNKTGEFEDTD
+1558 NNKTGKFEDTD

-1598 KNINVGRAQLEIAAQ
+1598 KNINVGRTQLEIAAQ

-1664 DIAVAYVKVGD
+1664 DIDVAYVKVGD

-1783 DQIQMDK
+1783 DQIQMAK

-2031 AAGGTDALV
+2031 VAGSADALA

-2074 AEAEGAG
+2074 AEAEGAD

-2112 DTEMTVRSG
+2112 DTEMTAKSG
-2121 DFDLANGGCIAY
+2121 DSDLANGGCIAY
-2133 ASKDDLKFTFAVKRN
+2133 ASKDDLKFTFAAKRN

-2168 NSGEGKLAETADAES
+2168 DSGEGKLAETADAES

-2204 VNATYRKIAPSV
+2204 VNATYKKITPSV

-2373 IGAASYVEFTAAA
+2373 IGAASDVEFTAAA

-2428 VYKITWSADGAG
+2428 VYKITWSADGDG
-2440 QIEAENVTADEVLEG
+2440 QIEAENVTSGETLDGGSAD
-2455 NSAQIRGDRELK
+2455 IRGDRMLK
-2467 FTADADQYMECT
+2467 FTAIPDQYMECT
-2479 GFTVKTAE
+2479 GYTVRTSE
-2487 GTKDYT
+2487 GEKQYS
-2493 AEELGSNVFVVDKVA
+2493 ASELNGDVLVIDKVS
-2508 SDIDVVAHF
+2508 SDTDVTAHF
-2517 AKQELKSV
+2517 AKKELKAV
-2525 ITFEANDAA
+2525 ITFASNDPD
-2534 LGAVTAVYGLDEKA
+2534 LGTVSAVYGTDKKA
-2548 EITSGDSQV
+2548 IV
-2557 SGGDAVFTAAPADG
+2557 SGESQIAGGDVIFTAAPAEG

-2577 YLDPECTQ
+2577 YKNPECTE
-2585 AIEGTELEQT
+2585 AIEGTNQEQSE
-2595 TYEVKTIY
+2595 YSAHAVY
-2603 TDVAVYVKFVEI
+2603 ADLAVYVKFVEI
-2615 PEYTVKV
+2615 PEYTVKL
-2622 GTTGTGSAKITAS
+2622 GINGTGTADIEAESEGVKLDIA
-2635 SDGEEL
+2635 
-2641 EIVSGE
+2641 SGE
-2647 VKLKRHK
+2647 VKVKRHA
-2654 DLTITVAPKD
+2654 DLKVTVRPRD
-2664 EYNTVEH
+2664 VYNTVEY
-2671 WTVDG
+2671 WIVDG
-2676 ADVDSDELT
+2676 EEVDKTELT
-2685 YKLTDITKDAEIYA
+2685 YQIDDLTEDRSVYA
-2699 YIAPSLLV
+2699 YVSPSLLV
-2707 NVIFKNEDE
+2707 DVIFKDSDP
-2716 VKKYDNIDIST
+2716 VKKYDKIDIRA
-2727 GYVGEDGDISGLKP
+2727 GYVAEDGDESGLKV
-2741 INAENNL
+2741 INAENNS
-2748 VRIGSGKD
+2748 VRVGSGKD
-2756 VRFAITPS
+2756 VSFEITPG

-2769 QAWTVKYIR
+2769 QSWTVRYMR
-2778 GGKVVKEESGTDFGF
+2778 GDRVVKEESGKDFGF
-2793 TNEILLNDVTNS
+2793 TNKILLKNVTNS
-2805 IEVSAELVDRVGYA
+2805 IEVRAELVDRKGYY
-2819 IPVEGNYD
+2819 IPAEGYYNQA
-2827 RDNNLIETAG
+2827 NELVTNSAEGEAG
-2837 GESTP
+2837 SEA
-2842 ETAYTITELTKIP
+2842 AYTVSELTKQP
-2855 DNVVFKNDNG
+2855 DNVVFRAEDG
-2865 VVLDNMVRENGDA
+2865 SVIDNMVRANGDA
-2878 SVVITPAEGWRI
+2878 GVTITPENGWRI
-2890 RDIIIDEPENAENS
+2890 RGITVSDAVSGQEENL
-2904 EESENIMSVQPVLA
+2904 MTVTPMRA
-2918 EDGTETGAYL
+2918 EDGTETGAYRV
-2928 VSDVNVTKNME
+2928 VSENVTENMT
-2939 FKVDAVK
+2939 FTVDAVR
-2946 LYSVTIA
+2946 LYTVNIA
-2953 DTEHG
+2953 DTQHG
-2958 NIKVTKPDGT
+2958 KITVIKEDGT
-2968 EVENGE
+2968 EVSNGQTV
-2974 MIDEKTVLTYTA
+2974 DEGTLLTYTA
-2986 TPDMYYDFDAWT
+2986 VPDKYYDFDTWT
-2998 EDAADQAEST
+2998 DDAADQTEST
-3008 FEKALDGSI
+3008 FEQALDGNI
-3017 TVGAAFKARY
+3017 TVGATFKARY
-3027 AKVSIAT
+3027 AKVNIAS
-3034 VKNGTVTVTTA
+3034 VKNGKITVTTA
-3045 DGKKISNG
+3045 DGEKIENG
-3053 QLVQEGTDIICKAI
+3053 QLVQEGTVIVCKAV

-3077 GGDAKGKTGT
+3077 GGDAKGKKGQ
-3087 TVKLT
+3087 TVKLK
-3092 VTKNMNIS
+3092 VTRAVNVS

-3111 IGKTENG
+3111 IGKTVNGTISVKTSDGKTLKNG
-3118 SITIRTAEGKTVKN
+3118 SSVK
-3132 GASVIEGTVLICTAK
+3132 EGTVLVCTAK
-3147 AANSCKLGSWT
+3147 AAKNCKLGTWS
-3158 GSFKST
+3158 GSFTSK

-3174 NMKINARF
+3174 NMEISAKF

-3195 KNIHAVVS
+3195 KNIQAAS
-3203 GNKVTVV
+3203 TNKSLTIK
-3210 WGKVNK
+3210 WGKVAG
-3216 ADGYDIYAQK
+3216 ADGYDIFMQR
-3226 CYVKFDSKSLIKSV
+3226 CYLKLDTKNPVKVV
-3240 KGASATRVT
+3240 KGGSNTKAVVT
-3249 ISGINGKSLAKS
+3249 KIHGTNLSKYDIVKTQ
-3261 DMIKLRVKA
+3261 VKA
-3270 YRLVNGKKKYIDNSV
+3270 YKMVNGKKKYIDTSVLLHNVLNSG
-3285 MLHIVTNSSKYTNIK
+3285 KYTNVKTVTLAK
-3300 KVLLPR
+3300 KAYTM
-3306 KSYVLGVK
+3306 SVK
-3314 QTIQLKPGFTK
+3314 QAVKLKPAYK
-3325 ADASKMVLD
+3325 PAAASKKLL
-3334 GTHGARYLYVC
+3334 GTDHGPRVFYYS
-3345 TNKNVATVDAKGR
+3345 TNTNVATVDANGVIR
-3358 IKAKAAGKCT
+3358 AKASGKCT
-3368 VYVIAVNGTTQAVQI
+3368 IYVISISGVTVPVQ
-3383 IVK
+3383 VTVR

>member
-1 MGDSDAHTPLIYV
+1 
-14 SSAAT
+14 
-19 QKFITD
+19 
-25 NERKGKFNMRK
+25 
-36 RAISWALT
+36 
-44 ASMVLSMLSGFIPG
+44 MV
-58 QKAYAADSSKKTG
+58 
-71 KTVVETEIDEST
+71 
-83 YKALGLSTDID
+83 
-94 KSKAAVPYD
+94 
-103 KDNISTF
+103 
-110 AEVNEVYVA
+110 
-119 ANGNYRNKYTVRDG
+119 
-133 FDRIGDFKDRTTK
+133 
-146 VNSSLGNL
+146 
-154 YGAYGFYDLGK
+154 
-165 DNVKVE
+165 
-171 HGGSGDSNISSN
+171 
-183 MGNVLKKDSN
+183 
-193 GFNGLYATSV
+193 
-203 AFDGGDGKT
+203 DGKT

-433 GDTDGRKQN
+433 GDTDGGKQN

-492 YVYYDRLTDNYVLS
+492 YVYYDSLTDNYVLS

-531 YRPVNAPM
+531 YRPVNAPL

-1266 SDENYYPCN
+1266 SNENYYPCS

-1452 TGPESRR
+1452 TGPESKR

-1520 DNVRYGDSVKIS
+1520 DNVRYGDSVKMS

-1598 KNINVGRAQLEIAAQ
+1598 KNINVGMAQLEIAAQ

-1634 KAWDTDIMPQRDR
+1634 KTWDTDIMPQRDR
-1647 DYELGSYGVSGL
+1647 DYELGSVGVSGL

-1664 DIAVAYVKVGD
+1664 DIDVAYVKVGD

-1783 DQIQMDK
+1783 DQIQMAK

-1907 FKISVAPVTVGSDGK
+1907 FKISVSPVTVGSDGK

-1964 TVPSGLLLDGWSA
+1964 TVPSGLLLDGWLA

-2031 AAGGTDALV
+2031 ANGSADALA

-2074 AEAEGAG
+2074 AEAEGAD

-2112 DTEMTVRSG
+2112 DTEMTAKSG
-2121 DFDLANGGCIAY
+2121 DSDLANGGCIAY
-2133 ASKDDLKFTFAVKRN
+2133 ASKDDLKFTFAAKRN

-2168 NSGEGKLAETADAES
+2168 DSGEGKLAETADAES

-2204 VNATYRKIAPSV
+2204 VNATYKKITPSV

-2232 ASGKTHGSISA
+2232 TSGKTHGSISA

-2249 LPSYIQIGDTISD
+2249 LPSYIQIGDTVSD
-2262 ATESKSAQITDIY
+2262 ATASKSAQITDIY

-2318 DTLKITVDGDSSD
+2318 DTLKITVAGDSSD

-2373 IGAASYVEFTAAA
+2373 IGAASDVEFTAAA

-2395 LVNGISQGVAEKI
+2395 LVNGISQGVAEKT

-2428 VYKITWSADGAG
+2428 VYRITWSADGDG
-2440 QIEAENVTADEVLEG
+2440 QIEAENVTSGETLDGESAD
-2455 NSAQIRGDRELK
+2455 IRGDRTLK
-2467 FTADADQYMECT
+2467 FTAIPDQYMECT
-2479 GFTVKTAE
+2479 GYTVRTSE
-2487 GTKDYT
+2487 GERQYSASEPNGDV
-2493 AEELGSNVFVVDKVA
+2493 LVIDKVS
-2508 SDIDVVAHF
+2508 SDTDVTAHF
-2517 AKQELKSV
+2517 AKKELKAV
-2525 ITFEANDAA
+2525 ITFAANDSD
-2534 LGAVTAVYGLDEKA
+2534 LGTVSAVYGTDKKA
-2548 EITSGDSQV
+2548 IV
-2557 SGGDAVFTAAPADG
+2557 SGESQIAGGDVIFTAVPAEG

-2577 YLDPECTQ
+2577 YKNPECTE
-2585 AIEGTELEQT
+2585 AIEGTNQEQSE
-2595 TYEVKTIY
+2595 YSAHAVY
-2603 TDVAVYVKFVEI
+2603 ADLAVYVKFVEI
-2615 PEYTVKV
+2615 PEYTVKL
-2622 GTTGTGSAKITAS
+2622 GINGTGTADIEAESEGVKLDIA
-2635 SDGEEL
+2635 
-2641 EIVSGE
+2641 SGE
-2647 VKLKRHK
+2647 VKVKRHA
-2654 DLTITVAPKD
+2654 DLKVIVRPRD
-2664 EYNTVEH
+2664 VYNTVEY
-2671 WTVDG
+2671 WIVDG
-2676 ADVDSDELT
+2676 EEVDKTELT
-2685 YKLTDITKDAEIYA
+2685 YQIDDLTEDRSVYA
-2699 YIAPSLLV
+2699 YVSPSLLV
-2707 NVIFKNEDE
+2707 DVIFKDSDP
-2716 VKKYDNIDIST
+2716 VKKYDKIDIRA
-2727 GYVGEDGDISGLKP
+2727 GYVAEDGDESGLKV
-2741 INAENNL
+2741 INAENNS
-2748 VRIGSGKD
+2748 VRVGSGKD
-2756 VRFAITPS
+2756 VSFEITPG

-2769 QAWTVKYIR
+2769 QSWTVRYMR
-2778 GGKVVKEESGTDFGF
+2778 GDRVVKEESGKDFGF
-2793 TNEILLNDVTNS
+2793 TNKILLKNVTNS
-2805 IEVSAELVDRVGYA
+2805 IEVSAELVDRKGYY
-2819 IPVEGNYD
+2819 IPAEGYYNQA
-2827 RDNNLIETAG
+2827 NELVTNSAEGEAG
-2837 GESTP
+2837 SEA
-2842 ETAYTITELTKIP
+2842 AYTVSELTKQP
-2855 DNVVFKNDNG
+2855 DNVVFRAEDG
-2865 VVLDNMVRENGDA
+2865 SVIDNMVRANGDA
-2878 SVVITPAEGWRI
+2878 GVTITPENGWRI
-2890 RDIIIDEPENAENS
+2890 RGITVSDAVSGQEENL
-2904 EESENIMSVQPVLA
+2904 MTMTPVLA
-2918 EDGTETGAYL
+2918 DDGTESGSYRVVSENVTENMTFTVDAVRLYTVSIADTQHGKITVTKEDGTE
-2928 VSDVNVTKNME
+2928 VSNGQT
-2939 FKVDAVK
+2939 VD
-2946 LYSVTIA
+2946 
-2953 DTEHG
+2953 E
-2958 NIKVTKPDGT
+2958 GT
-2968 EVENGE
+2968 L
-2974 MIDEKTVLTYTA
+2974 LTYTA
-2986 TPDMYYDFDAWT
+2986 VPDKYYDFDAWT
-2998 EDAADQAEST
+2998 DDVADQAEST
-3008 FEKALDGSI
+3008 FAETLDGNI
-3017 TVGAAFKARY
+3017 TVGAAFKPRY
-3027 AKVSIAT
+3027 AKVKIWSVQNGKIQVVTAGGRKVSDGDT
-3034 VKNGTVTVTTA
+3034 VR
-3045 DGKKISNG
+3045 
-3053 QLVQEGTDIICKAI
+3053 EGTILVCTAVPDA
-3067 PAKHCDLSAW
+3067 HCDLSAW
-3077 GGDAKGKTGT
+3077 AADAKGKTGK
-3087 TVKLT
+3087 TVRLR
-3092 VTKNMNIS
+3092 VTKDMS
-3100 AAFKFRYVKVA
+3100 VRAAFKFRYSRV
-3111 IGKTENG
+3111 
-3118 SITIRTAEGKTVKN
+3118 TIAKTVN
-3132 GASVIEGTVLICTAK
+3132 GQITVKTADGRTLKSGSKIKEGSTIICTAK
-3147 AANSCKLGSWT
+3147 PAKNCVLRTWSGNVTGKQTVRKVVVNKDITVNAKFAAKVPA
-3158 GSFKST
+3158 
-3164 KTSVKVAANK
+3164 KTVN
-3174 NMKINARF
+3174 
-3182 VAKIPAQNTAGIN
+3182 GIN
-3195 KNIHAVVS
+3195 RNIHAKAAGS
-3203 GNKVTVV
+3203 SLAVV
-3210 WGKVNK
+3210 WGKVID
-3216 ADGYDIYAQK
+3216 ADGYEIYMQQ
-3226 CYVKFDSKSLIKSV
+3226 CYKDFDSNSKVKVV
-3240 KGASATRVT
+3240 KGAANTRTV
-3249 ISGINGKSLAKS
+3249 ISKINNKSLAEYG
-3261 DMIKLRVKA
+3261 IVKTQVRA
-3270 YRLVNGKKKYIDNSV
+3270 YKYVNGKKKYVDISV
-3285 MLHIVTNSSKYTNIK
+3285 MLHTVISSSEYTNVKSMSLAK
-3300 KVLLPR
+3300 KAYTLNVN
-3306 KSYVLGVK
+3306 
-3314 QTIQLKPGFTK
+3314 QTAVLKPVLTK
-3325 ADASKMVLD
+3325 VNPKKKLLGKDHGRFVL
-3334 GTHGARYLYVC
+3334 YYS
-3345 TNKNVATVDAKGR
+3345 TNKNVATVSAAGK
-3358 IKAKAAGKCT
+3358 ITAKASGKCT
-3368 VYVIAVNGTTQAVQI
+3368 VYVITVNGVTQPVQI
-3383 IVK
+3383 TVR

>member
-1 MGDSDAHTPLIYV
+1 
-14 SSAAT
+14 
-19 QKFITD
+19 
-25 NERKGKFNMRK
+25 MRK

-154 YGAYGFYDLGK
+154 YGAYGFYDLGE

-193 GFNGLYATSV
+193 GFSGLYATSV

-433 GDTDGRKQN
+433 GDTDGGKQN

-492 YVYYDRLTDNYVLS
+492 YVYYDSLTDNYVLS

-531 YRPVNAPM
+531 YRPVNAPL

-1266 SDENYYPCN
+1266 SNENYYPCS

-1320 ASVNADD
+1320 ISVNAAD

-1452 TGPESRR
+1452 TGPEIKR

-1501 SMAIYTSFEG
+1501 SMSIYTSFEG

-1520 DNVRYGDSVKIS
+1520 DNVRYGDSVKMS

-1558 NNKTGEFEDTD
+1558 NNKTGKFEDTD

-1598 KNINVGRAQLEIAAQ
+1598 KNINVGRTQLEIAAQ

-1647 DYELGSYGVSGL
+1647 DYKLGSYGVSGL

-1664 DIAVAYVKVGD
+1664 DIDVAYVKVGD

-1940 TVTIESGEDG
+1940 TVIIESGEDG

-1977 ADGQELGTISAD
+1977 ADGQELGTVSAD

-2031 AAGGTDALV
+2031 AAGSADALV

-2074 AEAEGAG
+2074 AEAEGAD

-2112 DTEMTVRSG
+2112 DTEMTAKSG
-2121 DFDLANGGCIAY
+2121 DSDLANGGCIAY

-2204 VNATYRKIAPSV
+2204 VNVTYRKITPSV

-2373 IGAASYVEFTAAA
+2373 IGAASYVEFTATA

-2395 LVNGISQGVAEKI
+2395 LVNGISQGVAEET

-2440 QIEAENVTADEVLEG
+2440 QIEAENVTSGETLDGESAD
-2455 NSAQIRGDRELK
+2455 IRGDRMLK
-2467 FTADADQYMECT
+2467 FTAIPDQYMECT

-2534 LGAVTAVYGLDEKA
+2534 LGTVTAVYGLDEKA

-2654 DLTITVAPKD
+2654 DLTITVTPKD

-2676 ADVDSDELT
+2676 VDVDSDELT

-2727 GYVGEDGDISGLKP
+2727 GYAGEDGDISGLKP

-2778 GGKVVKEESGTDFGF
+2778 GGKVVKEESGADFGF

-2842 ETAYTITELTKIP
+2842 ETAYTITDLTKIP

-3147 AANSCKLGSWT
+3147 AAKNCKLGSWT

-3216 ADGYDIYAQK
+3216 ADGYDIYAQE
-3226 CYVKFDSKSLIKSV
+3226 CYVNFNSKSLVKSV

-3249 ISGINGKSLAKS
+3249 ISSINGKSLAKL
-3261 DMIKLRVKA
+3261 DTIKLRVKA
-3270 YRLVNGKKKYIDNSV
+3270 YKLVNGKKKYIDNSV
-3285 MLHIVTNSSKYTNIK
+3285 MLHIVTNSGKYTNIK

-3334 GTHGARYLYVC
+3334 GTHGARYLYAC

>member
-1 MGDSDAHTPLIYV
+1 
-14 SSAAT
+14 
-19 QKFITD
+19 
-25 NERKGKFNMRK
+25 MRK

-154 YGAYGFYDLGK
+154 YGAYGFYDLGE

-193 GFNGLYATSV
+193 GFSGLYATSV

-433 GDTDGRKQN
+433 GDTDGGKQN

-492 YVYYDRLTDNYVLS
+492 YVYYDSLTDNYVLS

-531 YRPVNAPM
+531 YRPVNAPL

-951 HTYVS
+951 HTRVS

-1022 RNSVSLEWSP
+1022 RKSVSLEWSP

-1213 ENKDLSDGSV
+1213 ENKDLLDGSV

-1266 SDENYYPCN
+1266 SNENYYPCS

-1452 TGPESRR
+1452 TGPESKR

-1520 DNVRYGDSVKIS
+1520 DNVRYGDSVKMS

-1558 NNKTGEFEDTD
+1558 NNKTGKFEDTD

-1647 DYELGSYGVSGL
+1647 DYELGSDGVSGL

-1664 DIAVAYVKVGD
+1664 DIDVAYVKVGD

-1940 TVTIESGEDG
+1940 TVIIESGEDG

-1977 ADGQELGTISAD
+1977 ADGQELGTVSAD

-2031 AAGGTDALV
+2031 AAGSADALV

-2074 AEAEGAG
+2074 AEAEGAD

-2112 DTEMTVRSG
+2112 DTEMTAKSG
-2121 DFDLANGGCIAY
+2121 DSDLANGGCIAY

-2204 VNATYRKIAPSV
+2204 VNVTYRKITPSV

-2373 IGAASYVEFTAAA
+2373 IGAASYVEFTATA

-2395 LVNGISQGVAEKI
+2395 LVNGISQGVAEET

-2440 QIEAENVTADEVLEG
+2440 QIEAENVTSGETLDGESAD
-2455 NSAQIRGDRELK
+2455 IRGDRMLK
-2467 FTADADQYMECT
+2467 FTAIPDQYMECT

-2517 AKQELKSV
+2517 TKQELKSV

-2534 LGAVTAVYGLDEKA
+2534 LGTVTAVYGLDEKA

-2577 YLDPECTQ
+2577 YLDPECTR

-2654 DLTITVAPKD
+2654 DLTITVTPKD

-2727 GYVGEDGDISGLKP
+2727 GYAGEDGDISGLKP

-2778 GGKVVKEESGTDFGF
+2778 GGKVVKEESGADFGF

-2842 ETAYTITELTKIP
+2842 ETAYTITDLTKIP

-2904 EESENIMSVQPVLA
+2904 EGSENIMSVQPVLA

-2968 EVENGE
+2968 EVKNGE

-3118 SITIRTAEGKTVKN
+3118 SITIKTAEGKTVKN

-3147 AANSCKLGSWT
+3147 AAKNCKLGSWT

-3210 WGKVNK
+3210 WGKVNR

-3226 CYVKFDSKSLIKSV
+3226 CYVNFDSKSLIKSV

-3249 ISGINGKSLAKS
+3249 ISGINGKSLAKL

-3270 YRLVNGKKKYIDNSV
+3270 YKLVNGKKKYIDNSV

-3334 GTHGARYLYVC
+3334 GTHGARYLYAC

>member
-1 MGDSDAHTPLIYV
+1 
-14 SSAAT
+14 
-19 QKFITD
+19 
-25 NERKGKFNMRK
+25 MRK

-193 GFNGLYATSV
+193 GFDGLYATSV

-360 SGTDGSWCDYGI
+360 SGTGGSWCDYGI

-492 YVYYDRLTDNYVLS
+492 YVYYDSLTDNYVLS

-910 DENEYSTEVFIEANE
+910 DENEYSTEVFLEANE

-951 HTYVS
+951 HTRVS

-1127 AVYYDGD
+1127 AIYYDGD

-1244 TVTSGVREYILVS
+1244 TVTSGVGEYILVS

-1266 SDENYYPCN
+1266 SDENYYPCS

-1294 SDVGGTAYG
+1294 SDMGGTAYG

-1320 ASVNADD
+1320 TSVNAAD

-1452 TGPESRR
+1452 TGPEIKR

-1501 SMAIYTSFEG
+1501 SMSIYTSFEG

-1520 DNVRYGDSVKIS
+1520 DNVRYGDSVKMS

-1647 DYELGSYGVSGL
+1647 DYELRSYGVSGL

-1664 DIAVAYVKVGD
+1664 DIDVAYVKVDD

-1783 DQIQMDK
+1783 DQIQMAK

-1812 DNEAHG
+1812 DNKAHG

-1907 FKISVAPVTVGSDGK
+1907 FKISVSPVTVGSDGK

-2031 AAGGTDALV
+2031 AAGSTDALV

-2057 NEGYEIAYWE
+2057 NEGYEVAYWE

-2074 AEAEGAG
+2074 AEAEGTG

-2112 DTEMTVRSG
+2112 DTEMTAKSG
-2121 DFDLANGGCIAY
+2121 DSDLANGGYIAY
-2133 ASKDDLKFTFAVKRN
+2133 ASKDDLKFSFAVKRS

-2168 NSGEGKLAETADAES
+2168 DSGEGKLTETADAES

-2204 VNATYRKIAPSV
+2204 VNATYRKITPSV

-2232 ASGKTHGSISA
+2232 SSGKTHGSISA

-2467 FTADADQYMECT
+2467 FTAIPDLYMECT
-2479 GFTVKTAE
+2479 GYTVKTAE

-3092 VTKNMNIS
+3092 VTKNMNIR

-3111 IGKTENG
+3111 VGKTENG
-3118 SITIRTAEGKTVKN
+3118 SITIKTAEGKTVKN

-3147 AANSCKLGSWT
+3147 AANNCKLGSWT

-3216 ADGYDIYAQK
+3216 ADGYDIYAQE
-3226 CYVKFDSKSLIKSV
+3226 CYVNFNSKSLVKSV

-3249 ISGINGKSLAKS
+3249 ISSINGKSLAKL
-3261 DMIKLRVKA
+3261 DTIKLRVKA
-3270 YRLVNGKKKYIDNSV
+3270 YKLVNGKKKYIDNSV

-3300 KVLLPR
+3300 KVLLPQ

-3314 QTIQLKPGFTK
+3314 QTIKLKPGYTK
-3325 ADASKMVLD
+3325 ADASKKVLD
-3334 GTHGARYLYVC
+3334 GTHGARYLYAC

>member
-1 MGDSDAHTPLIYV
+1 
-14 SSAAT
+14 
-19 QKFITD
+19 
-25 NERKGKFNMRK
+25 MRK
-36 RAISWALT
+36 RAISWALA

-154 YGAYGFYDLGK
+154 YGAYGFYDLGE

-243 RGKIDVN
+243 RGKIDVS

-256 DGTRYSIATLTPTL
+256 DGTRSSIATLTPTL
-270 NKNSTYSD
+270 NKNSTYGG

-301 LNGDGFE
+301 LNGDGFD

-344 KGNNISIPGGL
+344 KGNNINIPGGL

-372 GRAPVVTLAGGD
+372 GRVPVVTLAGGD

-408 AGHMTVYTYK
+408 AGHMTVYKYK
-418 DGGLVPIEGL
+418 DGGLGPIEGL
-428 NEVSL
+428 DEVSL
-433 GDTDGRKQN
+433 GDTDGKKQN

-474 SNSQYVQREYEAT
+474 SNSQYSQMEYEAT

-492 YVYYDRLTDNYVLS
+492 YVYYDSLTDNYVLS

-516 SKEIVKYHEVKSNEY
+516 SKEIVKYHEVKDNEY
-531 YRPVNAPM
+531 YRPVNAPL

-702 TNPEVYAILQA
+702 TNPEVYAVLQA

-745 ANLSISVG
+745 TNLSISVG
-753 AYVSSEIQLIG
+753 AYVSSEVQLIG

-777 FEYANTK
+777 FEYANTQ

-855 NEIYNNILNNTA
+855 NEIYNNILYNTA

-877 GKLKYAYQSG
+877 GKLKYTYQSG

-897 SSGADQTQTISVT
+897 SSGADQTQTIAVT
-910 DENEYSTEVFIEANE
+910 DENEYSTEVFLEANE

-951 HTYVS
+951 YTRVS

-1022 RNSVSLEWSP
+1022 RNSVSLEWTP

-1184 NDITLYTKTATLTVN
+1184 NDITLYTRTATLTVN
-1199 KADSKVMLLAHNDT
+1199 KADSKVTLLAHNDT
-1213 ENKDLSDGSV
+1213 QNTDLSDGSV

-1257 DGTNYMWKD
+1257 NGTNYMWKD
-1266 SDENYYPCN
+1266 SDENYYPCS

-1294 SDVGGTAYG
+1294 SDVGGTAYS

-1320 ASVNADD
+1320 TSVNAAD
-1327 YAGEKVSYASD
+1327 YAGENVSYVSD

-1361 GNTSGS
+1361 GNASGS

-1375 VADSESGSFTMTS
+1375 VADSENGSFTMTS

-1429 ITLSCQPKSL
+1429 ITLSCQPKTL

-1452 TGPESRR
+1452 TGPESKR
-1459 IAGKYDRA
+1459 IAGKYDST

-1480 GIYNVYVYF
+1480 GVYNVYVYF

-1520 DNVRYGDSVKIS
+1520 DNVRYGDSVKMS
-1532 LERVSYDNTGKL
+1532 LEKVSYDNTGKI

-1558 NNKTGEFEDTD
+1558 NNKTGEFENTD

-1647 DYELGSYGVSGL
+1647 DYEIGSDGVSGL

-1664 DIAVAYVKVGD
+1664 DIDVAYVKVGD

-1721 QQPGNENSDGLTVD
+1721 QQPGSENSDGLTVD

-1783 DQIQMDK
+1783 DQIQMAK

-1827 GTIGKSFGSGA
+1827 GTIGKSFSSGA

-1880 NNTSLTYDAEEISED
+1880 NNTSLTYDAGEISED

-1907 FKISVAPVTVGSDGK
+1907 FKISVLPVTVGSDGK

-1950 IYEVSRGDNVTIQV
+1950 VYEVSRGDNVTIQV

-2031 AAGGTDALV
+2031 AAGSADALA

-2074 AEAEGAG
+2074 AEAEGTG

-2112 DTEMTVRSG
+2112 DTEMTAKSG
-2121 DFDLANGGCIAY
+2121 DSDLANGGCIAY

-2232 ASGKTHGSISA
+2232 MSGKTHGSISA

-2467 FTADADQYMECT
+2467 FTAIPDLYMECT
-2479 GFTVKTAE
+2479 GYTVKTAE

-3092 VTKNMNIS
+3092 VTKNMNIR

-3118 SITIRTAEGKTVKN
+3118 SITIKTAEGKTVKN

-3147 AANSCKLGSWT
+3147 AANNCKLGSWT

-3216 ADGYDIYAQK
+3216 ADGYDIYAQE
-3226 CYVKFDSKSLIKSV
+3226 CYVNFNSKSLIKSV

-3249 ISGINGKSLAKS
+3249 ISSINGKSLAKL
-3261 DMIKLRVKA
+3261 DTIKLRVKA
-3270 YRLVNGKKKYIDNSV
+3270 YKLVNGKKKYIDNSV

-3300 KVLLPR
+3300 KVLLPQ

-3314 QTIQLKPGFTK
+3314 QTIKLKPGYTK
-3325 ADASKMVLD
+3325 ADASKKVLD
-3334 GTHGARYLYVC
+3334 GTHGARYLYAC

>member
-1 MGDSDAHTPLIYV
+1 
-14 SSAAT
+14 
-19 QKFITD
+19 
-25 NERKGKFNMRK
+25 MRK

-94 KSKAAVPYD
+94 TSKAAVPYD

-119 ANGNYRNKYTVRDG
+119 ANGNYGNKYTVRDG
-133 FDRIGDFKDRTTK
+133 FDRIGDYQNRTTK

-183 MGNVLKKDSN
+183 MGNVLKKENN
-193 GFNGLYATSV
+193 GFSGLYATSV
-203 AFDGGDGKT
+203 AFDGGDGKS

-218 RVHGDKVFSP
+218 RVHGDRELSGVEVKH
-228 AGWKSIKTVIDGKEY
+228 IKTSIDGKKY
-243 RGKIDVN
+243 RGKIDVS
-250 IFKIAA
+250 IFKIVA
-256 DGTRYSIATLTPTL
+256 DGTRSSVATLTPTV
-270 NKNSTYSD
+270 NKNSTYGD

-301 LNGDGFE
+301 LNGDGFD
-308 DLLVYCGTYEDRNIN
+308 DLLVYCGTYEDKNIN
-323 DQNIRY
+323 DQDIRY

-344 KGNNISIPGGL
+344 KGNNISISGGL
-355 ASNYE
+355 ASNYK
-360 SGTDGSWCDYGI
+360 SGTDGAWCDYGI

-384 LEQDGR
+384 LDQDGQ

-397 SGSVL
+397 SGSVM
-402 NYNMAK
+402 NSNMAK
-408 AGHMTVYTYK
+408 AGHMTVYKYK
-418 DGGLVPIEGL
+418 DGGLAPIEGL
-428 NEVSL
+428 DEVSL
-433 GDTDGRKQN
+433 GDTDDKKQN

-474 SNSQYVQREYEAT
+474 SNSEYLYSEYEAT
-487 QAAYR
+487 EAAYR
-492 YVYYDRLTDNYVLS
+492 YVYYDSLTDNYVIS

-516 SKEIVKYHEVKSNEY
+516 SKELVKYHKVKDKEY

-545 LKGMNGN
+545 LNGMNGK

-574 TGSEIGSMSI
+574 TGSEIGSISI

-591 GNDKKKKDQVWIGDV
+591 GNDKKNKDQVWIGDV

-612 KDAKGNNYRQ
+612 KNAKGNNYRQ

-628 GVHREKK
+628 GVHRDKK

-685 IDNDS
+685 IDDDS

-702 TNPEVYAILQA
+702 SNPEVYAILQA

-745 ANLSISVG
+745 ANLSQSVG
-753 AYVSSEIQLIG
+753 AYVSTEIQLIG
-764 AGEVEVELSYGAS
+764 AGEAEIELSYGAS
-777 FEYANTK
+777 FEYAHTK

-802 VLYCLKYMYYEY
+802 VLYCMKYMYYEY
-814 SIYDPIARKWEP
+814 SLYDPVAKKWEP

-877 GKLKYAYQSG
+877 GKLKYTYQSG

-910 DENEYSTEVFIEANE
+910 DENEYSVEVFLEANT

-936 KVIVGVTSSQHAGLG
+936 KVVVGVTSSQHAGLG
-951 HTYVS
+951 YTRVS

-983 VNTAKLNSDSDSVF
+983 VNTAKLNRDSDSVF

-1022 RNSVSLEWSP
+1022 KNSVSLEWSP
-1032 SNDADYYEV
+1032 SDDADYYEI
-1041 CIVDAGGNYNSKAVV
+1041 CIVDAGGNYNSKAIV

-1113 TNTFAGGNAEFAAN
+1113 ANAFAGGKAEFAAN

-1134 GVNQSVGYNWQVN
+1134 GVSQSVGYNWQVN

-1184 NDITLYTKTATLTVN
+1184 NDITLYTKTAKLTVN
-1199 KADSKVMLLAHNDT
+1199 KADSKVTLLAHNDT
-1213 ENKDLSDGSV
+1213 QNTDLSDGSV

-1235 NVTKERNLI
+1235 NVAKERNLI
-1244 TVTSGVREYILVS
+1244 TVTSGSREYILVS

-1266 SDENYYPCN
+1266 GDENYYPC
-1275 VSVKK
+1275 SASIKK

-1303 VSESDFIA
+1303 VSESDFVA
-1311 DIDGNTYKL
+1311 EIDDNTYKL
-1320 ASVNADD
+1320 TSVNAAD
-1327 YAGEKVSYASD
+1327 YADEKVSYESD
-1338 DVTYDRILA
+1338 DVTYDKILA
-1347 KWVSEDGSKNFYLL
+1347 KWVSEDGSKSFYLL
-1361 GNTSGS
+1361 GSTSGS

-1375 VADSESGSFTMTS
+1375 VAGSESGSFMMTS
-1388 KKTLNVSDTVKVVQ
+1388 KKTVNVSNTVKVAQ

-1413 VRSETTG
+1413 VKSETAG
-1420 AEVTYTGDK
+1420 AEITYTGDK
-1429 ITLSCQPKSL
+1429 ITLSCQPRSL
-1439 SGEDVQGDVEFVI
+1439 SGENVQGDVEFVI
-1452 TGPESRR
+1452 TGPENKR
-1459 IAGKYDRA
+1459 IAGKYDSV

-1489 AGNKQYNDSISD
+1489 AGNKQYSDSISD
-1501 SMAIYTSFEG
+1501 SMTIYTSFEG

-1520 DNVRYGDSVKIS
+1520 DNARYGDSVKMS
-1532 LERVSYDNTGKL
+1532 LEKVSYDKTGKL
-1544 QDITDDSEYTVKIK
+1544 QDITDDSEYTVQIK
-1558 NNKTGEFEDTD
+1558 NNKTGVFEDTD

-1579 PKSIGMFQITASN
+1579 PKSIGVFQITASY
-1592 GGDKTQ
+1592 GADKTQ

-1613 DTEKSVNDSVRECED
+1613 DTERSVNDSVRSCED

-1634 KAWDTDIMPQRDR
+1634 KAWDTDIMPQKDR
-1647 DYELGSYGVSGL
+1647 DYELRSDGVSKL

-1664 DIAVAYVKVGD
+1664 DIDVAYVKMNE

-1705 VTARPANTH
+1705 VTAKPANTH
-1714 GTVSIKY
+1714 GTVTIKY
-1721 QQPGNENSDGLTVD
+1721 QQPGSENSDGLTVD

-1777 GKACSD
+1777 NKACSD
-1783 DQIQMDK
+1783 GQIQMDK

-1805 HKLTYKP
+1805 HKLTYKS
-1812 DNEAHG
+1812 DNEEHG

-1827 GTIGKSFGSGA
+1827 GTNGEAFGSGG
-1838 NIHIEQKVRL
+1838 NIHIEQRVRL

-1863 TGEDGVPETVLA
+1863 TGEDGIPETVLA

-1907 FKISVAPVTVGSDGK
+1907 FKISVSPVTVGSDGK

-1940 TVTIESGEDG
+1940 TVTIEAGEDG
-1950 IYEVSRGDNVTIQV
+1950 RYEVGRGDNVTIQV
-1964 TVPSGLLLDGWSA
+1964 TVPSGLLLDGWSS
-1977 ADGQELGTISAD
+1977 ADGQELGTISTD

-2018 GADDDAAGVVDAV
+2018 GADDYLAGVVDAV
-2031 AAGGTDALV
+2031 VAGSTDTLV

-2045 LQGSDI
+2045 LQGTDI
-2051 VFTATP
+2051 IFTATP

-2067 VNGEKVD
+2067 VNGEKVG
-2074 AEAEGAG
+2074 AEADGAD

-2112 DTEMTVRSG
+2112 DTEMTAKSG
-2121 DFDLANGGCIAY
+2121 DSDLANGGCVAY
-2133 ASKDDLKFTFAVKRN
+2133 ASKDDLKFTFAVKRD

-2154 KVNYAGEDVFSLAE
+2154 KVNYAGEDVFSLADD
-2168 NSGEGKLAETADAES
+2168 SGEGKLAETVDAES

-2193 APADGFTGDVT
+2193 APEGGFTGDVT
-2204 VNATYRKIAPSV
+2204 VDVTYRKITPAV

-2232 ASGKTHGSISA
+2232 TSGKTHGSISA
-2243 DVSRKN
+2243 DVSRKD
-2249 LPSYIQIGDTISD
+2249 LPSYIQIGDTVSD
-2262 ATESKSAQITDIY
+2262 ATENKSAQITDIY

-2298 GHKLTS
+2298 GQKLTS

-2318 DTLKITVDGDSSD
+2318 DTLKITVAGDSSD

-2345 TFGPETEGTGEVS
+2345 TFGPETEGTGEVG

-2373 IGAASYVEFTAAA
+2373 IGAASDVEFTAAA

-2395 LVNGISQGVAEKI
+2395 LVNGISQGVAEKT
-2408 FAYKVPKD
+2408 FAYRVPKD
-2416 TRVDVRAVFDRP
+2416 MRVDVRAVFDRP
-2428 VYKITWSADGAG
+2428 VYKITWSVDGDG
-2440 QIEAENVTADEVLEG
+2440 QIEAENVTSGEKLGGTSAD
-2455 NSAQIRGDRELK
+2455 IRGDRTLK
-2467 FTADADQYMECT
+2467 FTAIPDQYMECT
-2479 GFTVKTAE
+2479 GYTVKTSDGERQYSAS
-2487 GTKDYT
+2487 
-2493 AEELGSNVFVVDKVA
+2493 ELDGDVLVIDKVS
-2508 SDIDVVAHF
+2508 SDTDVTAHF
-2517 AKQELKSV
+2517 AKKELKAV
-2525 ITFEANDAA
+2525 ITFEANDPA
-2534 LGAVTAVYGLDEKA
+2534 LGTVSAVYGTDKKA
-2548 EITSGDSQV
+2548 IV
-2557 SGGDAVFTAAPADG
+2557 SGESQMAGGDVIFMAAPAEG

-2577 YLDPECTQ
+2577 YKDPECTE
-2585 AIEGTELEQT
+2585 AIEGTKLEQT
-2595 TYEVKTIY
+2595 EYSAHAVY
-2603 TDVAVYVKFVEI
+2603 ADMAVYVKFVEI
-2615 PEYTVKV
+2615 PEYTVKL
-2622 GTTGTGSAKITAS
+2622 GINGTGTADIEAESEGVKL
-2635 SDGEEL
+2635 D
-2641 EIVSGE
+2641 IVSGE
-2647 VKLKRHK
+2647 VKVKRHA
-2654 DLTITVAPKD
+2654 DLKVTVRPRD
-2664 EYNTVEH
+2664 VYNTVEY
-2671 WTVDG
+2671 WIVDG
-2676 ADVDSDELT
+2676 EDVDKAELT
-2685 YKLTDITKDAEIYA
+2685 YQIDDLTEDRSVYA
-2699 YIAPSLLV
+2699 YVSPSLLID
-2707 NVIFKNEDE
+2707 VIFKDSDPAP
-2716 VKKYDNIDIST
+2716 KYDKIDIRA
-2727 GYVGEDGDISGLKP
+2727 GYVTEDGDESALTV
-2741 INAENNL
+2741 INAENNS
-2748 VRIGSGKD
+2748 VRVGSGKD
-2756 VRFAITPS
+2756 IRFEITPG

-2769 QAWTVKYIR
+2769 QSWTVRYMR
-2778 GGKVVKEESGTDFGF
+2778 GDKVVKEESGKDFGF
-2793 TNEILLNDVTNS
+2793 TNEILLRNVTNS
-2805 IEVSAELVDRVGYA
+2805 IEVSAELVDRKGYY
-2819 IPVEGNYD
+2819 IPAEGYYNKANELVTD
-2827 RDNNLIETAG
+2827 STE
-2837 GESTP
+2837 GEAS
-2842 ETAYTITELTKIP
+2842 ESEAAYTVSELTKQP
-2855 DNVVFKNDNG
+2855 DNVVFRAEDG
-2865 VVLDNMVRENGDA
+2865 SVIDNMVRANGDA
-2878 SVVITPAEGWRI
+2878 GVTITPENGWRI
-2890 RDIIIDEPENAENS
+2890 RGITVADAAEGQEENL
-2904 EESENIMSVQPVLA
+2904 MTVTPVLA
-2918 EDGTETGAYL
+2918 EDGTETGAYR
-2928 VSDVNVTKNME
+2928 VTAENVTENVA
-2939 FKVDAVK
+2939 FTVDAVR
-2946 LYSVTIA
+2946 LYTVNIA
-2953 DTEHG
+2953 DTQHG
-2958 NIKVTKPDGT
+2958 KITVTKEDGT
-2968 EVENGE
+2968 EVISGQTV
-2974 MIDEKTVLTYTA
+2974 DEGTLLTYTVS
-2986 TPDMYYDFDAWT
+2986 PDQYYDFDSWT
-2998 EDAADQAEST
+2998 EDMAEQTETSVQM
-3008 FEKALDGSI
+3008 AISGDV
-3017 TVGAAFKARY
+3017 TVGASFKPRY
-3027 AKVSIAT
+3027 AKVKIWSVQNGKVQVVTAGGRKVSDGDT
-3034 VKNGTVTVTTA
+3034 VR
-3045 DGKKISNG
+3045 
-3053 QLVQEGTDIICKAI
+3053 EGTILVCTAVPDA
-3067 PAKHCDLSAW
+3067 HCDLAAW
-3077 GGDAKGKTGT
+3077 GADAKGKTGK
-3087 TVKLT
+3087 TVRLR
-3092 VTKNMNIS
+3092 VTKDMS
-3100 AAFKFRYVKVA
+3100 VRAAFKVRYSRVTIAKPV
-3111 IGKTENG
+3111 NG
-3118 SITIRTAEGKTVKN
+3118 QITVKTAD
-3132 GASVIEGTVLICTAK
+3132 GRALKSGSKIKEGSTIICTAK
-3147 AANSCKLGSWT
+3147 PAKNCVLRTWSGNVTGKQTVRKVVVNKDITVSAKFAAKVPA
-3158 GSFKST
+3158 
-3164 KTSVKVAANK
+3164 KTVN
-3174 NMKINARF
+3174 
-3182 VAKIPAQNTAGIN
+3182 GIN
-3195 KNIHAVVS
+3195 RNIHAKAAGS
-3203 GNKVTVV
+3203 SLTVV
-3210 WGKVNK
+3210 WGKVID
-3216 ADGYDIYAQK
+3216 ADGYEIYMQQ
-3226 CYVKFDSKSLIKSV
+3226 CYKDFDSKSKVKVV
-3240 KGASATRVT
+3240 KGAANTRAV
-3249 ISGINGKSLAKS
+3249 ISKINNKSLAEYG
-3261 DMIKLRVKA
+3261 IVKTQIRA
-3270 YRLVNGKKKYIDNSV
+3270 YKYVNGKKKYVDISV
-3285 MLHIVTNSSKYTNIK
+3285 MLHTVISSSEYTNVKSMSLAK
-3300 KVLLPR
+3300 KAYTLDVN
-3306 KSYVLGVK
+3306 
-3314 QTIQLKPGFTK
+3314 QTAVLKPVLTK
-3325 ADASKMVLD
+3325 VNTKKKLLGKD
-3334 GTHGARYLYVC
+3334 HGPFILYYS
-3345 TNKNVATVDAKGR
+3345 TNKNVAVVSDTGK
-3358 IKAKAAGKCT
+3358 ITAKAAGKCT
-3368 VYVIAVNGTTQAVQI
+3368 VYVITVNGVTQPVQI
-3383 IVK
+3383 TVR